1 MSDGSVVIE
10 ISLDDKKADKQLDAF
25 EKDLAKA
32 GTNAGAALDKA
43 YREAV
48 SDIASQSKRLKDT
61 FVNAFKSM
69 GSAGSNALKASLN
82 FMRELPSNV
91 QAALSK
97 LASTVKT
104 GFVNA
109 AKASITAIKELGTSI
124 KNTAVNIKNG
134 FFSIA
139 KTVQSS
145 IVSAVKV
152 SINVIKSIPSAIKS
166 AGISIKSALVSS
178 LQAAKSAA
186 ISFAQTTVKVIRSIP
201 SAAKT
206 AAVAVK
212 DSFVV
217 AYKAAVVAAYM
228 SVKGTISAVKAIPSA
243 TKSAALAVSSAMK
256 TAFSAVASAA
266 KTTGTTVKSA
276 LKTGFSAVKSGAKA
290 AGQAGISA
298 LKGLGNI
305 AKSTGSLIK
314 SGLVSGFNAAK
325 AAAKGAGAGMREA
338 LKNSVEKPAEQ
349 ARFSVLKLAAALGL
363 IAATKN
369 VVGSA
374 IGRVDTIDTATKS
387 LTVLT
392 GSAKDAQ
399 LVMTDLTAA
408 IDGTPIAL
416 DAVAL
421 GAKKMVAAGMKAA
434 NVKPVFTAIADAAY
448 GVGNGSE
455 SIDQMTDAISALQ
468 ASGVAYADDINRLVD
483 AGVPAWQILANS
495 TGKSVGEMKKY
506 VSEGSLESTKAIAM
520 LTKGIEEGTTGMAG
534 NTAKMAGLAKT
545 AGNTISGSFANM
557 KTAAVKSLA
566 NIAENLKGPIIQALD
581 VAKNTFKQFAAV
593 TASPEFQKKLSDMIQ
608 KIKELI
614 PVMVKLAPTI
624 LKVVSAML
632 ALQAVSSVY
641 VAFSNIGKMFVPLKN
656 GLFVIATGFMK
667 LAKTI
672 RHPIT
677 AIKNLAFAIKY
688 FIVTSGAVIAIVGA
702 VIAVL
707 YGMYAAFKENTAN
720 IKGFLSGM
728 FDAVKNS
735 FGKIVDVFKQ
745 IVSALKPVGS
755 GFKDVLKYIGV
766 GVWVAFGIVL
776 ATVVDIIQVLA
787 RIVLVAI
794 KGLQGLYYAIKAA
807 FQALSGDLKGAKK
820 SLEQSKEAFVDAGSA
835 IKDAFNKD
843 NYALTGTVE
852 AFKQMG
858 GEAENT
864 AKKTETSGKKI
875 KETLKLVETT
885 AKQTE
890 TTVSKSNQAI
900 DTMLSGGVDQYGNK
914 LSEKTKSF
922 LNAAKDLYG
931 QYQESSK
938 KSQDKYSAAMEKAQ
952 DLEGDKRKKAIA
964 DANATLVAEIDKN
977 NGTLLTL
984 QADYAKLLKE
994 NKWVDGTELTA
1005 QQKKFLQQQ
1014 TADIQA
1020 ELAKQNQ
1027 LYVEGNLLK
1036 LSNGKTLNEKERSTS
1051 IEVQKSLY
1059 ADRKKAVE
1067 TGEKELADLK
1077 KKKSDAT
1084 TETEKANYQI
1094 QIDEQTKK
1102 NKTLAENLQKWASEM
1117 NTIIANGGTLNAETF
1132 AKGLSEMGNISDEQL
1147 SAVWQDFVKVSGSI
1161 DNTLAGLGAIMSQRG
1176 GEGVQAFVT
1185 ALQSGD
1191 YTTAALNINNDVM
1204 NTLSTLPNGMFQN
1217 GQSGKDQFI
1226 AAIKSGDFQGAGKF
1240 LLDGVKLGAS
1250 PLPGEMNNIGK
1261 QGGNANAD
1269 GLKSTAEANKSAGA
1283 ELKNNAKNG
1292 AFDPNLFK
1300 MTGANNASGF
1310 NGGILDG
1317 KGNAFSAGSGIGN
1330 SAKSGAASVDSSGV
1344 GSDFASGYAQ
1354 GIASGGMMVAGAAS
1368 ALANKALAAVQKKQD
1383 SHSPSKESKKLGG
1396 DFGTGYSL
1404 GIADKNKAVTKAANN
1419 LVASALGTESQIKK
1433 LSSTLKDKISSAIDA
1448 GLHSKNKS
1456 VGQLKQAKA
1465 LSSIEGYI
1473 GQQTNKLAATA
1484 KKRDKVVAQLKAANT
1499 KMADLT
1505 KQSKEY
1511 AASITEKMQSYGS
1524 ISNVDPENPQ
1534 SIQAEMQKRLKEI
1547 KAFQANVEKLRKKGV
1562 SKDII
1567 SDILESGVE
1576 NGSSY
1581 AQALAKSDAKTIK
1594 AINSTQNQI
1603 NSASK
1608 SMGNTAANA
1617 MYSAGINAAKGL
1629 INGLNS
1635 QKKQLENTAKSIANT
1650 ITNSVKKALR
1660 IHSPS
1665 RVAIE
1670 LGKFFT
1676 GGLGNGVLAGA
1687 KGAVQ
1692 STNKM
1697 VDKVVNA
1704 ASNMTVPAITLPK
1717 ISAEKALGLKSVDL
1731 NRTITVKTIIDN
1743 KTKESSNADLIKAI
1757 KESGAKPVILN
1768 LDGEVLANNSN
1779 NRIGSMTDLG
1789 LYGGGLL

>member
-10 ISLDDKKADKQLDAF
+10 ISLDDKKAGKQLDAF

-109 AKASITAIKELGTSI
+109 AKASITAVKNLGTSI

-166 AGISIKSALVSS
+166 AGISIKSALGSS

-201 SAAKT
+201 GAAKT
-206 AAVAVK
+206 AATAVK
-212 DSFVV
+212 NSFVV
-217 AYKAAVVAAYM
+217 AYKAVVVAAYM

-276 LKTGFSAVKSGAKA
+276 LKTGFSAVKSGAKV

-349 ARFSVLKLAAALGL
+349 ARFSILRLAAAFGL

-581 VAKNTFKQFAAV
+581 VAKNAFKQFAAV
-593 TASPEFQKKLSDMIQ
+593 TASPEFQKKLSDLIQ
-608 KIKELI
+608 KIKEFI
-614 PVMVKLAPTI
+614 PVLIEWAPILA
-624 LKVVSAML
+624 KVAAGFVAFNII
-632 ALQAVSSVY
+632 SSVY
-641 VAFSNIGKMFVPLKN
+641 SKVAGLVMAFRGLASSGTLLGGIVNTVKGSFLALKVAL
-656 GLFVIATGFMK
+656 GSAAAAFGVI
-667 LAKTI
+667 I
-672 RHPIT
+672 
-677 AIKNLAFAIKY
+677 
-688 FIVTSGAVIAIVGA
+688 AVIGA
-702 VIAVL
+702 VIAVA
-707 YGMYAAFKENTAN
+707 YGMYVSFKENTAN
-720 IKGFLSGM
+720 IKGFLSTMWDG
-728 FDAVKNS
+728 VKNS

-745 IVSALKPVGS
+745 IVAALKPVGS
-755 GFKDVLKYIGV
+755 GFKDVLKYV
-766 GVWVAFGIVL
+766 GVAIWASLGLVL
-776 ATVVDIIQVLA
+776 AAVVDIIQVLA

-794 KGLQGLYYAIKAA
+794 KALQGLYYAIKAA
-807 FQALSGDLKGAKK
+807 FQALHWDLKGAKK
-820 SLEQSKEAFVDAGSA
+820 SLEQSKDAFVEAGSA

-858 GEAENT
+858 GEAEKT

-900 DTMLSGGVDQYGNK
+900 DTMLSGGVDQYGKK
-914 LSEKTKSF
+914 LSEKTESF
-922 LNAAKDLYG
+922 LNAAKDLYE
-931 QYQESSK
+931 QYQEATI
-938 KSQDKYSAAMEKAQ
+938 KSQDKYSVAMEKAQ
-952 DLEGDKRKKAIA
+952 SLEGDKRKKAIA

-984 QADYAKLLKE
+984 QADYAKLLKG

-1117 NTIIANGGTLNAETF
+1117 NAIIANGGTLNAETF

-1344 GSDFASGYAQ
+1344 GSDFASGYVD
-1354 GIASGGMMVAGAAS
+1354 GILSGMKKVGEAAGS
-1368 ALANKALAAVQKKQD
+1368 LANKALQAVKDAQKSK
-1383 SHSPSKESKKLGG
+1383 SPSKKAKKLGR
-1396 DFGTGYSL
+1396 DFGSGYSL

-1433 LSSTLKDKISSAIDA
+1433 LSSTLKDKISKAVDA

-1456 VGQLKQAKA
+1456 AGQLKQAKA
-1465 LSSIEGYI
+1465 LNSIEDYI
-1473 GQQTNKLAATA
+1473 AQQTNKLAATA

-1524 ISNVDPENPQ
+1524 ISNVDAENPQ

-1665 RVAIE
+1665 RVAVE

-1704 ASNMTVPAITLPK
+1704 ASNMTVPAIILPK

-1757 KESGAKPVILN
+1757 QQSGDRPIIFNVDGKN
-1768 LDGEVLANNSN
+1768 LAENAN
-1779 NRIGSMTDLG
+1779 NRIGTMGNLG

>member
-186 ISFAQTTVKVIRSIP
+186 ISFAQTTVKVIKSIP
-201 SAAKT
+201 GAAKT
-206 AAVAVK
+206 AATAVK
-212 DSFVV
+212 NSFVV
-217 AYKAAVVAAYM
+217 AYKAVVVAAYM

-325 AAAKGAGAGMREA
+325 AAAKGAGTGMREA

-349 ARFSVLKLAAALGL
+349 ARFSILRLAAAFGL

-455 SIDQMTDAISALQ
+455 SIDQMVDAISSLQ
-468 ASGVAYADDINRLVD
+468 SAGVAYSDDINRLVE

-495 TGKSVGEMKKY
+495 TGKSVADMKKY

-581 VAKNTFKQFAAV
+581 VAKNAFKQFAAV
-593 TASPEFQKKLSDMIQ
+593 TASPEFQKKLSDLIQ
-608 KIKELI
+608 KIKEFI
-614 PVMVKLAPTI
+614 PVLIEWAPVLA
-624 LKVVSAML
+624 KVAAGFVAFNII
-632 ALQAVSSVY
+632 SSVY
-641 VAFSNIGKMFVPLKN
+641 SKVAGLVMAFRGLASSGTLLGGIVNTVKGSFLALKVAL
-656 GLFVIATGFMK
+656 GSAAAAFGVI
-667 LAKTI
+667 I
-672 RHPIT
+672 
-677 AIKNLAFAIKY
+677 
-688 FIVTSGAVIAIVGA
+688 AVIGA
-702 VIAVL
+702 VIAVA
-707 YGMYAAFKENTAN
+707 YGMYVSFKENTAN
-720 IKGFLSGM
+720 IKGFLSTMWDG
-728 FDAVKNS
+728 VKNS

-745 IVSALKPVGS
+745 IVAALKPVGS
-755 GFKDVLKYIGV
+755 GFKDVLKYV
-766 GVWVAFGIVL
+766 GVAIWASLGLVL
-776 ATVVDIIQVLA
+776 AAVVDIIQVLA

-794 KGLQGLYYAIKAA
+794 KALQGLYYAIKAA
-807 FQALSGDLKGAKK
+807 FQALHWDLKGAKK
-820 SLEQSKEAFVDAGSA
+820 SLEQSKDAFVEAGSA

-858 GEAENT
+858 GEAEKT

-900 DTMLSGGVDQYGNK
+900 DTMLSGGVDQYGKK
-914 LSEKTKSF
+914 LSEKTESF
-922 LNAAKDLYG
+922 LNAAKDLYE
-931 QYQESSK
+931 QYQEATI
-938 KSQDKYSAAMEKAQ
+938 KSQDKYSVAMEKAQ
-952 DLEGDKRKKAIA
+952 SLEGDKRKKAIA

-984 QADYAKLLKE
+984 QADYAKLLKG

-1117 NTIIANGGTLNAETF
+1117 NAIIANGGTLNAETF

-1161 DNTLAGLGAIMSQRG
+1161 DNTLAGLAAVMSKRG

-1191 YTTAALNINNDVM
+1191 YTTAALNINDDVM

-1226 AAIKSGDFQGAGKF
+1226 TAIKSGDFQGAGKF

-1300 MTGANNASGF
+1300 MTGSNNASGF
-1310 NGGILDG
+1310 NSGILDG
-1317 KGNAFSAGSGIGN
+1317 KGNAFSAGTGIGN
-1330 SAKSGAASVDSSGV
+1330 SAKSGAGSVDSSGV
-1344 GSDFASGYAQ
+1344 GSDFASGYVN
-1354 GIASGGMMVAGAAS
+1354 GILSGMGAVGEAAGS
-1368 ALANKALAAVQKKQD
+1368 LANKALQAVKDAQKSK
-1383 SHSPSKESKKLGG
+1383 SPSKKAKKLGG
-1396 DFGTGYSL
+1396 DFGSGYSL
-1404 GIADKNKAVTKAANN
+1404 GIASKTKAVNKAASN
-1419 LVASALGTESQIKK
+1419 LVAGALGTEKQIKK
-1433 LSSTLKDKISSAIDA
+1433 LSSTLKDKISTAIDA

-1456 VGQLKQAKA
+1456 RGQLKQAKA
-1465 LSSIEGYI
+1465 LNSIEGYI
-1473 GQQTNKLAATA
+1473 AQQTNRLAATA

-1524 ISNVDPENPQ
+1524 ISNVDAENPQ
-1534 SIQAEMQKRLKEI
+1534 SIQQEMQKRLKEI

-1635 QKKQLENTAKSIANT
+1635 QKKQLEKTAKSIAST

-1670 LGKFFT
+1670 LGKYFT

-1704 ASNMTVPAITLPK
+1704 ASNMTVPTINLPK

-1757 KESGAKPVILN
+1757 QQSGDRPIIFNV
-1768 LDGEVLANNSN
+1768 DGKDIADNTNNHLGSSTSLAFY
-1779 NRIGSMTDLG
+1779 GKG
-1789 LYGGGLL
+1789 L

>member
-69 GSAGSNALKASLN
+69 GNAGSNALKASLN
-82 FMRELPSNV
+82 FIRELPSNV

-109 AKASITAIKELGTSI
+109 AKASITAVKNLGTSI

-145 IVSAVKV
+145 IVSAVKI
-152 SINVIKSIPSAIKS
+152 SINVIKSIPGAIKS

-186 ISFAQTTVKVIRSIP
+186 ISFAQTTVKVIKSIP
-201 SAAKT
+201 GAAKT
-206 AAVAVK
+206 AATAVK
-212 DSFVV
+212 NSFVV
-217 AYKAAVVAAYM
+217 AYKAVVVAAYM

-349 ARFSVLKLAAALGL
+349 ARFSILRLAAAFGL

-506 VSEGSLESTKAIAM
+506 VSEGSLESTRAIAM

-581 VAKNTFKQFAAV
+581 VAKNAFKQFAAV
-593 TASPEFQKKLSDMIQ
+593 TASPEFQKKLSDLIQ
-608 KIKELI
+608 KIKEFI
-614 PVMVKLAPTI
+614 PVLIEWAPVLA
-624 LKVVSAML
+624 KVAAGFVAFNII
-632 ALQAVSSVY
+632 SSVY
-641 VAFSNIGKMFVPLKN
+641 SKVAGLVMAFRGLASSGTLLGGIVNTVKGAFVGLKAALGSASVAFGV
-656 GLFVIATGFMK
+656 
-667 LAKTI
+667 
-672 RHPIT
+672 IT
-677 AIKNLAFAIKY
+677 A
-688 FIVTSGAVIAIVGA
+688 VIGSV
-702 VIAVL
+702 VAVL
-707 YGMYAAFKENTAN
+707 YGMYTAFKENTAG

-728 FDAVKNS
+728 WDAVKNS

-755 GFKDVLKYIGV
+755 GFKDILKYIGV

-807 FQALSGDLKGAKK
+807 FQALQGDLKGAKK
-820 SLEQSKEAFVDAGSA
+820 SLEQSKDAFVDAGSA

-843 NYALTGTVE
+843 NYALTGTIE
-852 AFKQMG
+852 SLKEMG
-858 GEAENT
+858 GEAEKT
-864 AKKTETSGKKI
+864 GAKAETSNKKI
-875 KETLKLVETT
+875 ANSLKIVEST

-922 LNAAKDLYG
+922 LNSAKELYS
-931 QYQESSK
+931 QYQESAK
-938 KSQDKYSAAMEKAQ
+938 KSQDAYTAAMEKAQ
-952 DLEGDKRKKAIA
+952 SLEGDKRKKAIA
-964 DANATLVAEIDKN
+964 DANKTLVDETTKN
-977 NGTLLTL
+977 NSTLLTL
-984 QADYAKLLKE
+984 QSDYSNMLKTNRWAD
-994 NKWVDGTELTA
+994 GQELTA

-1014 TADIQA
+1014 TTDIQT

-1027 LYVEGNLLK
+1027 LYVEANLLR
-1036 LSNGKTLNEKERSTS
+1036 LEQGKSLNEKERNTS
-1051 IEVQKSLY
+1051 LEVQKSLY
-1059 ADRKKAVE
+1059 EEKKKAVE
-1067 TGEKELADLK
+1067 TGEKSLADLK
-1077 KKKSDAT
+1077 KKKADAS

-1102 NKTLAENLQKWASEM
+1102 NQTLSTNLKNWASEM
-1117 NTIIANGGTLNAETF
+1117 NSIIANGGTLNAQTF
-1132 AKGLSEMGNISDEQL
+1132 ANGLSQLGNISDEQL
-1147 SAVWQDFVKVSGSI
+1147 SALWQNFVSTSTSI
-1161 DNTLAGLGAIMSQRG
+1161 DNTLAGLAGIMGQRG

-1191 YTTAALNINNDVM
+1191 YTTAALNINNDV
-1204 NTLSTLPNGMFQN
+1204 LSTISSLPNGMFLN
-1217 GQSGKDQFI
+1217 GENGKNQFLT
-1226 AAIKSGDFQGAGKF
+1226 AIKSGDFQGAGKY
-1240 LLDGVKLGAS
+1240 LVDGVKMGTDS
-1250 PLPGEMNNIGK
+1250 IDSEMKTKG
-1261 QGGNANAD
+1261 QTGGQNFAD
-1269 GLKSTAEANKSAGA
+1269 GVKGKEGAAKSAGSA
-1283 ELKNNAKNG
+1283 VKNKAKEG
-1292 AFDPNLFK
+1292 ATDPNAFK
-1300 MTGANNASGF
+1300 AVGSKDSAGF
-1310 NGGILDG
+1310 NNGVMGG
-1317 KGNAFSAGSGIGN
+1317 KGGAYSAGSSVGN
-1330 SAKSGAASVDSSGV
+1330 SAKSGAGSVDSSGV
-1344 GSDFASGYAQ
+1344 GSDFASGYVN
-1354 GIASGGMMVAGAAS
+1354 GILSGMGAVGRAAAS
-1368 ALANKALAAVQKKQD
+1368 LANKALAAVQKKQD
-1383 SHSPSKESKKLGG
+1383 SHSPAKKSKKLGG
-1396 DFGTGYSL
+1396 DFGSGYSL
-1404 GIADKNKAVTKAANN
+1404 GIASKTKAVNKAASN
-1419 LVASALGTESQIKK
+1419 LVAGALGTESQIKK

-1456 VGQLKQAKA
+1456 SGQLKQAKA
-1465 LSSIEGYI
+1465 LNSIEGYI
-1473 GQQTNKLAATA
+1473 VQQTNRLAATA

-1635 QKKQLENTAKSIANT
+1635 QKKQLEKTAKSIANT

-1665 RVAIE
+1665 RVAVE

-1687 KGAVQ
+1687 KGAVK

-1697 VDKVVNA
+1697 VDSVVNA
-1704 ASNMTVPAITLPK
+1704 ASNLTAPKITLPHV
-1717 ISAEKALGLKSVDL
+1717 SAEKALGLKSSDL
-1731 NRTITVKTIIDN
+1731 NRTITVKAIVEN
-1743 KTKESSNADLIKAI
+1743 ESK
-1757 KESGAKPVILN
+1757 
-1768 LDGEVLANNSN
+1768 NNSN
-1779 NRIGSMTDLG
+1779 SDLINAIEKSGGRPIILNVDGKVIADNTNNHLGNSTSLAFYGKG
-1789 LYGGGLL
+1789 L

>member
-10 ISLDDKKADKQLDAF
+10 ISLDDTKADKQLDTF

-69 GSAGSNALKASLN
+69 GNAGSNALKASLS
-82 FMRELPSNV
+82 FMRELPANV
-91 QAALSK
+91 GSALSK

-109 AKASITAIKELGTSI
+109 AKASITAVKNLGTSI

-145 IVSAVKV
+145 IVSAVKT
-152 SINVIKSIPSAIKS
+152 SINVIKSIPGAIKS
-166 AGISIKSALVSS
+166 AGSSIKSALVSS
-178 LQAAKSAA
+178 LHAAKTAA
-186 ISFAQTTVKVIRSIP
+186 ISFAQTTVKVIKSIP
-201 SAAKT
+201 GAAKT
-206 AAVAVK
+206 AATAVK
-212 DSFVV
+212 NSFVV
-217 AYKAAVVAAYM
+217 AYKAVVVAAYM

-256 TAFSAVASAA
+256 TAFSAVVSAA
-266 KTTGTTVKSA
+266 KTTGTTVKTA
-276 LKTGFSAVKSGAKA
+276 LTNGFSAIKSGAKT
-290 AGQAGISA
+290 AGQVGISA
-298 LKGLGNI
+298 LKGLGNA

-314 SGLVSGFNAAK
+314 NGLVSGFNAAK
-325 AAAKGAGAGMREA
+325 SAAKGAGAGMREA

-349 ARFSVLKLAAALGL
+349 ARFSILRLAAAFGL

-421 GAKKMVAAGMKAA
+421 GAKKMVAAGMQAA

-468 ASGVAYADDINRLVD
+468 ASGVAYSDDINRLVD

-581 VAKNTFKQFAAV
+581 VAKNAFKQFASV

-614 PVMVKLAPTI
+614 PVLIELAPI
-624 LKVVSAML
+624 LAKVA
-632 ALQAVSSVY
+632 AGFIAFNIISSVY
-641 VAFSNIGKMFVPLKN
+641 SKIAGLVGAIKGLASSGSLLGSIINTVRGSFLALKVALGSATAAFG
-656 GLFVIATGFMK
+656 VIA
-667 LAKTI
+667 
-672 RHPIT
+672 
-677 AIKNLAFAIKY
+677 
-688 FIVTSGAVIAIVGA
+688 AVIGA

-820 SLEQSKEAFVDAGSA
+820 SLEQSKDAFVDAGSA

-843 NYALTGTVE
+843 NYALTGTIE
-852 AFKQMG
+852 SLKEMG
-858 GEAENT
+858 GEAE
-864 AKKTETSGKKI
+864 KTGTKAETSNKKI
-875 KETLKLVETT
+875 SSSLKLVEST

-890 TTVSKSNQAI
+890 ATVSKSNQAI

-914 LSEKTKSF
+914 LNEKTKSF
-922 LNAAKDLYG
+922 LNAAKELYSN
-931 QYQESSK
+931 YQESAQ
-938 KSQDKYSAAMEKAQ
+938 KSQDKYTAAMEKAQ
-952 DLEGDKRKKAIA
+952 SLEGEKRKKVIA

-984 QADYAKLLKE
+984 QADYAKLLKD

-1036 LSNGKTLNEKERSTS
+1036 LANGKTLNEKERATS

-1059 ADRKKAVE
+1059 GDRKKAVE

-1077 KKKSDAT
+1077 RKKSDAT

-1102 NKTLAENLQKWASEM
+1102 NKTLAGNLQKWASEM
-1117 NTIIANGGTLNAETF
+1117 NAIIANGGTLNAETF

-1147 SAVWQDFVKVSGSI
+1147 GAVWQDFVKVSGSI
-1161 DNTLAGLGAIMSQRG
+1161 DNTLAGLAAVMSQRG

-1191 YTTAALNINNDVM
+1191 YTTAALKINDDVL
-1204 NTLSTLPNGMFQN
+1204 NTISGLPNSMFLN
-1217 GQSGKDQFI
+1217 GQSGKDQFLL
-1226 AAIKSGDFQGAGKF
+1226 AIKSGDFQGAGKF
-1240 LLDGVKLGAS
+1240 LLDGVKMGAD
-1250 PLPGEMNNIGK
+1250 PLPGEMEKNGK
-1261 QGGNANAD
+1261 KSGDAQAKGV
-1269 GLKSTAEANKSAGA
+1269 KSTAEANKSAGK
-1283 ELKNNAKNG
+1283 EIKNNAKSG

-1300 MTGANNASGF
+1300 MTGSKNSSGF
-1310 NGGILDG
+1310 NNGILGGKDG
-1317 KGNAFSAGSGIGN
+1317 AFSAGTSVGG

-1344 GSDFASGYAQ
+1344 GSDFAAGFANGIRSG
-1354 GIASGGMMVAGAAS
+1354 AGAVGEAAAS
-1368 ALANKALAAVQKKQD
+1368 IAAKALAAVQKKQD
-1383 SHSPSKESKKLGG
+1383 SHSPSKKSKKLGG
-1396 DFGTGYSL
+1396 DFGSGYSL
-1404 GIADKNKAVTKAANN
+1404 GIASKTKAVTKAASN
-1419 LVASALGTESQIKK
+1419 LVAGALGTEKQIKK
-1433 LSSTLKDKISSAIDA
+1433 LSSTLKDKVSSAIDA

-1456 VGQLKQAKA
+1456 RGQLKQAKA
-1465 LSSIEGYI
+1465 LNSIEGYI
-1473 GQQTNKLAATA
+1473 AQQTNKLAATA

-1567 SDILESGVE
+1567 NDILEAGVE

-1629 INGLNS
+1629 I
-1635 QKKQLENTAKSIANT
+1635 
-1650 ITNSVKKALR
+1650 
-1660 IHSPS
+1660 
-1665 RVAIE
+1665 
-1670 LGKFFT
+1670 
-1676 GGLGNGVLAGA
+1676 
-1687 KGAVQ
+1687 
-1692 STNKM
+1692 
-1697 VDKVVNA
+1697 
-1704 ASNMTVPAITLPK
+1704 
-1717 ISAEKALGLKSVDL
+1717 
-1731 NRTITVKTIIDN
+1731 
-1743 KTKESSNADLIKAI
+1743 
-1757 KESGAKPVILN
+1757 SG
-1768 LDGEVLANNSN
+1768 
-1779 NRIGSMTDLG
+1779 
-1789 LYGGGLL
+1789 

>member
-10 ISLDDKKADKQLDAF
+10 ISLDDKKAGKQLDTF

-97 LASTVKT
+97 LASTVKV

-109 AKASITAIKELGTSI
+109 AKASITAVKNLGTSI

-152 SINVIKSIPSAIKS
+152 SINIIKSIPSAIKS

-178 LQAAKSAA
+178 LKAAKTAA
-186 ISFAQTTVKVIRSIP
+186 ISFAQTSVNVIKSIP
-201 SAAKT
+201 GAAKT

-212 DSFVV
+212 NSFVV
-217 AYKAAVVAAYM
+217 AYKAVVVAAYM
-228 SVKGTISAVKAIPSA
+228 SVKGTISAVKAIPNA
-243 TKSAALAVSSAMK
+243 TKSAALAISSAMK

-468 ASGVAYADDINRLVD
+468 ASGVAYSDDINRLVD

-581 VAKNTFKQFAAV
+581 VAKNAFKQFAAV
-593 TASPEFQKKLSDMIQ
+593 TASPEFQKKLSDLIQ
-608 KIKELI
+608 KIKEFI
-614 PVMVKLAPTI
+614 PVLIEWAPVLA
-624 LKVVSAML
+624 KVAAGFVAFNII
-632 ALQAVSSVY
+632 SSVY
-641 VAFSNIGKMFVPLKN
+641 SKVAGLVMAFRGLASSGTLLGGIVNTVKGAFVGLKAALGSASVAFGV
-656 GLFVIATGFMK
+656 
-667 LAKTI
+667 
-672 RHPIT
+672 IT
-677 AIKNLAFAIKY
+677 A
-688 FIVTSGAVIAIVGA
+688 VIGTV
-702 VIAVL
+702 VAVL
-707 YGMYAAFKENTAN
+707 YGMYTAFKENTAG

-728 FDAVKNS
+728 WDAVKNS

-755 GFKDVLKYIGV
+755 GFKDILKYIGV

-807 FQALSGDLKGAKK
+807 FQALQGDLKGAKK
-820 SLEQSKEAFVDAGSA
+820 SLEQSKDAFVDAGSA

-843 NYALTGTVE
+843 NYALTGTIE
-852 AFKQMG
+852 SLKEMG
-858 GEAENT
+858 GEAEKT
-864 AKKTETSGKKI
+864 GAKAETSNKKI
-875 KETLKLVETT
+875 ANSLKIVEST

-922 LNAAKDLYG
+922 LNSAKELYS
-931 QYQESSK
+931 QYQESAK
-938 KSQDKYSAAMEKAQ
+938 KSQDAYTAAMEKAQ
-952 DLEGDKRKKAIA
+952 TLEGDKRKKAIA
-964 DANATLVAEIDKN
+964 DANTALVSEINKN

-984 QADYAKLLKE
+984 QADYAKLLKG

-1036 LSNGKTLNEKERSTS
+1036 LANGKTLNEKERSTS

-1059 ADRKKAVE
+1059 SDRKKAVE

-1077 KKKSDAT
+1077 KKKSDAS

-1102 NKTLAENLQKWASEM
+1102 NKTLSTNLQNWATEM
-1117 NTIIANGGTLNAETF
+1117 NAIVANGGTLTAETF

-1147 SAVWQDFVKVSGSI
+1147 GAVWQDFVKASGSI
-1161 DNTLAGLGAIMSQRG
+1161 DNTLAGLAAIMSQRG
-1176 GEGVQAFVT
+1176 GEGVQGFVT

-1191 YTTAALNINNDVM
+1191 YTTAASKVNDDVLK
-1204 NTLSTLPNGMFQN
+1204 TISSLPNSMFLN

-1226 AAIKSGDFQGAGKF
+1226 AAVKSGDFQGAGKF
-1240 LLDGVKLGAS
+1240 LLDGVKMGAE
-1250 PLPGEMNNIGK
+1250 PLPGEMDKNGK
-1261 QGGNANAD
+1261 TSGNAQAN
-1269 GLKSTAEANKSAGA
+1269 GLKGTKEANKKAGA
-1283 ELKNNAKNG
+1283 ELKNNAKSG

-1300 MTGANNASGF
+1300 MTGSKNSSGF
-1310 NGGILDG
+1310 NNGILVGKDG
-1317 KGNAFSAGSGIGN
+1317 AFSAGSSVGG
-1330 SAKSGAASVDSSGV
+1330 SAKSGADSVDSTGV
-1344 GSDFASGYAQ
+1344 GSDFASGYVN
-1354 GIASGGMMVAGAAS
+1354 GILSGMGKVAEAAAS
-1368 ALANKALAAVQKKQD
+1368 LASKALAAVQKKQD
-1383 SHSPSKESKKLGG
+1383 SHSPAKKSKKLGG
-1396 DFGTGYSL
+1396 YFGSGYSL
-1404 GIADKNKAVTKAANN
+1404 GIASKTKAVNKAASN
-1419 LVASALGTESQIKK
+1419 LVAGALGTEKQIKK
-1433 LSSTLKDKISSAIDA
+1433 LSSTLKDKISTAIDA

-1456 VGQLKQAKA
+1456 RGQLKQAKA
-1465 LSSIEGYI
+1465 LNSIEGYI
-1473 GQQTNKLAATA
+1473 AQQTNRLAATA

-1524 ISNVDPENPQ
+1524 ISNVDPENPK
-1534 SIQAEMQKRLKEI
+1534 SIQQEMQKRLKEI
-1547 KAFQANVEKLRKKGV
+1547 RAFQANVEKLRKKGV

-1567 SDILESGVE
+1567 NDILEAGVE

-1635 QKKQLENTAKSIANT
+1635 QKKQLEKTAKSIANT
-1650 ITNSVKKALR
+1650 ITNSVKKALK

-1665 RVAIE
+1665 RVGIE

-1704 ASNMTVPAITLPK
+1704 ASNMTVPTINLPK

-1757 KESGAKPVILN
+1757 QQSGDRPIIFNV
-1768 LDGEVLANNSN
+1768 DGKDIADNTNNHLGSSASLAFY
-1779 NRIGSMTDLG
+1779 GKG
-1789 LYGGGLL
+1789 L

>member
-82 FMRELPSNV
+82 FMRELPANV

-178 LQAAKSAA
+178 LQAAKMAA
-186 ISFAQTTVKVIRSIP
+186 ISFAQTSVNVIKSIP
-201 SAAKT
+201 GAAKT

-217 AYKAAVVAAYM
+217 AYKAVVVAAYM

-314 SGLVSGFNAAK
+314 TGLVSGFNAAK

-566 NIAENLKGPIIQALD
+566 NIAENLKGPIIQALE
-581 VAKNTFKQFAAV
+581 VAKNAFKQFAAV
-593 TASPEFQKKLSDMIQ
+593 TASPEFQKKLSDLIQ
-608 KIKELI
+608 KIKEFI
-614 PVMVKLAPTI
+614 PVLIEWAPLLAKVAAGFVAFNI
-624 LKVVSAML
+624 L
-632 ALQAVSSVY
+632 SSVY
-641 VAFSNIGKMFVPLKN
+641 SKVAGLVMAFRGLASSGTLLGGIVNTVKGSFLALKVAL
-656 GLFVIATGFMK
+656 GSAAAAFGVI
-667 LAKTI
+667 I
-672 RHPIT
+672 
-677 AIKNLAFAIKY
+677 
-688 FIVTSGAVIAIVGA
+688 AVIGA
-702 VIAVL
+702 VIAVA
-707 YGMYAAFKENTAN
+707 YGMYVSFKENTAN
-720 IKGFLSGM
+720 IKGFLSTMWDG
-728 FDAVKNS
+728 VKNS

-745 IVSALKPVGS
+745 IVAALKPVGS
-755 GFKDVLKYIGV
+755 GFKDVLKYV
-766 GVWVAFGIVL
+766 GVAIWASLGLVL
-776 ATVVDIIQVLA
+776 AAVVDIIQVLA

-794 KGLQGLYYAIKAA
+794 KALQGLYYAIKAA
-807 FQALSGDLKGAKK
+807 FQALHWDLKGAKK
-820 SLEQSKEAFVDAGSA
+820 SLEQSKDAFVEAGSA

-858 GEAENT
+858 GEAEKT

-900 DTMLSGGVDQYGNK
+900 DTMLSGGVDQYGKK
-914 LSEKTKSF
+914 LSEKTESF
-922 LNAAKDLYG
+922 LNAAKDLYE
-931 QYQESSK
+931 QYQEATK
-938 KSQDKYSAAMEKAQ
+938 KSQDKYSVAMEKAQ
-952 DLEGDKRKKAIA
+952 SLEGDKRKKAIA
-964 DANATLVAEIDKN
+964 DANKTLVDETTKN
-977 NGTLLTL
+977 NSTLLTL
-984 QADYAKLLKE
+984 QSDYSNMLKTNRWAD
-994 NKWVDGTELTA
+994 GQELTA

-1014 TADIQA
+1014 TTDIQT

-1027 LYVEGNLLK
+1027 LYVEANLLR
-1036 LSNGKTLNEKERSTS
+1036 LEQGKSLNEKERNTS
-1051 IEVQKSLY
+1051 LEVQKSLY
-1059 ADRKKAVE
+1059 EEKKKAVE
-1067 TGEKELADLK
+1067 TGEKSLADLK
-1077 KKKSDAT
+1077 KKKADAS

-1102 NKTLAENLQKWASEM
+1102 NKTLSTNLKNWATEM
-1117 NTIIANGGTLNAETF
+1117 NAIIANGGTLNAETF
-1132 AKGLSEMGNISDEQL
+1132 ASGLSQLGNISDEQL
-1147 SAVWQDFVKVSGSI
+1147 SALWQNFVSTSTSI
-1161 DNTLAGLGAIMSQRG
+1161 DNTLSGLAAIMGQRG

-1226 AAIKSGDFQGAGKF
+1226 TAIKSGDFQGAGKF

-1317 KGNAFSAGSGIGN
+1317 KGNAFSAGTGIGN

-1354 GIASGGMMVAGAAS
+1354 GIASGGVMVAGAAS

-1396 DFGTGYSL
+1396 DFGIGYSL

-1456 VGQLKQAKA
+1456 AGQLKQAKA
-1465 LSSIEGYI
+1465 LNSIEGYI

-1524 ISNVDPENPQ
+1524 ISNVDAENPQ

-1665 RVAIE
+1665 RVAVE

-1757 KESGAKPVILN
+1757 QQSGDRPIIFNVDGKN
-1768 LDGEVLANNSN
+1768 LAENAN
-1779 NRIGSMTDLG
+1779 NRIGTMGNLG

>member
-10 ISLDDKKADKQLDAF
+10 ISLDDTKADKQLDTF

-69 GSAGSNALKASLN
+69 GNAGSNALKASLS
-82 FMRELPSNV
+82 FMRELPANV
-91 QAALSK
+91 GSVLSK

-109 AKASITAIKELGTSI
+109 AKASITAVKNLGTSI

-139 KTVQSS
+139 KTVQSG
-145 IVSAVKV
+145 IMSAVKI

-166 AGISIKSALVSS
+166 AGSSIKSALVSS
-178 LQAAKSAA
+178 LQAAKMAA
-186 ISFAQTTVKVIRSIP
+186 ISFAQTTVKVIKSIP
-201 SAAKT
+201 GAAKT
-206 AAVAVK
+206 AATAVK
-212 DSFVV
+212 NSFVV
-217 AYKAAVVAAYM
+217 AYKAVVVAAYM

-256 TAFSAVASAA
+256 TAFSAVVSAA
-266 KTTGTTVKSA
+266 KTTGTTVKTA
-276 LKTGFSAVKSGAKA
+276 LTNGFSAIKSGAKT
-290 AGQAGISA
+290 AGQVGISA
-298 LKGLGNI
+298 LKGLGNV

-314 SGLVSGFNAAK
+314 NGLVSGFNAAK
-325 AAAKGAGAGMREA
+325 SAAKGAGAGMREA

-349 ARFSVLKLAAALGL
+349 ARFSILRLAAAFGL

-421 GAKKMVAAGMKAA
+421 GAKKMVAAGMQAA

-468 ASGVAYADDINRLVD
+468 ASGVAYSDDINRLVD

-581 VAKNTFKQFAAV
+581 VAKNAFKQFASV

-614 PVMVKLAPTI
+614 PVLIELAPI
-624 LKVVSAML
+624 LAKVA
-632 ALQAVSSVY
+632 AGFIAFNIISSVY
-641 VAFSNIGKMFVPLKN
+641 SKIAGLVGAIKGLASSGSLLGGIINTVRGSFLALKVALGSATAAFG
-656 GLFVIATGFMK
+656 VIA
-667 LAKTI
+667 
-672 RHPIT
+672 
-677 AIKNLAFAIKY
+677 
-688 FIVTSGAVIAIVGA
+688 AVIGA

-755 GFKDVLKYIGV
+755 GFKDILKYVGV

-794 KGLQGLYYAIKAA
+794 KALQGLYYALKAA
-807 FQALSGDLKGAKK
+807 NQAAHWDLKGAKK
-820 SLEQSKEAFVDAGSA
+820 SIEQSKDAFVDAGSA

-843 NYALTGTVE
+843 NYALTGTIE
-852 AFKQMG
+852 SLKEMG
-858 GEAENT
+858 GEAE
-864 AKKTETSGKKI
+864 KTGTKAETSNKKI
-875 KETLKLVETT
+875 SSSLKLVEST

-890 TTVSKSNQAI
+890 ATVSKSNQAI

-914 LSEKTKSF
+914 LNEKTKSF
-922 LNAAKDLYG
+922 LNAAKELYSN
-931 QYQESSK
+931 YQESAQ
-938 KSQDKYSAAMEKAQ
+938 KSQDKYTAAMEKAQ
-952 DLEGDKRKKAIA
+952 SLEGEKRKKVIA

-984 QADYAKLLKE
+984 QADYAKLLKD

-1036 LSNGKTLNEKERSTS
+1036 LANGKTLNEKERATS

-1059 ADRKKAVE
+1059 GDRKKAVE

-1077 KKKSDAT
+1077 RKKSDAT

-1102 NKTLAENLQKWASEM
+1102 NKTLAGNLQKWASEM
-1117 NTIIANGGTLNAETF
+1117 NAIIANGGTLNAETF

-1147 SAVWQDFVKVSGSI
+1147 GAVWQDFVKVSGSI
-1161 DNTLAGLGAIMSQRG
+1161 DNTLAGLAAVMSQRG
-1176 GEGVQAFVT
+1176 GEGVQGFVT
-1185 ALQSGD
+1185 ALQSKD
-1191 YTTAALNINNDVM
+1191 YTTATLKINDDVLNTISD
-1204 NTLSTLPNGMFQN
+1204 LPNEMFLN

-1226 AAIKSGDFQGAGKF
+1226 TAIKSGKFQEAGKY
-1240 LLDGVKLGAS
+1240 LLDNVKMGAD
-1250 PLPGEMNNIGK
+1250 PLPGEMGK
-1261 QGGNANAD
+1261 NGKNSGNAQAN
-1269 GLKSTAEANKSAGA
+1269 GMKETAQANKNAGA
-1283 ELKNNAKNG
+1283 TIKNNAKNG

-1300 MTGANNASGF
+1300 MTGSNNASGF
-1310 NGGILDG
+1310 NSGILDG
-1317 KGNAFSAGSGIGN
+1317 KGNAFSAGTGIGN
-1330 SAKSGAASVDSSGV
+1330 SAKSGAGSVDSSGV
-1344 GSDFASGYAQ
+1344 GSDFASGYVN
-1354 GIASGGMMVAGAAS
+1354 GILSGMGAVGEAAAS
-1368 ALANKALAAVQKKQD
+1368 LANKALAAVQKKQD

-1396 DFGTGYSL
+1396 DFGSGYSL
-1404 GIADKNKAVTKAANN
+1404 GIANKNKAVTKAASN

-1456 VGQLKQAKA
+1456 TGQLKQAKA
-1465 LSSIEGYI
+1465 LNSIESYI
-1473 GQQTNKLAATA
+1473 AQQTNKLAATA

-1524 ISNVDPENPQ
+1524 ISNVDPDNPK
-1534 SIQAEMQKRLKEI
+1534 SIQQEMQKRLKEI

-1567 SDILESGVE
+1567 NDILEAGVE

-1635 QKKQLENTAKSIANT
+1635 QKKQLEKTAKSIANT

-1704 ASNMTVPAITLPK
+1704 ASNMTVPTITLPK

-1743 KTKESSNADLIKAI
+1743 KTKESSNADLIKAL
-1757 KESGAKPVILN
+1757 KQSGDRPIIFNV
-1768 LDGEVLANNSN
+1768 DGKDIADNTNNHLGSSASLAFY
-1779 NRIGSMTDLG
+1779 GKG
-1789 LYGGGLL
+1789 L

>member
-69 GSAGSNALKASLN
+69 GNAGSNALKASLN
-82 FMRELPSNV
+82 FIRELPSNV

-109 AKASITAIKELGTSI
+109 AKASITAVKNLGTSI

-145 IVSAVKV
+145 IVSAVKI
-152 SINVIKSIPSAIKS
+152 SINVIKSIPGAIKS

-186 ISFAQTTVKVIRSIP
+186 ISFAQTTVKVIKSIP
-201 SAAKT
+201 GAAKT
-206 AAVAVK
+206 AATAVK
-212 DSFVV
+212 NSFVV
-217 AYKAAVVAAYM
+217 AYKAVVVAAYM

-349 ARFSVLKLAAALGL
+349 ARFSILRLAAAFGL

-506 VSEGSLESTKAIAM
+506 VSEGSLESTRAIAM

-581 VAKNTFKQFAAV
+581 VAKNAFKQFAAV
-593 TASPEFQKKLSDMIQ
+593 TASPEFQKKLSDLIQ
-608 KIKELI
+608 KIKEFI
-614 PVMVKLAPTI
+614 PVLIEWAPVLA
-624 LKVVSAML
+624 KVAAGFVAFNII
-632 ALQAVSSVY
+632 SSVY
-641 VAFSNIGKMFVPLKN
+641 SKVAGLVMAFRGLASSGTLLGGIVNTVKGAFVGLKAALGSASVAFGV
-656 GLFVIATGFMK
+656 
-667 LAKTI
+667 
-672 RHPIT
+672 IT
-677 AIKNLAFAIKY
+677 A
-688 FIVTSGAVIAIVGA
+688 VIGSV
-702 VIAVL
+702 VAVL
-707 YGMYAAFKENTAN
+707 YGMYTAFKENTAG

-728 FDAVKNS
+728 WDAVKNS
-735 FGKIVDVFKQ
+735 FGKMVDVFKQ

-755 GFKDVLKYIGV
+755 GFKDILKYIGV

-807 FQALSGDLKGAKK
+807 FQALQGDLKGAKK
-820 SLEQSKEAFVDAGSA
+820 SLEQSKDAFVDAGSA

-843 NYALTGTVE
+843 NYALTGTIE
-852 AFKQMG
+852 SLKEMG
-858 GEAENT
+858 GEAEKT
-864 AKKTETSGKKI
+864 GAKAETSNKKI
-875 KETLKLVETT
+875 ANSLKIVEST

-922 LNAAKDLYG
+922 LNSAKELYS
-931 QYQESSK
+931 QYQESAK
-938 KSQDKYSAAMEKAQ
+938 KSQDAYTAAMEKAQ
-952 DLEGDKRKKAIA
+952 SLEGDKRKKAIA
-964 DANATLVAEIDKN
+964 DANKTLVDETTKN
-977 NGTLLTL
+977 NSTLLTL
-984 QADYAKLLKE
+984 QSDYSNMLKTNRWAD
-994 NKWVDGTELTA
+994 GQELTA

-1014 TADIQA
+1014 TTDIQT

-1027 LYVEGNLLK
+1027 LYVEANLLR
-1036 LSNGKTLNEKERSTS
+1036 LEQGKSLNEKERNTS
-1051 IEVQKSLY
+1051 LEVQKSLY
-1059 ADRKKAVE
+1059 EEKKKAVE
-1067 TGEKELADLK
+1067 TGEKSLADLK
-1077 KKKSDAT
+1077 KKKADAS

-1102 NKTLAENLQKWASEM
+1102 NQTLSTNLKNWASEM
-1117 NTIIANGGTLNAETF
+1117 NSIIANGGTLNAQTF
-1132 AKGLSEMGNISDEQL
+1132 ANGLSQLGNISDEQL
-1147 SAVWQDFVKVSGSI
+1147 SALWQNFVSTSTSI
-1161 DNTLAGLGAIMSQRG
+1161 DNTLAGLAGIMGQRG

-1191 YTTAALNINNDVM
+1191 YTTAALNINNDV
-1204 NTLSTLPNGMFQN
+1204 LSTISSLPNGMFLN
-1217 GQSGKDQFI
+1217 GENGKNQFLT
-1226 AAIKSGDFQGAGKF
+1226 AIKSGDFQGAGKY
-1240 LLDGVKLGAS
+1240 LVDGVKMGTDS
-1250 PLPGEMNNIGK
+1250 IDSEMKTKG
-1261 QGGNANAD
+1261 QTGGQNFAD
-1269 GLKSTAEANKSAGA
+1269 GVKGKEGAAKSAGSA
-1283 ELKNNAKNG
+1283 VKNKAKEG
-1292 AFDPNLFK
+1292 ATDPNAFK
-1300 MTGANNASGF
+1300 AVGSKDSAGF
-1310 NGGILDG
+1310 NNGVMGG
-1317 KGNAFSAGSGIGN
+1317 KGGAYSAGSSVGN
-1330 SAKSGAASVDSSGV
+1330 SAKSGAGSVDSSGV
-1344 GSDFASGYAQ
+1344 GSDFASGYVN
-1354 GIASGGMMVAGAAS
+1354 GILSGMGAVGRAAAS
-1368 ALANKALAAVQKKQD
+1368 LANKALAAVQKKQD
-1383 SHSPSKESKKLGG
+1383 SHSPAKKSKKLGG
-1396 DFGTGYSL
+1396 DFGSGYSL
-1404 GIADKNKAVTKAANN
+1404 GIASKTKAVNKAASN
-1419 LVASALGTESQIKK
+1419 LVAGALGTESQIKK

-1456 VGQLKQAKA
+1456 SGQLKQAKA
-1465 LSSIEGYI
+1465 MNSIEGYI
-1473 GQQTNKLAATA
+1473 VQQTNRLAATA

-1567 SDILESGVE
+1567 NDILEAGVE

-1617 MYSAGINAAKGL
+1617 MYSAGINAARGL

-1635 QKKQLENTAKSIANT
+1635 QKKQLEKTAKSIANT
-1650 ITNSVKKALR
+1650 ITNSVKKALK

-1704 ASNMTVPAITLPK
+1704 ASNMTVPAINLPK

-1757 KESGAKPVILN
+1757 QQSGDRPINFYV
-1768 LDGEVLANNSN
+1768 DGKDLADNTNNHL
-1779 NRIGSMTDLG
+1779 GSSTSLAFYGKG
-1789 LYGGGLL
+1789 L

>member
-69 GSAGSNALKASLN
+69 GNAGSNALKASLN
-82 FMRELPSNV
+82 FIRELPSNV

-109 AKASITAIKELGTSI
+109 AKASITAVKNLGTSI

-145 IVSAVKV
+145 IVSAVKI
-152 SINVIKSIPSAIKS
+152 SINVIKSIPGAIKS

-186 ISFAQTTVKVIRSIP
+186 ISFAQTTVKVIKSIP
-201 SAAKT
+201 GAAKT
-206 AAVAVK
+206 AATAVK
-212 DSFVV
+212 NSFVV
-217 AYKAAVVAAYM
+217 AYKAVVVAAYM

-349 ARFSVLKLAAALGL
+349 ARFSILRLAAAFGL

-506 VSEGSLESTKAIAM
+506 VSEGSLESTRAIAM

-581 VAKNTFKQFAAV
+581 VAKNAFKQFAAV
-593 TASPEFQKKLSDMIQ
+593 TASPEFQKKLSDLIQ
-608 KIKELI
+608 KIKEFI
-614 PVMVKLAPTI
+614 PVLIEWAPVLA
-624 LKVVSAML
+624 KVAAGFVAFNII
-632 ALQAVSSVY
+632 SSVY
-641 VAFSNIGKMFVPLKN
+641 SKVAGLVMAFRGLASSGTLLGGIVNTVKGAFVGLKAALGSASVAFGV
-656 GLFVIATGFMK
+656 
-667 LAKTI
+667 
-672 RHPIT
+672 IT
-677 AIKNLAFAIKY
+677 A
-688 FIVTSGAVIAIVGA
+688 VIGSV
-702 VIAVL
+702 VAVL
-707 YGMYAAFKENTAN
+707 YGMYTAFKENTAG

-728 FDAVKNS
+728 WDAVKNS

-755 GFKDVLKYIGV
+755 GFKDILKYIGV

-794 KGLQGLYYAIKAA
+794 KALQGLYYALKAA
-807 FQALSGDLKGAKK
+807 NQAAHWDLKGAKK
-820 SLEQSKEAFVDAGSA
+820 SIEQSKDAFVDAGSA

-843 NYALTGTVE
+843 NYALTGTIE
-852 AFKQMG
+852 SLKEMG
-858 GEAENT
+858 GEAE
-864 AKKTETSGKKI
+864 KTGTKAETSNKKI
-875 KETLKLVETT
+875 SSSLKLVEST

-890 TTVSKSNQAI
+890 ATVSKSNQAI

-914 LSEKTKSF
+914 LNEKTKSF
-922 LNAAKDLYG
+922 LNAAKELYSN
-931 QYQESSK
+931 YQESAQ
-938 KSQDKYSAAMEKAQ
+938 KSQDKYTAAMEKAQ
-952 DLEGDKRKKAIA
+952 SLEGEKRKKVIA

-984 QADYAKLLKE
+984 QADYAKLLKG

-1036 LSNGKTLNEKERSTS
+1036 LANGKTLNEKERATS

-1059 ADRKKAVE
+1059 GDRKKAVE

-1077 KKKSDAT
+1077 RKKSDAT

-1102 NKTLAENLQKWASEM
+1102 NKTLAGNLQKWASEM
-1117 NTIIANGGTLNAETF
+1117 NAIIANGGTLNAETF

-1147 SAVWQDFVKVSGSI
+1147 GAVWQDFVKVSGSI
-1161 DNTLAGLGAIMSQRG
+1161 DNTLAGLAAVMSQRG

-1191 YTTAALNINNDVM
+1191 YTTAALKINDDVL
-1204 NTLSTLPNGMFQN
+1204 NTISGLPNSMFLN
-1217 GQSGKDQFI
+1217 GQSGKDQFLL
-1226 AAIKSGDFQGAGKF
+1226 AIKSGDFQGAGKF
-1240 LLDGVKLGAS
+1240 LLDGVKMGAD
-1250 PLPGEMNNIGK
+1250 PLPGEMEKNGK
-1261 QGGNANAD
+1261 KSGDAQAKGV
-1269 GLKSTAEANKSAGA
+1269 KSTAEANKSAGK
-1283 ELKNNAKNG
+1283 EIKNNAKSG

-1300 MTGANNASGF
+1300 MTGSKNSSGF
-1310 NGGILDG
+1310 NNGILGGKDG
-1317 KGNAFSAGSGIGN
+1317 AFSAGTSVGG

-1344 GSDFASGYAQ
+1344 GSDFAAGFANGIRSG
-1354 GIASGGMMVAGAAS
+1354 AGAVGEAAAS
-1368 ALANKALAAVQKKQD
+1368 IAAKALAAVQKKQD
-1383 SHSPSKESKKLGG
+1383 SHSPSKKSKKLGG
-1396 DFGTGYSL
+1396 DFGSGYSL
-1404 GIADKNKAVTKAANN
+1404 GIASKTKAVTKAASN
-1419 LVASALGTESQIKK
+1419 LVAGALGTEKQIKK
-1433 LSSTLKDKISSAIDA
+1433 LSSTLKDKVSSAIDA

-1456 VGQLKQAKA
+1456 RGQLKQAKA
-1465 LSSIEGYI
+1465 LNSIEGYI
-1473 GQQTNKLAATA
+1473 AQQTNKLAATA

-1567 SDILESGVE
+1567 NDILEAGVE

-1629 INGLNS
+1629 ISGLNS
-1635 QKKQLENTAKSIANT
+1635 QKKQLEKTAKSIANT
-1650 ITNSVKKALR
+1650 ITNSVKKALK

-1692 STNKM
+1692 STSKM

-1704 ASNMTVPAITLPK
+1704 ASNMTVPTINLPK

-1757 KESGAKPVILN
+1757 QQSGDRPIIFNV
-1768 LDGEVLANNSN
+1768 DGKDIADNTNNHLGSSTSLAFY
-1779 NRIGSMTDLG
+1779 GKG
-1789 LYGGGLL
+1789 L

>member
-25 EKDLAKA
+25 EKDLEKA

-109 AKASITAIKELGTSI
+109 AKASITVIKELGTSI

-186 ISFAQTTVKVIRSIP
+186 ISFAQTTVKVIKSIP
-201 SAAKT
+201 VAAKT
-206 AAVAVK
+206 AATAVK
-212 DSFVV
+212 NSFVV
-217 AYKAAVVAAYM
+217 AYKAVVVAAYM

-581 VAKNTFKQFAAV
+581 VAKNAFKQFAAV
-593 TASPEFQKKLSDMIQ
+593 TASPEFQKKLSDLIQ
-608 KIKELI
+608 KIKEFI
-614 PVMVKLAPTI
+614 PVLIEWAPLLAKVAAGFVAFNI
-624 LKVVSAML
+624 L
-632 ALQAVSSVY
+632 SSVY
-641 VAFSNIGKMFVPLKN
+641 SKVAGLVMAFRGLASSGTLLGGIVNTVKGSFLALKVAL
-656 GLFVIATGFMK
+656 GSAAAAFGVI
-667 LAKTI
+667 I
-672 RHPIT
+672 
-677 AIKNLAFAIKY
+677 
-688 FIVTSGAVIAIVGA
+688 AVIGA
-702 VIAVL
+702 VIAVA
-707 YGMYAAFKENTAN
+707 YGMYVSFKENTAN
-720 IKGFLSGM
+720 IKGFLSTMWDG
-728 FDAVKNS
+728 VKNS

-745 IVSALKPVGS
+745 IVAALKPVGS
-755 GFKDVLKYIGV
+755 GFKDVLKYV
-766 GVWVAFGIVL
+766 GVAIWASLGLVL
-776 ATVVDIIQVLA
+776 AAVVDIIQVLA

-794 KGLQGLYYAIKAA
+794 KALQGLYYAIKSA

-820 SLEQSKEAFVDAGSA
+820 SLEQSKDAFVEAGSA

-875 KETLKLVETT
+875 KDTLKLVETT

-922 LNAAKDLYG
+922 LNSAKELYS
-931 QYQESSK
+931 QYQESAK
-938 KSQDKYSAAMEKAQ
+938 KSQDAYSAAMEKAQ
-952 DLEGDKRKKAIA
+952 ELEGDKRKKAIA
-964 DANATLVAEIDKN
+964 DANKTLVDETTKN
-977 NGTLLTL
+977 NSTLLTL
-984 QADYAKLLKE
+984 QSDYSNMLKTNRWAD
-994 NKWVDGTELTA
+994 GQELTA

-1014 TADIQA
+1014 TTDIQT

-1027 LYVEGNLLK
+1027 LYVEANLLR
-1036 LSNGKTLNEKERSTS
+1036 LEQGKSLNEKERNTS
-1051 IEVQKSLY
+1051 LEVQKSLY
-1059 ADRKKAVE
+1059 EEKKKAVE
-1067 TGEKELADLK
+1067 TGEKSLADLK
-1077 KKKSDAT
+1077 KKKADAS

>member
-10 ISLDDKKADKQLDAF
+10 ISLDNKKADKQLDAF

-32 GTNAGAALDKA
+32 GTNAGTALDKA

-61 FVNAFKSM
+61 FVNVFKSM
-69 GSAGSNALKASLN
+69 GNAGSNALKASLN
-82 FMRELPSNV
+82 FIRELPSNV

-97 LASTVKT
+97 LASTVKI

-109 AKASITAIKELGTSI
+109 AKASITAVKNLGTSI

-145 IVSAVKV
+145 IASAVKV
-152 SINVIKSIPSAIKS
+152 SINVIKSIPGAIKS

-186 ISFAQTTVKVIRSIP
+186 ISFAQTTVKVIKSIP
-201 SAAKT
+201 GAAKT
-206 AAVAVK
+206 AATAVK
-212 DSFVV
+212 NSFVV
-217 AYKAAVVAAYM
+217 AYKAVVVAAYM

-243 TKSAALAVSSAMK
+243 TKSAALAISSAMK

-349 ARFSVLKLAAALGL
+349 ARFSILRLAAAFGL

-581 VAKNTFKQFAAV
+581 VAKNAFKQFAAV
-593 TASPEFQKKLSDMIQ
+593 TASPEFQKKLSDLIQ
-608 KIKELI
+608 KIKEFI
-614 PVMVKLAPTI
+614 PVLIEWAPVLA
-624 LKVVSAML
+624 KVAAGFVAFNII
-632 ALQAVSSVY
+632 SSVY
-641 VAFSNIGKMFVPLKN
+641 SKVAGLVMAFRGLASSGTLLGGIVNTVKGAFVGLKAALGSASVAFGV
-656 GLFVIATGFMK
+656 
-667 LAKTI
+667 
-672 RHPIT
+672 IT
-677 AIKNLAFAIKY
+677 A
-688 FIVTSGAVIAIVGA
+688 VIGSV
-702 VIAVL
+702 VAVL
-707 YGMYAAFKENTAN
+707 YGMYTAFKENTAG

-728 FDAVKNS
+728 WDAVKNS

-755 GFKDVLKYIGV
+755 GFKDILKYIGV

-807 FQALSGDLKGAKK
+807 FQALHWDLKGAKK
-820 SLEQSKEAFVDAGSA
+820 SLEQSKDAFVDAGSA

-858 GEAENT
+858 GEAEKT

-875 KETLKLVETT
+875 KDTLKLVETT

-900 DTMLSGGVDQYGNK
+900 DMMLSGGVDQYGKK
-914 LSEKTKSF
+914 LNEKTKSF
-922 LNAAKDLYG
+922 LNAAKDLYE
-931 QYQESSK
+931 QYQEATK
-938 KSQDKYSAAMEKAQ
+938 KSQDKYSVAMEKAQ
-952 DLEGDKRKKAIA
+952 SLEGDKRKKAIA
-964 DANATLVAEIDKN
+964 DANKTLVDETTKN
-977 NGTLLTL
+977 NSTLLTL
-984 QADYAKLLKE
+984 QSDYSNMLKTNRWAD
-994 NKWVDGTELTA
+994 GQELTA

-1014 TADIQA
+1014 TTDIQT

-1027 LYVEGNLLK
+1027 LYVEANLLR
-1036 LSNGKTLNEKERSTS
+1036 LEQGKSLNEKERNTS
-1051 IEVQKSLY
+1051 LEVQKSLY
-1059 ADRKKAVE
+1059 EEKKKAVE
-1067 TGEKELADLK
+1067 TGEKSLADLK
-1077 KKKSDAT
+1077 KKKADAS

-1102 NKTLAENLQKWASEM
+1102 NKTLSTNLKNWATEM
-1117 NTIIANGGTLNAETF
+1117 NAIIANGGTLNAETF
-1132 AKGLSEMGNISDEQL
+1132 ASGLSQLGNISDEQL
-1147 SAVWQDFVKVSGSI
+1147 SALWQNFVSTSTSI
-1161 DNTLAGLGAIMSQRG
+1161 DNTLSGLAAIMGQRG

-1226 AAIKSGDFQGAGKF
+1226 TAIKSGDFQGAGKF

-1317 KGNAFSAGSGIGN
+1317 KGNAFSAGTGIGN

-1344 GSDFASGYAQ
+1344 GSDFASGYVN
-1354 GIASGGMMVAGAAS
+1354 GILSGMGAVGEAAGS
-1368 ALANKALAAVQKKQD
+1368 LANKALQAVKDAQKSK
-1383 SHSPSKESKKLGG
+1383 SPSKKAKKLGG
-1396 DFGTGYSL
+1396 DFGSGYSL
-1404 GIADKNKAVTKAANN
+1404 GIASKTKAVNKAASN
-1419 LVASALGTESQIKK
+1419 LVAGALGTESQIKK

-1456 VGQLKQAKA
+1456 SGQLKQAKA
-1465 LSSIEGYI
+1465 LNSIEGYI
-1473 GQQTNKLAATA
+1473 VQQTNRLAATA

-1567 SDILESGVE
+1567 NDILEAGVE
-1576 NGSSY
+1576 NGSSH

-1617 MYSAGINAAKGL
+1617 MYSAGINAARGL

-1635 QKKQLENTAKSIANT
+1635 QKKQLEKTAKSIANT
-1650 ITNSVKKALR
+1650 ITNSVKKALK

-1692 STNKM
+1692 LTNKM

-1704 ASNMTVPAITLPK
+1704 ASYMTVPTINLPK

-1731 NRTITVKTIIDN
+1731 NRTITVKTIINN

-1757 KESGAKPVILN
+1757 QQSGDRPIIFNV
-1768 LDGEVLANNSN
+1768 DGKDIADNTNNH
-1779 NRIGSMTDLG
+1779 IGSSTSLAFYGKG
-1789 LYGGGLL
+1789 L

>member
-25 EKDLAKA
+25 EKDLEKA

-109 AKASITAIKELGTSI
+109 AKASITAVKNLGTSI

-152 SINVIKSIPSAIKS
+152 SINVIKSIPGAIKS

-186 ISFAQTTVKVIRSIP
+186 ISFAQTTVKVIKSIP
-201 SAAKT
+201 GAAKT
-206 AAVAVK
+206 AATAVK
-212 DSFVV
+212 NSFVV
-217 AYKAAVVAAYM
+217 AYKAVVVAAYM

-314 SGLVSGFNAAK
+314 TGLVSGFNAAK

-581 VAKNTFKQFAAV
+581 VAKNAFKQFAAV
-593 TASPEFQKKLSDMIQ
+593 TASPEFQKKLSDLIQ
-608 KIKELI
+608 KIKEFI
-614 PVMVKLAPTI
+614 PVLIEWAPLLA
-624 LKVVSAML
+624 KVAAGFVAFNII
-632 ALQAVSSVY
+632 SSVY
-641 VAFSNIGKMFVPLKN
+641 SKVAGLVMAFRGLASSGTLLGGIVNTVKGSFLALKVAL
-656 GLFVIATGFMK
+656 GSAAAAFGVI
-667 LAKTI
+667 I
-672 RHPIT
+672 
-677 AIKNLAFAIKY
+677 
-688 FIVTSGAVIAIVGA
+688 AVIGA
-702 VIAVL
+702 VIAVA
-707 YGMYAAFKENTAN
+707 YGMYVSFKENTAN
-720 IKGFLSGM
+720 IKGFLSTMWDG
-728 FDAVKNS
+728 VKNS

-745 IVSALKPVGS
+745 IVAALKPVGS
-755 GFKDVLKYIGV
+755 GFKDVLKYV
-766 GVWVAFGIVL
+766 GVAIWASLGLVL
-776 ATVVDIIQVLA
+776 AAVVDIIQVLA

-794 KGLQGLYYAIKAA
+794 KALQGLYYAIKAA
-807 FQALSGDLKGAKK
+807 FQALHWDLKGAKK
-820 SLEQSKEAFVDAGSA
+820 SLEQSKDAFVEAGSA

-858 GEAENT
+858 GEAEKT

-900 DTMLSGGVDQYGNK
+900 DTMLSGGVDQYGKK
-914 LSEKTKSF
+914 LSEKTESF
-922 LNAAKDLYG
+922 LNAAKDLYE
-931 QYQESSK
+931 QYQEATK
-938 KSQDKYSAAMEKAQ
+938 KSQDKYSVAMEKAQ
-952 DLEGDKRKKAIA
+952 SLEGDKRKKAIA
-964 DANATLVAEIDKN
+964 DANKTLVDETTKN
-977 NGTLLTL
+977 NSTLLTL
-984 QADYAKLLKE
+984 QSDYSNMLKTNRWAD
-994 NKWVDGTELTA
+994 GQELTA

-1014 TADIQA
+1014 TTDIQT

-1027 LYVEGNLLK
+1027 LYVEANLLR
-1036 LSNGKTLNEKERSTS
+1036 LEQGKSLNEKERNTS
-1051 IEVQKSLY
+1051 LEVQKSLY
-1059 ADRKKAVE
+1059 EEKKKAVE
-1067 TGEKELADLK
+1067 TGEKSLADLK
-1077 KKKSDAT
+1077 KKKADAS

-1102 NKTLAENLQKWASEM
+1102 NKTLSTNLKNWATEM
-1117 NTIIANGGTLNAETF
+1117 NAIIANGGTLNAETF
-1132 AKGLSEMGNISDEQL
+1132 ASGLSQLGNNSDEQL
-1147 SAVWQDFVKVSGSI
+1147 SALWQNFVSTSTSI
-1161 DNTLAGLGAIMSQRG
+1161 DNTLSGLAAIMGQRG

-1226 AAIKSGDFQGAGKF
+1226 TAIKSGDFQGAGKF

-1317 KGNAFSAGSGIGN
+1317 KGNAFSAGTGIGN

-1383 SHSPSKESKKLGG
+1383 SHSPSKESKKLGR

-1456 VGQLKQAKA
+1456 AGQLKQAKA
-1465 LSSIEGYI
+1465 LNSIEGYI

-1524 ISNVDPENPQ
+1524 ISNVDAENPQ

-1665 RVAIE
+1665 RVAVE

>member
-69 GSAGSNALKASLN
+69 GNAGSNALKASLN
-82 FMRELPSNV
+82 FIRELPSNV

-109 AKASITAIKELGTSI
+109 AKASITAVKNLGTSI

-145 IVSAVKV
+145 IVSAVKI
-152 SINVIKSIPSAIKS
+152 SINVIKSIPGAIKS

-186 ISFAQTTVKVIRSIP
+186 ISFAQTTVKVIKSIP
-201 SAAKT
+201 GAAKT
-206 AAVAVK
+206 AATAVK
-212 DSFVV
+212 NSFVV
-217 AYKAAVVAAYM
+217 AYKAVVVAAYM

-349 ARFSVLKLAAALGL
+349 ARFSILRLAAAFGL

-506 VSEGSLESTKAIAM
+506 VSEGSLESTRAIAM

-581 VAKNTFKQFAAV
+581 VAKNAFKQFAAV
-593 TASPEFQKKLSDMIQ
+593 TASPEFQKKLSDLIQ
-608 KIKELI
+608 KIKEFI
-614 PVMVKLAPTI
+614 PVLIEWAPVLA
-624 LKVVSAML
+624 KVAAGFVAFNII
-632 ALQAVSSVY
+632 SSVY
-641 VAFSNIGKMFVPLKN
+641 SKVAGLVMAFRGLASSGTLLGGIVNTVKGAFVGLKAALGSASVAFGV
-656 GLFVIATGFMK
+656 
-667 LAKTI
+667 
-672 RHPIT
+672 IT
-677 AIKNLAFAIKY
+677 A
-688 FIVTSGAVIAIVGA
+688 VIGSV
-702 VIAVL
+702 VAVL
-707 YGMYAAFKENTAN
+707 YGMYTAFKENTAG

-728 FDAVKNS
+728 WDAVKNS

-755 GFKDVLKYIGV
+755 GFKDILKYIGV

-807 FQALSGDLKGAKK
+807 FQALQGDLKGAKK
-820 SLEQSKEAFVDAGSA
+820 SLEQSKDAFVDAGSA

-843 NYALTGTVE
+843 NYALTGTIE
-852 AFKQMG
+852 SLKEMG
-858 GEAENT
+858 GEAEKT
-864 AKKTETSGKKI
+864 GAKAETSNKKI
-875 KETLKLVETT
+875 ANSLKIVEST

-922 LNAAKDLYG
+922 LNSAKELYS
-931 QYQESSK
+931 QYQESAK
-938 KSQDKYSAAMEKAQ
+938 KSQDAYTAAMEKAQ
-952 DLEGDKRKKAIA
+952 TLEGDKRKKAIA

-984 QADYAKLLKE
+984 QADYAKLLKD

-1036 LSNGKTLNEKERSTS
+1036 LANGKTLNEKERATS

-1059 ADRKKAVE
+1059 GDRKKAVE

-1077 KKKSDAT
+1077 RKKSDAT

-1102 NKTLAENLQKWASEM
+1102 NKTLAGNLQKWASEM
-1117 NTIIANGGTLNAETF
+1117 NAIIANGGTLNAETF

-1147 SAVWQDFVKVSGSI
+1147 GAVWQDFVKVSGSI
-1161 DNTLAGLGAIMSQRG
+1161 DNTLAGLAAVMSQRG

-1191 YTTAALNINNDVM
+1191 YTTAALKINDDVL
-1204 NTLSTLPNGMFQN
+1204 NTISGLPNSMFLN
-1217 GQSGKDQFI
+1217 GQSGKDQFLL
-1226 AAIKSGDFQGAGKF
+1226 AIKSGDFQGAGKF
-1240 LLDGVKLGAS
+1240 LLDGVKMGAD
-1250 PLPGEMNNIGK
+1250 PLPGEMEKNGK
-1261 QGGNANAD
+1261 KSGDAQAKGV
-1269 GLKSTAEANKSAGA
+1269 KSTAEANKSAGK
-1283 ELKNNAKNG
+1283 EIKNNAKSG

-1300 MTGANNASGF
+1300 MTGSKNSSGF
-1310 NGGILDG
+1310 NNGILGGKDG
-1317 KGNAFSAGSGIGN
+1317 AFSAGTSVGG

-1344 GSDFASGYAQ
+1344 GSDFAAGFANGIRSG
-1354 GIASGGMMVAGAAS
+1354 AGAVGEAAAS
-1368 ALANKALAAVQKKQD
+1368 IAAKALAAVQKKQD
-1383 SHSPSKESKKLGG
+1383 SHSPSKKSKKLGG
-1396 DFGTGYSL
+1396 DFGSGYSL
-1404 GIADKNKAVTKAANN
+1404 GIASKTKAVTKAASN
-1419 LVASALGTESQIKK
+1419 LVAGALGTEKQIKK
-1433 LSSTLKDKISSAIDA
+1433 LSSTLKDKVSSAIDA

-1456 VGQLKQAKA
+1456 RGQLKQAKA
-1465 LSSIEGYI
+1465 LNSIEGYI
-1473 GQQTNKLAATA
+1473 AQQTNRLAATA

-1524 ISNVDPENPQ
+1524 ISNVDAENPQ
-1534 SIQAEMQKRLKEI
+1534 SIQQEMQKRLKEI

-1635 QKKQLENTAKSIANT
+1635 QKKQLEKTAKSIAST
-1650 ITNSVKKALR
+1650 ITNSVKKALK

-1704 ASNMTVPAITLPK
+1704 ASNMTVPTITLPK
-1717 ISAEKALGLKSVDL
+1717 VSAEKALGLKSSDL
-1731 NRTITVKTIIDN
+1731 NRTITVKAIVEN
-1743 KTKESSNADLIKAI
+1743 ESK
-1757 KESGAKPVILN
+1757 
-1768 LDGEVLANNSN
+1768 NNSN
-1779 NRIGSMTDLG
+1779 SDLINAIEKSGGRPIILNVDGKVIADSTNNHLGNSTSLAFYGKG
-1789 LYGGGLL
+1789 L

>member
-109 AKASITAIKELGTSI
+109 AKASITAVKNLGTSI

-186 ISFAQTTVKVIRSIP
+186 ISFAQTTVKVIKSIP
-201 SAAKT
+201 GAAKT
-206 AAVAVK
+206 AATAVK
-212 DSFVV
+212 NSFVV
-217 AYKAAVVAAYM
+217 AYKAVVVAAYM

-305 AKSTGSLIK
+305 AKSTGASIK
-314 SGLVSGFNAAK
+314 NGLVTGFNAAK

-566 NIAENLKGPIIQALD
+566 NIVENLKGPIIQALD
-581 VAKNTFKQFAAV
+581 VAKNAFKQFAAV
-593 TASPEFQKKLSDMIQ
+593 TASPEFQKKLSDLIQ
-608 KIKELI
+608 KIKEFI
-614 PVMVKLAPTI
+614 PVLIEWAPVLA
-624 LKVVSAML
+624 KVAAGFVAFNII
-632 ALQAVSSVY
+632 SSVY
-641 VAFSNIGKMFVPLKN
+641 SKVAGLVMAFRGLASSGTLLGGIVNTVKGSFLALKVAL
-656 GLFVIATGFMK
+656 GSAAAAFGVI
-667 LAKTI
+667 I
-672 RHPIT
+672 
-677 AIKNLAFAIKY
+677 
-688 FIVTSGAVIAIVGA
+688 AVIGA
-702 VIAVL
+702 VIAVA
-707 YGMYAAFKENTAN
+707 YGMYVSFKENTAN
-720 IKGFLSGM
+720 IKGFLSTMWDG
-728 FDAVKNS
+728 VKNS

-745 IVSALKPVGS
+745 IVAALKPVGS
-755 GFKDVLKYIGV
+755 GFKDVLKYV
-766 GVWVAFGIVL
+766 GVAIWASLGLVL
-776 ATVVDIIQVLA
+776 AAVVDIIQVLA

-794 KGLQGLYYAIKAA
+794 KALQGLYYAIKAA
-807 FQALSGDLKGAKK
+807 FQALHWDLKGAKK
-820 SLEQSKEAFVDAGSA
+820 SLEQSKDAFVEAGSA

-858 GEAENT
+858 GEAEKT

-900 DTMLSGGVDQYGNK
+900 DTMLSGGVDQYGKK
-914 LSEKTKSF
+914 LSEKTESF
-922 LNAAKDLYG
+922 LNAAKDLYE
-931 QYQESSK
+931 QYQEATI
-938 KSQDKYSAAMEKAQ
+938 KSQDKYSVAMEKAQ
-952 DLEGDKRKKAIA
+952 SLEGDKRKKAIA

-984 QADYAKLLKE
+984 QADYAKLLKG

-1117 NTIIANGGTLNAETF
+1117 NAIIANGGTLNAETF

-1161 DNTLAGLGAIMSQRG
+1161 DNTLAGLAAVMSKRG

-1191 YTTAALNINNDVM
+1191 YTTAALNINDDVM

-1226 AAIKSGDFQGAGKF
+1226 TAIKSGDFQGAGKF

-1317 KGNAFSAGSGIGN
+1317 KGNAFSAGTGIGN

-1344 GSDFASGYAQ
+1344 GSDFASGYVN
-1354 GIASGGMMVAGAAS
+1354 GILSGMGAVGEAAGS
-1368 ALANKALAAVQKKQD
+1368 LANKALQAVKDAQKSK
-1383 SHSPSKESKKLGG
+1383 SPSKKAKKLGG

-1465 LSSIEGYI
+1465 LNSIEGYI

-1524 ISNVDPENPQ
+1524 ISNVDAENPQ

-1676 GGLGNGVLAGA
+1676 DGLGNGVLAGA

-1704 ASNMTVPAITLPK
+1704 ASNLTVPAITLPK

>member
-25 EKDLAKA
+25 EKDLEKA

-186 ISFAQTTVKVIRSIP
+186 ISFAQTTVKVIKSIP
-201 SAAKT
+201 GAAKT
-206 AAVAVK
+206 AATAVK
-212 DSFVV
+212 NSFVV
-217 AYKAAVVAAYM
+217 AYKAVVVAAYM

-290 AGQAGISA
+290 VGQAGISA

-581 VAKNTFKQFAAV
+581 VAKNAFKQFAAV
-593 TASPEFQKKLSDMIQ
+593 TASPEFQKKLSDLIQ
-608 KIKELI
+608 KIKEFI
-614 PVMVKLAPTI
+614 PVLIEWAPLLAKVAAGFVAFNI
-624 LKVVSAML
+624 L
-632 ALQAVSSVY
+632 SSVY
-641 VAFSNIGKMFVPLKN
+641 SKVAGLVMAFRGLASSGTLLGGIVNTVKGSFLALKVAL
-656 GLFVIATGFMK
+656 GSAAAAFGVI
-667 LAKTI
+667 I
-672 RHPIT
+672 
-677 AIKNLAFAIKY
+677 
-688 FIVTSGAVIAIVGA
+688 AVIGA
-702 VIAVL
+702 VIAVA
-707 YGMYAAFKENTAN
+707 YGMYVSFKENTAN
-720 IKGFLSGM
+720 IKGFLSTMWDG
-728 FDAVKNS
+728 VKNS

-745 IVSALKPVGS
+745 IVAALKPVGS
-755 GFKDVLKYIGV
+755 GFKDVLKYV
-766 GVWVAFGIVL
+766 GVAIWASLGLVL
-776 ATVVDIIQVLA
+776 AAVVDIIQVLA

-794 KGLQGLYYAIKAA
+794 KALQGLYYAIKSA

-820 SLEQSKEAFVDAGSA
+820 SLEQSKDAFVEAGSA

-1484 KKRDKVVAQLKAANT
+1484 KKRDKVVAQLKAAKT

>member
-10 ISLDDKKADKQLDAF
+10 ISLDDKKAGKQLDAF

-109 AKASITAIKELGTSI
+109 AKASITAVKNLGTSI

-201 SAAKT
+201 GAAKT
-206 AAVAVK
+206 AATAVK
-212 DSFVV
+212 NSFVV
-217 AYKAAVVAAYM
+217 AYKAVVVAAYM

-349 ARFSVLKLAAALGL
+349 ARFSILRLAAAFGL

-581 VAKNTFKQFAAV
+581 VAKNAFKQFAAV
-593 TASPEFQKKLSDMIQ
+593 TASPEFQKKLSDLIQ
-608 KIKELI
+608 KIKEFI
-614 PVMVKLAPTI
+614 PVLIEWAPLLAKVAAGFVAFNI
-624 LKVVSAML
+624 L
-632 ALQAVSSVY
+632 SSVY
-641 VAFSNIGKMFVPLKN
+641 SKVAGLVMAFRGLASSGTLLGGIVNTVKGSFLALKVAL
-656 GLFVIATGFMK
+656 GSAAAAFGVI
-667 LAKTI
+667 I
-672 RHPIT
+672 
-677 AIKNLAFAIKY
+677 
-688 FIVTSGAVIAIVGA
+688 AVIGA
-702 VIAVL
+702 VIAVA
-707 YGMYAAFKENTAN
+707 YGMYVSFKENTAN
-720 IKGFLSGM
+720 IKGFLSTMWDG
-728 FDAVKNS
+728 VKNS

-745 IVSALKPVGS
+745 IVAALKPVGS
-755 GFKDVLKYIGV
+755 GFKDVLKYV
-766 GVWVAFGIVL
+766 GVAIWASLGLVL
-776 ATVVDIIQVLA
+776 AAVVDIIQVLA

-794 KGLQGLYYAIKAA
+794 KALQGLYYAIKAA
-807 FQALSGDLKGAKK
+807 FQALHWDLKGAKK
-820 SLEQSKEAFVDAGSA
+820 SLEQSKDAFVEAGSA

-858 GEAENT
+858 GEAEKT

-900 DTMLSGGVDQYGNK
+900 DTMLSGGVDQYGKK
-914 LSEKTKSF
+914 LSEKTESF
-922 LNAAKDLYG
+922 LNAAKELYG
-931 QYQESSK
+931 QYQEATK
-938 KSQDKYSAAMEKAQ
+938 KSQDKYSVAMEKAQ
-952 DLEGDKRKKAIA
+952 SLEGDKRKKAIA

-984 QADYAKLLKE
+984 QADYAKLLKG

-1117 NTIIANGGTLNAETF
+1117 NAIIANGGTLNAETF

-1161 DNTLAGLGAIMSQRG
+1161 DNTLAGLAAVMSKRG

-1185 ALQSGD
+1185 AIQSKD
-1191 YTTAALNINNDVM
+1191 YTTAALNINNDVL
-1204 NTLSTLPNGMFQN
+1204 NTLSNLPNGMFQN

-1317 KGNAFSAGSGIGN
+1317 KGNAFSAGTGIGN

-1344 GSDFASGYAQ
+1344 GSDFASGYVN
-1354 GIASGGMMVAGAAS
+1354 GILSGMGAVGEAAGS
-1368 ALANKALAAVQKKQD
+1368 LANKALQAVKDAQKSK
-1383 SHSPSKESKKLGG
+1383 SPSKKAKKLGG
-1396 DFGTGYSL
+1396 DFGSGYSL
-1404 GIADKNKAVTKAANN
+1404 GIASKTKAVNKAASN
-1419 LVASALGTESQIKK
+1419 LVAGALGTESQIKK

-1456 VGQLKQAKA
+1456 AGQLKQAKA
-1465 LSSIEGYI
+1465 LNSIEGYI

-1499 KMADLT
+1499 KMADLA

-1617 MYSAGINAAKGL
+1617 MYGAGINAAKGL

-1665 RVAIE
+1665 RVAVE

-1704 ASNMTVPAITLPK
+1704 ASNMTVPTINLPK

-1757 KESGAKPVILN
+1757 QESGDRPIIFNVDGKN
-1768 LDGEVLANNSN
+1768 LAENAN
-1779 NRIGSMTDLG
+1779 NRIGTMGNLG

>member
-152 SINVIKSIPSAIKS
+152 SINVIKSIPGAIKS

-186 ISFAQTTVKVIRSIP
+186 ISFAQTTVKVIKSIP
-201 SAAKT
+201 GAAKT
-206 AAVAVK
+206 AATAAK
-212 DSFVV
+212 NSFVV
-217 AYKAAVVAAYM
+217 AYKAVVVAAYM

-256 TAFSAVASAA
+256 TAFSTVASAA

-314 SGLVSGFNAAK
+314 TGLVSGFNAAK

-581 VAKNTFKQFAAV
+581 VAKNAFKQFAAV
-593 TASPEFQKKLSDMIQ
+593 TASPEFQKKLSDLIQ
-608 KIKELI
+608 KIKEFI
-614 PVMVKLAPTI
+614 PVLIEWAPLLAKVAAGFVAFNI
-624 LKVVSAML
+624 L
-632 ALQAVSSVY
+632 SSVY
-641 VAFSNIGKMFVPLKN
+641 SKVAGLVMAFRGLASSGTLLGGIVNTVKGSFLALKVAL
-656 GLFVIATGFMK
+656 GSAAAAFGVI
-667 LAKTI
+667 I
-672 RHPIT
+672 
-677 AIKNLAFAIKY
+677 
-688 FIVTSGAVIAIVGA
+688 AVIGA
-702 VIAVL
+702 VIAVA
-707 YGMYAAFKENTAN
+707 YGMYVSFKENTAN
-720 IKGFLSGM
+720 IKGFLSTMWDG
-728 FDAVKNS
+728 VKNS

-745 IVSALKPVGS
+745 IVAALKPVGS
-755 GFKDVLKYIGV
+755 GFKDVLKYV
-766 GVWVAFGIVL
+766 GVAIWASLGLVL
-776 ATVVDIIQVLA
+776 AAVVDIIQVLA

-794 KGLQGLYYAIKAA
+794 KALQGLYYAIKSA

-820 SLEQSKEAFVDAGSA
+820 SLEQSKDAFVEAGSA

-858 GEAENT
+858 GEAEKT

-875 KETLKLVETT
+875 KDTLKLVETT

-931 QYQESSK
+931 QYQESAK

-964 DANATLVAEIDKN
+964 DANTTLVAEIDKN

-984 QADYAKLLKE
+984 QADYAKLLKG

-1161 DNTLAGLGAIMSQRG
+1161 DNTLAGLGAIMSRRG

-1191 YTTAALNINNDVM
+1191 YTTAALNINNDV
-1204 NTLSTLPNGMFQN
+1204 LSTISSLPNGMFLN
-1217 GQSGKDQFI
+1217 GESGKNQFLT
-1226 AAIKSGDFQGAGKF
+1226 AIKSGDFQGAGKY
-1240 LLDGVKLGAS
+1240 LVDGVKMGTDS
-1250 PLPGEMNNIGK
+1250 IDSEMKTKG
-1261 QGGNANAD
+1261 QTGGQNFAD
-1269 GLKSTAEANKSAGA
+1269 GVKGKEDAAKSAGSA
-1283 ELKNNAKNG
+1283 VKNKAKEG
-1292 AFDPNLFK
+1292 ATDPNAFK
-1300 MTGANNASGF
+1300 AVGSKDSAGF
-1310 NGGILDG
+1310 NNGVMGG
-1317 KGNAFSAGSGIGN
+1317 KGGAYSAGSSVGN

-1344 GSDFASGYAQ
+1344 GSDFSSGYVN
-1354 GIASGGMMVAGAAS
+1354 GILSGMGAVGEAAAS
-1368 ALANKALAAVQKKQD
+1368 LANKALAAVQKKQD

-1396 DFGTGYSL
+1396 DFGSGYSL
-1404 GIADKNKAVTKAANN
+1404 GIANKNKAVTKAASN

-1456 VGQLKQAKA
+1456 TGQLKQAKA
-1465 LSSIEGYI
+1465 LNSIESYI
-1473 GQQTNKLAATA
+1473 AQQTNKLAATA

-1524 ISNVDPENPQ
+1524 ISNVDPDNPK
-1534 SIQAEMQKRLKEI
+1534 SIQQEMQKRLKEI

-1567 SDILESGVE
+1567 NDILEAGVE

-1635 QKKQLENTAKSIANT
+1635 QKKQLEKTAKSIANT

-1704 ASNMTVPAITLPK
+1704 ASNMTVPTITLPK

-1743 KTKESSNADLIKAI
+1743 KTKESSNADLIKAL
-1757 KESGAKPVILN
+1757 KQSGDRPIIFNV
-1768 LDGEVLANNSN
+1768 DGKDIADNTNNHLGSSASLAFY
-1779 NRIGSMTDLG
+1779 GKG
-1789 LYGGGLL
+1789 L

>member
-82 FMRELPSNV
+82 FMRELPANV

-104 GFVNA
+104 WFVNA
-109 AKASITAIKELGTSI
+109 AKASITAVKNLGTSI

-145 IVSAVKV
+145 IVSAVKI
-152 SINVIKSIPSAIKS
+152 SINVIKSIPGAIKS
-166 AGISIKSALVSS
+166 AGITIKSALVSS

-186 ISFAQTTVKVIRSIP
+186 ISFAQTTVKVIKSIP
-201 SAAKT
+201 GAAKT
-206 AAVAVK
+206 AATAVK
-212 DSFVV
+212 NSFVV
-217 AYKAAVVAAYM
+217 AYKAVVVAAYM

-349 ARFSVLKLAAALGL
+349 ARFSILRLAAAFGL

-581 VAKNTFKQFAAV
+581 VAKNAFKQFAAV
-593 TASPEFQKKLSDMIQ
+593 TASPEFQKKLSDLIK

-614 PVMVKLAPTI
+614 PVVIELAPTI
-624 LKVVSAML
+624 LKLVGAMM
-632 ALQAVSSVY
+632 ALQAISGAY
-641 VAFSNIGKMFVPLKN
+641 AAFANVGKMLIPLKN
-656 GLFVIATGFMK
+656 GLFVIATGFMS

-688 FIVTSGAVIAIVGA
+688 FIVTSGGVVAIVGA
-702 VIAVL
+702 VVAVL
-707 YGMYAAFKENTAN
+707 YGMYTAFKENTAG

-728 FDAVKNS
+728 WDAVKNS

-755 GFKDVLKYIGV
+755 GFKDILKYIGV

-807 FQALSGDLKGAKK
+807 FQALQGDLKGAKK
-820 SLEQSKEAFVDAGSA
+820 SLEQSKDAFVDAGSA

-843 NYALTGTVE
+843 NYALTGTIE
-852 AFKQMG
+852 SLKEMG
-858 GEAENT
+858 GEAEKT
-864 AKKTETSGKKI
+864 GAKAETSNKKI
-875 KETLKLVETT
+875 ANSLKIVEST

-922 LNAAKDLYG
+922 LNSAKELYS
-931 QYQESSK
+931 QYQESAK
-938 KSQDKYSAAMEKAQ
+938 KSQDAYTAAMEKAQ
-952 DLEGDKRKKAIA
+952 TLEGDKRKKAIA
-964 DANATLVAEIDKN
+964 DANTALVSEINKN

-984 QADYAKLLKE
+984 QADYAKLLKG

-1036 LSNGKTLNEKERSTS
+1036 LANGKTLNEKERSTS

-1077 KKKSDAT
+1077 KKKADAS

-1102 NKTLAENLQKWASEM
+1102 NKTLAGNLQKWASEM
-1117 NTIIANGGTLNAETF
+1117 NAIIANGGTLNAETF

-1161 DNTLAGLGAIMSQRG
+1161 DNTLAGLAAIMSQRG

-1191 YTTAALNINNDVM
+1191 YTTAALNINNDV
-1204 NTLSTLPNGMFQN
+1204 LSTISSLPNGMFLN
-1217 GQSGKDQFI
+1217 GENGKNQFLT
-1226 AAIKSGDFQGAGKF
+1226 AIKSGDFQGAGKY
-1240 LLDGVKLGAS
+1240 LVDGVKMGTDS
-1250 PLPGEMNNIGK
+1250 IDSEMKTKG
-1261 QGGNANAD
+1261 QTGGQNFAD
-1269 GLKSTAEANKSAGA
+1269 GVKGKEGAAKSAGSA
-1283 ELKNNAKNG
+1283 VKNKAKEG
-1292 AFDPNLFK
+1292 ATDPNAFK
-1300 MTGANNASGF
+1300 AVGSKDSAGF
-1310 NGGILDG
+1310 NNGVMGG
-1317 KGNAFSAGSGIGN
+1317 KGGAYSAGSSVGN
-1330 SAKSGAASVDSSGV
+1330 SAKSGAGSVDSSGV
-1344 GSDFASGYAQ
+1344 GSDFASGYVN
-1354 GIASGGMMVAGAAS
+1354 GILSGMGAVGRAAAS
-1368 ALANKALAAVQKKQD
+1368 LANKALAAVQKKQD
-1383 SHSPSKESKKLGG
+1383 SHSPAKKSKKLGG
-1396 DFGTGYSL
+1396 DFGSGYSL
-1404 GIADKNKAVTKAANN
+1404 GIASKTKAVNKAASN
-1419 LVASALGTESQIKK
+1419 LVAGALGTESQIKK

-1456 VGQLKQAKA
+1456 SGQLKQAKA
-1465 LSSIEGYI
+1465 LNSIEGYI
-1473 GQQTNKLAATA
+1473 VQQTNRLAATA

-1511 AASITEKMQSYGS
+1511 AASITEKMKSYGS
-1524 ISNVDPENPQ
+1524 ISNVDPENPK
-1534 SIQAEMQKRLKEI
+1534 SIQQEMQKRLKEI

-1567 SDILESGVE
+1567 NDILEAGVE

-1635 QKKQLENTAKSIANT
+1635 QKKQLEKTAKSIANT
-1650 ITNSVKKALR
+1650 ITNSVKKALK

-1704 ASNMTVPAITLPK
+1704 ASNMTVPTINLPK

-1757 KESGAKPVILN
+1757 QQSGDRPIIFNV
-1768 LDGEVLANNSN
+1768 DGKDIADNTNNHLGSSTALAFY
-1779 NRIGSMTDLG
+1779 GKG
-1789 LYGGGLL
+1789 L

>member
-82 FMRELPSNV
+82 FMRELPANV

-217 AYKAAVVAAYM
+217 AYKAVVVAAYM

-256 TAFSAVASAA
+256 TAFSAVSSAA

-349 ARFSVLKLAAALGL
+349 ARFSILRLAAAFGL

-468 ASGVAYADDINRLVD
+468 ASGVAYADDINRLVE

-506 VSEGSLESTKAIAM
+506 VSEGSLESTRAIAM

-566 NIAENLKGPIIQALD
+566 NIVENLKGPIIQALD
-581 VAKNTFKQFAAV
+581 VAKNAFKQFAAV
-593 TASPEFQKKLSDMIQ
+593 TASPEFQKKLSDLIQ
-608 KIKELI
+608 KIKEFI
-614 PVMVKLAPTI
+614 PVLIEWAPLLAKVAAGFVAFNI
-624 LKVVSAML
+624 L
-632 ALQAVSSVY
+632 SSVY
-641 VAFSNIGKMFVPLKN
+641 SKVAGLVMAFRGLASSGTLLGGIVNTVKGSFLALKVAL
-656 GLFVIATGFMK
+656 GSAAAAFGVI
-667 LAKTI
+667 I
-672 RHPIT
+672 
-677 AIKNLAFAIKY
+677 
-688 FIVTSGAVIAIVGA
+688 AVIGA
-702 VIAVL
+702 VIAVA
-707 YGMYAAFKENTAN
+707 YGMYVSFKENTAN
-720 IKGFLSGM
+720 IKGFLSTMWDG
-728 FDAVKNS
+728 VKNS

-745 IVSALKPVGS
+745 IVAALKPVGS
-755 GFKDVLKYIGV
+755 GFKDVLKYV
-766 GVWVAFGIVL
+766 GVAIWASLGLVL
-776 ATVVDIIQVLA
+776 AAVVDIIQVLA

-794 KGLQGLYYAIKAA
+794 KALQGLYYAIKAA
-807 FQALSGDLKGAKK
+807 FQALHWDLKGAKK
-820 SLEQSKEAFVDAGSA
+820 SLEQSKDAFVEAGSA

-858 GEAENT
+858 GEAEKT

-900 DTMLSGGVDQYGNK
+900 DTMLSGGVDQYGKK
-914 LSEKTKSF
+914 LSEKTESF
-922 LNAAKDLYG
+922 LNAAKDLYE
-931 QYQESSK
+931 QYQEATI
-938 KSQDKYSAAMEKAQ
+938 KSQDKYSVAMEKAQ
-952 DLEGDKRKKAIA
+952 SLEGDKRKKAIA

-984 QADYAKLLKE
+984 QADYAKLLKG

-1117 NTIIANGGTLNAETF
+1117 NAIIANGGTLSAETF

-1161 DNTLAGLGAIMSQRG
+1161 DNTLAGLAAVMSQRG

-1191 YTTAALNINNDVM
+1191 YTTAALNINDDVM

-1226 AAIKSGDFQGAGKF
+1226 TAIKSGDFQGAGKF

-1317 KGNAFSAGSGIGN
+1317 KGNAFSAGTGIGN

-1344 GSDFASGYAQ
+1344 GSDFASGYVN
-1354 GIASGGMMVAGAAS
+1354 GILSGMGAVGEAAGS
-1368 ALANKALAAVQKKQD
+1368 LANKALQAVKDAQKSK
-1383 SHSPSKESKKLGG
+1383 SPSKKAKKLGG
-1396 DFGTGYSL
+1396 DFGSGYSL
-1404 GIADKNKAVTKAANN
+1404 GIASKTKAVNKAASN
-1419 LVASALGTESQIKK
+1419 LVAGALGTESQIKK

-1456 VGQLKQAKA
+1456 AGQLKQAKA
-1465 LSSIEGYI
+1465 LNSIEGYI

-1534 SIQAEMQKRLKEI
+1534 SIQQEMQKRLKEI

-1676 GGLGNGVLAGA
+1676 DGLGNGVLAGA

-1692 STNKM
+1692 STKKM

-1704 ASNMTVPAITLPK
+1704 ASNLTVPAITLPK

>member
-82 FMRELPSNV
+82 FMRELPANV

-109 AKASITAIKELGTSI
+109 AKASITAVKNLGTSI

-152 SINVIKSIPSAIKS
+152 SINVIKSIPGAIKS

-186 ISFAQTTVKVIRSIP
+186 ISFAQTTVKVIKSIP
-201 SAAKT
+201 GAAKT
-206 AAVAVK
+206 AATAVK
-212 DSFVV
+212 NSFVV
-217 AYKAAVVAAYM
+217 AYKAVVVAAYM

-290 AGQAGISA
+290 VGQAGISA

-349 ARFSVLKLAAALGL
+349 ARFSVLRLAAAFGL

-468 ASGVAYADDINRLVD
+468 ASGVAYSDDINRLVD

-506 VSEGSLESTKAIAM
+506 VSEGSLESTRAIAM

-581 VAKNTFKQFAAV
+581 VAKNAFKQFAAV
-593 TASPEFQKKLSDMIQ
+593 TASPEFQKKLSDLIQ
-608 KIKELI
+608 KIKEFI
-614 PVMVKLAPTI
+614 PVLIEWAPVLA
-624 LKVVSAML
+624 KVAAGFVAFNII
-632 ALQAVSSVY
+632 SSVY
-641 VAFSNIGKMFVPLKN
+641 SKVAGLVMAFRGLASSGTLLGGIVNTVKGAFVGLKAALGSASVAFGV
-656 GLFVIATGFMK
+656 
-667 LAKTI
+667 
-672 RHPIT
+672 IT
-677 AIKNLAFAIKY
+677 A
-688 FIVTSGAVIAIVGA
+688 VIGSV
-702 VIAVL
+702 VAVL
-707 YGMYAAFKENTAN
+707 YGMYTAFKENTAG

-728 FDAVKNS
+728 WDAVKNS

-755 GFKDVLKYIGV
+755 GFKDILKYIGV

-807 FQALSGDLKGAKK
+807 FQALQGDLKGAKK
-820 SLEQSKEAFVDAGSA
+820 SLEQSKDAFVDAGSA

-843 NYALTGTVE
+843 NYALTGTIE
-852 AFKQMG
+852 SLKEMG
-858 GEAENT
+858 GEAE
-864 AKKTETSGKKI
+864 KTGTKAETSNKKI
-875 KETLKLVETT
+875 ANSLKIVEST

-922 LNAAKDLYG
+922 LNSAKELYS
-931 QYQESSK
+931 QYQESAK
-938 KSQDKYSAAMEKAQ
+938 KSQDTYTTAMEKAQ
-952 DLEGDKRKKAIA
+952 TLEGDKRKKAIA
-964 DANATLVAEIDKN
+964 DANTALVSEINKN

-984 QADYAKLLKE
+984 QADYAKLLKG

-1036 LSNGKTLNEKERSTS
+1036 LANGKTLNEKERSTS

-1059 ADRKKAVE
+1059 TDRKKAVE

-1077 KKKSDAT
+1077 KKKADAS

-1102 NKTLAENLQKWASEM
+1102 NKTLAGNLQKWASEM
-1117 NTIIANGGTLNAETF
+1117 NAIIANGGTLNAETF

-1161 DNTLAGLGAIMSQRG
+1161 DNTLAGLAAVMSQRG

-1191 YTTAALNINNDVM
+1191 YTTAALNINNDV
-1204 NTLSTLPNGMFQN
+1204 LSTISSLPNGMFLN
-1217 GQSGKDQFI
+1217 GENGKNQFLT
-1226 AAIKSGDFQGAGKF
+1226 AIKSGDFQGAGKY
-1240 LLDGVKLGAS
+1240 LVDGVKMGTDS
-1250 PLPGEMNNIGK
+1250 IDSEMKTKG
-1261 QGGNANAD
+1261 QTGGQNFAD
-1269 GLKSTAEANKSAGA
+1269 GVKGKEGAAKSAGSA
-1283 ELKNNAKNG
+1283 VKNKAKEG
-1292 AFDPNLFK
+1292 ATDPNAFK
-1300 MTGANNASGF
+1300 AVGSKDSAGF
-1310 NGGILDG
+1310 NNGVMGG
-1317 KGNAFSAGSGIGN
+1317 KGGAYSAGSSVGN
-1330 SAKSGAASVDSSGV
+1330 SAKSGAGSVDSSGV
-1344 GSDFASGYAQ
+1344 GSDFASGYVN
-1354 GIASGGMMVAGAAS
+1354 GILSGMGAVGRAAAS
-1368 ALANKALAAVQKKQD
+1368 LANKALAAVQKKQD
-1383 SHSPSKESKKLGG
+1383 SHSPAKKSKKLGG
-1396 DFGTGYSL
+1396 DFGSGYSL
-1404 GIADKNKAVTKAANN
+1404 GIASKTKAVNKAASN
-1419 LVASALGTESQIKK
+1419 LVAGALGTESQIKK

-1456 VGQLKQAKA
+1456 AGQLKQAKA
-1465 LSSIEGYI
+1465 LNSIEDYI
-1473 GQQTNKLAATA
+1473 AQQTNKLAATA
-1484 KKRDKVVAQLKAANT
+1484 KKRDKIVAQLKAANT

-1511 AASITEKMQSYGS
+1511 ATSITEKMKSYGS
-1524 ISNVDPENPQ
+1524 ISNVDPENPK
-1534 SIQAEMQKRLKEI
+1534 SIQQEMQKRLKEI

-1567 SDILESGVE
+1567 NDILEAGVE
-1576 NGSSY
+1576 NSSSY

-1629 INGLNS
+1629 ISGLNS
-1635 QKKQLENTAKSIANT
+1635 QKKQLEKTAKSIANT
-1650 ITNSVKKALR
+1650 ITNSVKKALK

-1687 KGAVQ
+1687 NGAVQ

-1704 ASNMTVPAITLPK
+1704 ASNMTVPTINLPK

-1757 KESGAKPVILN
+1757 QQSGDRPINFYV
-1768 LDGEVLANNSN
+1768 DGKDIADNTNNHLGSSTSLAFY
-1779 NRIGSMTDLG
+1779 GKG
-1789 LYGGGLL
+1789 L

>member
-82 FMRELPSNV
+82 FMRELPANV

-217 AYKAAVVAAYM
+217 AYKAVVVAAYM

-349 ARFSVLKLAAALGL
+349 ARFSILRLAAALGL

-434 NVKPVFTAIADAAY
+434 DVKPVFTAIADAAY

-566 NIAENLKGPIIQALD
+566 NIVENLKGPIIQALD
-581 VAKNTFKQFAAV
+581 VAKNAFKQFAAV
-593 TASPEFQKKLSDMIQ
+593 TASPEFQKKLSDLIQ
-608 KIKELI
+608 KIKEFI
-614 PVMVKLAPTI
+614 PVLIEWAPLLAKVAAGFVAFNI
-624 LKVVSAML
+624 L
-632 ALQAVSSVY
+632 SSVY
-641 VAFSNIGKMFVPLKN
+641 SKVAGLVMAFRGLASSGTLLGGIVNTVKGSFLALKVAL
-656 GLFVIATGFMK
+656 GSAAAAFGVI
-667 LAKTI
+667 I
-672 RHPIT
+672 
-677 AIKNLAFAIKY
+677 
-688 FIVTSGAVIAIVGA
+688 AVIGA
-702 VIAVL
+702 VIAVA
-707 YGMYAAFKENTAN
+707 YGMYVSFKENTAN
-720 IKGFLSGM
+720 IKGFLSTMWDG
-728 FDAVKNS
+728 VKNS

-745 IVSALKPVGS
+745 IVAALKPVGS
-755 GFKDVLKYIGV
+755 GFKDVLKYV
-766 GVWVAFGIVL
+766 GVAIWASLGLVL
-776 ATVVDIIQVLA
+776 AAVVDIIQVLA

-794 KGLQGLYYAIKAA
+794 KALQGLYYAIKAA
-807 FQALSGDLKGAKK
+807 FQALHWDLKGAKK
-820 SLEQSKEAFVDAGSA
+820 SLEQSKDAFVEAGSA

-858 GEAENT
+858 GEAEKT

-900 DTMLSGGVDQYGNK
+900 DTMLSGGVDQYGKK
-914 LSEKTKSF
+914 LSEKTESF
-922 LNAAKDLYG
+922 LNAAKDLYE
-931 QYQESSK
+931 QYQEATK
-938 KSQDKYSAAMEKAQ
+938 KSQDKYSVAMEKAQ
-952 DLEGDKRKKAIA
+952 SLEGDKRKKAIA
-964 DANATLVAEIDKN
+964 DANETLVAEIDKN

-984 QADYAKLLKE
+984 QADYAKLLKG

-1117 NTIIANGGTLNAETF
+1117 NAIIANGGTLNAETF

-1226 AAIKSGDFQGAGKF
+1226 TAIKSGDFQGAGKF

-1269 GLKSTAEANKSAGA
+1269 GLKSTAEANKRAGA

-1317 KGNAFSAGSGIGN
+1317 KGNAFSAGTGIGN

-1344 GSDFASGYAQ
+1344 GSDFASGYVD
-1354 GIASGGMMVAGAAS
+1354 GILSGMKKVGEAAGS
-1368 ALANKALAAVQKKQD
+1368 LANKALQAVKDAQKSK
-1383 SHSPSKESKKLGG
+1383 SPSKKAKKLGR
-1396 DFGTGYSL
+1396 DFGSGYSL

-1419 LVASALGTESQIKK
+1419 LVAGALGTEKQIKK
-1433 LSSTLKDKISSAIDA
+1433 LSTTLKDKISSAIDA

-1456 VGQLKQAKA
+1456 AGQLKQAKA
-1465 LSSIEGYI
+1465 LNSIEGYI

-1534 SIQAEMQKRLKEI
+1534 SIQQEMQKRLKEI

-1562 SKDII
+1562 SKDIV
-1567 SDILESGVE
+1567 SDILDAGVE

-1757 KESGAKPVILN
+1757 QKSGDRPIIFNVDGKN
-1768 LDGEVLANNSN
+1768 LAENAN
-1779 NRIGSMTDLG
+1779 NRIGTMGNLG

>member
-10 ISLDDKKADKQLDAF
+10 ISLDDTKADKQLDTF

-69 GSAGSNALKASLN
+69 GNAGSNALKASLS
-82 FMRELPSNV
+82 FMRELPANV
-91 QAALSK
+91 GSALSK

-109 AKASITAIKELGTSI
+109 AKASITAVKNLGTSI

-145 IVSAVKV
+145 IVSAVKT
-152 SINVIKSIPSAIKS
+152 SINVIKSIPGAIKS
-166 AGISIKSALVSS
+166 AGSSIKSALVSS
-178 LQAAKSAA
+178 LHAAKTAA
-186 ISFAQTTVKVIRSIP
+186 ISFAQTTVKVIKSIP
-201 SAAKT
+201 GAAKT
-206 AAVAVK
+206 AATAVK
-212 DSFVV
+212 NSFVV
-217 AYKAAVVAAYM
+217 AYKAVVVAAYM

-256 TAFSAVASAA
+256 TAFSAVVSAA
-266 KTTGTTVKSA
+266 KTTGTTVKTA
-276 LKTGFSAVKSGAKA
+276 LTNGFSAIKSGAKT
-290 AGQAGISA
+290 AGQVGISA
-298 LKGLGNI
+298 LKGLGNA

-314 SGLVSGFNAAK
+314 NGLVSGFNAAK
-325 AAAKGAGAGMREA
+325 SAAKGAGAGMREA

-349 ARFSVLKLAAALGL
+349 ARFSILRLAAAFGL

-421 GAKKMVAAGMKAA
+421 GAKKMVAAGMQAA

-468 ASGVAYADDINRLVD
+468 ASGVAYSDDINRLVD

-506 VSEGSLESTKAIAM
+506 VSDGSLESTKAIAM

-566 NIAENLKGPIIQALD
+566 NIAENLKGPIIQALN
-581 VAKNTFKQFAAV
+581 VAKNAFKQFASV

-614 PVMVKLAPTI
+614 PVLIELAPI
-624 LKVVSAML
+624 LAKVA
-632 ALQAVSSVY
+632 AGFIAFNIISSVY
-641 VAFSNIGKMFVPLKN
+641 SKIAGLVGAIKGLASSGSLLGGIINTVRGSFLALKVALGSATAAFG
-656 GLFVIATGFMK
+656 VIA
-667 LAKTI
+667 
-672 RHPIT
+672 
-677 AIKNLAFAIKY
+677 
-688 FIVTSGAVIAIVGA
+688 AVIGA

-755 GFKDVLKYIGV
+755 GFKDILKYVGV

-794 KGLQGLYYAIKAA
+794 KALQGLYYALKAA
-807 FQALSGDLKGAKK
+807 NQAAHWDLKGAKK
-820 SLEQSKEAFVDAGSA
+820 SIEQSKDAFVDAGSA

-843 NYALTGTVE
+843 NYALTGTIE
-852 AFKQMG
+852 SLKEMG
-858 GEAENT
+858 GEAE
-864 AKKTETSGKKI
+864 KTGTKAETSNKKI
-875 KETLKLVETT
+875 SSSLKLVEST

-890 TTVSKSNQAI
+890 ATVSKSNQAI

-914 LSEKTKSF
+914 LNEKTKSF
-922 LNAAKDLYG
+922 LNAAKELYSN
-931 QYQESSK
+931 YQESAQ
-938 KSQDKYSAAMEKAQ
+938 KSQDKYTAAMEKAQ
-952 DLEGDKRKKAIA
+952 SLEGEKRKKVIA

-984 QADYAKLLKE
+984 QADYAKLLKG

-1036 LSNGKTLNEKERSTS
+1036 LANGKTLNEKERATS

-1059 ADRKKAVE
+1059 GDRKKAVE

-1077 KKKSDAT
+1077 RKKSDAT

-1102 NKTLAENLQKWASEM
+1102 NKTLAGNLQKWASEM
-1117 NTIIANGGTLNAETF
+1117 NAIIANGGTLNAETF

-1147 SAVWQDFVKVSGSI
+1147 GAVWQDFVKVSGSI
-1161 DNTLAGLGAIMSQRG
+1161 DNTLAGLAAVMSQRG

-1191 YTTAALNINNDVM
+1191 YTTAALKINDDVL
-1204 NTLSTLPNGMFQN
+1204 NTISGLPNSMFLN
-1217 GQSGKDQFI
+1217 GQSGKDQFLL
-1226 AAIKSGDFQGAGKF
+1226 AIKSGDFQGAGKF
-1240 LLDGVKLGAS
+1240 LLDGVKMGAD
-1250 PLPGEMNNIGK
+1250 PLPGEMEKNGK
-1261 QGGNANAD
+1261 KSGDAQAKGV
-1269 GLKSTAEANKSAGA
+1269 KSTAEANKSAGK
-1283 ELKNNAKNG
+1283 EIKNNAKSG

-1300 MTGANNASGF
+1300 MTGSKNSSGF
-1310 NGGILDG
+1310 NNGILGGKDG
-1317 KGNAFSAGSGIGN
+1317 AFSAGTSVGG

-1344 GSDFASGYAQ
+1344 GSDFASGYVN
-1354 GIASGGMMVAGAAS
+1354 GILSGMGAVGEAAAS
-1368 ALANKALAAVQKKQD
+1368 LANKALAAVQKKQD
-1383 SHSPSKESKKLGG
+1383 SHSPSKKSKKLGG
-1396 DFGTGYSL
+1396 DFGSGYSL
-1404 GIADKNKAVTKAANN
+1404 GIASKTKAVTKAASN
-1419 LVASALGTESQIKK
+1419 LVAGALGTEKQIKK
-1433 LSSTLKDKISSAIDA
+1433 LSSTLKDKVSSAIDA

-1456 VGQLKQAKA
+1456 RGQLKQAKA
-1465 LSSIEGYI
+1465 LNSIEGYI
-1473 GQQTNKLAATA
+1473 AQQTNRLAATA

-1524 ISNVDPENPQ
+1524 ISNVDAENPQ
-1534 SIQAEMQKRLKEI
+1534 SIQQEMQKRLKEI

-1635 QKKQLENTAKSIANT
+1635 QKKQLEKTAKSIANT

-1665 RVAIE
+1665 RVAVE

-1687 KGAVQ
+1687 KGAVK

-1697 VDKVVNA
+1697 VDSVVNA
-1704 ASNMTVPAITLPK
+1704 ASNLTAPKITLPHV
-1717 ISAEKALGLKSVDL
+1717 SAEKALGLKSSDL
-1731 NRTITVKTIIDN
+1731 NRTITVKAIVEN
-1743 KTKESSNADLIKAI
+1743 ESK
-1757 KESGAKPVILN
+1757 
-1768 LDGEVLANNSN
+1768 NNSN
-1779 NRIGSMTDLG
+1779 SDLINAIEKSGGRPIILNVDGKVIADNTNNHLGNSTSLAFYGKG
-1789 LYGGGLL
+1789 L

>member
-69 GSAGSNALKASLN
+69 GNAGSNALKASLN
-82 FMRELPSNV
+82 FIRELPSNV

-109 AKASITAIKELGTSI
+109 AKASITAVKNLGTSI

-145 IVSAVKV
+145 IVSAVKI
-152 SINVIKSIPSAIKS
+152 SINVIKSIPGAIKS

-186 ISFAQTTVKVIRSIP
+186 ISFAQTTVKVIKSIP
-201 SAAKT
+201 GAAKT
-206 AAVAVK
+206 AATAVK
-212 DSFVV
+212 NSFVV
-217 AYKAAVVAAYM
+217 AYKAVVVAAYM

-305 AKSTGSLIK
+305 AKSTGLLIK

-349 ARFSVLKLAAALGL
+349 ARFSILRLAAAFGL

-506 VSEGSLESTKAIAM
+506 VSEGSLESTRAIAM

-581 VAKNTFKQFAAV
+581 VAKNAFKQFAAV
-593 TASPEFQKKLSDMIQ
+593 TASPEFQKKLSDLIQ
-608 KIKELI
+608 KIKEFI
-614 PVMVKLAPTI
+614 PVLIEWAPVLA
-624 LKVVSAML
+624 KVAAGFVAFNII
-632 ALQAVSSVY
+632 SSVY
-641 VAFSNIGKMFVPLKN
+641 SKVAGLVMAFRGLASSGTLLGGIVNTVKGAFVGLKAALGSASVAFGV
-656 GLFVIATGFMK
+656 
-667 LAKTI
+667 
-672 RHPIT
+672 IT
-677 AIKNLAFAIKY
+677 A
-688 FIVTSGAVIAIVGA
+688 VIGSV
-702 VIAVL
+702 VAVL
-707 YGMYAAFKENTAN
+707 YGMYTAFKENTAG

-728 FDAVKNS
+728 WDAVKNS

-755 GFKDVLKYIGV
+755 GFKDILKYIGV

-807 FQALSGDLKGAKK
+807 FQALQGDLKGAKK
-820 SLEQSKEAFVDAGSA
+820 SLEQSKDAFVDAGSA

-843 NYALTGTVE
+843 NYALTGTIE
-852 AFKQMG
+852 SLKEMG
-858 GEAENT
+858 GEAEKT
-864 AKKTETSGKKI
+864 GAKAETSNKKI
-875 KETLKLVETT
+875 ANSLKIVEST

-922 LNAAKDLYG
+922 LNSAKELYS
-931 QYQESSK
+931 QYQESAK
-938 KSQDKYSAAMEKAQ
+938 KSQDAYTAAMEKAQ
-952 DLEGDKRKKAIA
+952 SLEGDKRKKAIA
-964 DANATLVAEIDKN
+964 DANKTLVDETTKN
-977 NGTLLTL
+977 NSTLLTL
-984 QADYAKLLKE
+984 QSDYSNMLKTNRWAD
-994 NKWVDGTELTA
+994 GQELTA

-1014 TADIQA
+1014 TTDIQT

-1027 LYVEGNLLK
+1027 LYVEANLLR
-1036 LSNGKTLNEKERSTS
+1036 LEQGKSLNEKERNTS
-1051 IEVQKSLY
+1051 LEVQKSLY
-1059 ADRKKAVE
+1059 EEKKKAVE
-1067 TGEKELADLK
+1067 TGEKSLADLK
-1077 KKKSDAT
+1077 KKKADAS

-1102 NKTLAENLQKWASEM
+1102 NQTLSTNLKNWASEM
-1117 NTIIANGGTLNAETF
+1117 NSIIANGGTLNAQTF
-1132 AKGLSEMGNISDEQL
+1132 ANGLSQLGNISDEQL
-1147 SAVWQDFVKVSGSI
+1147 SALWQNFVSTSTSI
-1161 DNTLAGLGAIMSQRG
+1161 DNTLAGLAGIMGQRG

-1191 YTTAALNINNDVM
+1191 YTTAALNINNDV
-1204 NTLSTLPNGMFQN
+1204 LSTISSLPNGMFLN
-1217 GQSGKDQFI
+1217 GENGKNQFLT
-1226 AAIKSGDFQGAGKF
+1226 AIKSGDFQGAGKY
-1240 LLDGVKLGAS
+1240 LVDGVKMGTDS
-1250 PLPGEMNNIGK
+1250 IDSEMKTKG
-1261 QGGNANAD
+1261 QTGGQNFAD
-1269 GLKSTAEANKSAGA
+1269 GVKGKEGAAKSAGSA
-1283 ELKNNAKNG
+1283 VKNKAKEG
-1292 AFDPNLFK
+1292 ATDPNAFK
-1300 MTGANNASGF
+1300 AVGSKDSAGF
-1310 NGGILDG
+1310 NNGVMGG
-1317 KGNAFSAGSGIGN
+1317 KGGAYSAGSSVGN
-1330 SAKSGAASVDSSGV
+1330 SAKSGAGSVDSSGV
-1344 GSDFASGYAQ
+1344 GSDFASGYVN
-1354 GIASGGMMVAGAAS
+1354 GILSGMGAVGRAAAS
-1368 ALANKALAAVQKKQD
+1368 LANKALAAVQKKQD
-1383 SHSPSKESKKLGG
+1383 SHSPAKKSKKLGG
-1396 DFGTGYSL
+1396 DFGSGYSL
-1404 GIADKNKAVTKAANN
+1404 GIASKTKAVNKAASN
-1419 LVASALGTESQIKK
+1419 LVAGALGTESQIKK

-1456 VGQLKQAKA
+1456 SGQLKQAKA
-1465 LSSIEGYI
+1465 LNSIEGYI
-1473 GQQTNKLAATA
+1473 VQQTNRLAATA

-1567 SDILESGVE
+1567 NDILEAGVE

-1635 QKKQLENTAKSIANT
+1635 QKKQLEKTAKSIANT
-1650 ITNSVKKALR
+1650 ITNSVKKALK

-1704 ASNMTVPAITLPK
+1704 ASNMTVPTINLPK

-1757 KESGAKPVILN
+1757 QQSGDRPIIFNV
-1768 LDGEVLANNSN
+1768 DGKDIADNTNNHLGSSTSLAFY
-1779 NRIGSMTDLG
+1779 GKG
-1789 LYGGGLL
+1789 L

>member
-10 ISLDDKKADKQLDAF
+10 ISLDDTKADKQLDTF

-69 GSAGSNALKASLN
+69 GNAGSNALKASLS
-82 FMRELPSNV
+82 FMRELPANV
-91 QAALSK
+91 GSALSK

-109 AKASITAIKELGTSI
+109 AKASITAVKNLGTSI

-145 IVSAVKV
+145 IVSAVKT
-152 SINVIKSIPSAIKS
+152 SINVIKSIPGAIKS
-166 AGISIKSALVSS
+166 AGSSIKSALVSS
-178 LQAAKSAA
+178 LHAAKTAA
-186 ISFAQTTVKVIRSIP
+186 ISFAQTTVKVIKSIP
-201 SAAKT
+201 GAAKT
-206 AAVAVK
+206 AATAVK
-212 DSFVV
+212 NSFVV
-217 AYKAAVVAAYM
+217 AYKAVVVAAYM

-256 TAFSAVASAA
+256 TAFSAVVSAA
-266 KTTGTTVKSA
+266 KTTGTTVKTA
-276 LKTGFSAVKSGAKA
+276 LTNGFSAIKSGAKT
-290 AGQAGISA
+290 AGQVGISA
-298 LKGLGNI
+298 LKGLGNA

-314 SGLVSGFNAAK
+314 NGLVSGFNAAK
-325 AAAKGAGAGMREA
+325 SAAKGAGAGMREA

-349 ARFSVLKLAAALGL
+349 ARFSILRLAAAFGL

-421 GAKKMVAAGMKAA
+421 GAKKMVAAGMQAA

-468 ASGVAYADDINRLVD
+468 ASGVAYSDDINRLVD

-581 VAKNTFKQFAAV
+581 VAKNAFKQFASV

-614 PVMVKLAPTI
+614 PVLIELAPI
-624 LKVVSAML
+624 LAKVA
-632 ALQAVSSVY
+632 AGFIAFNIISSVY
-641 VAFSNIGKMFVPLKN
+641 SKIAGLVGAIKGLASSGSLLGSIINTVRGSFLALKVALGSATAAFG
-656 GLFVIATGFMK
+656 VIA
-667 LAKTI
+667 
-672 RHPIT
+672 
-677 AIKNLAFAIKY
+677 
-688 FIVTSGAVIAIVGA
+688 AVIGA

-820 SLEQSKEAFVDAGSA
+820 SLEQSKDAFVDAGSA

-843 NYALTGTVE
+843 NYALTGTIE
-852 AFKQMG
+852 SLKEMG
-858 GEAENT
+858 GEAE
-864 AKKTETSGKKI
+864 KTGTKAETSNKKI
-875 KETLKLVETT
+875 SSSLKLVEST

-890 TTVSKSNQAI
+890 ATVSKSNQAI

-914 LSEKTKSF
+914 LNEKTKSF
-922 LNAAKDLYG
+922 LNAAKELYSN
-931 QYQESSK
+931 YQESAQ
-938 KSQDKYSAAMEKAQ
+938 KSQDKYTAAMEKAQ
-952 DLEGDKRKKAIA
+952 SLEGEKRKKVIA

-984 QADYAKLLKE
+984 QADYAKLLKG

-1036 LSNGKTLNEKERSTS
+1036 LANGKTLNEKERATS

-1059 ADRKKAVE
+1059 GDRKKAVE

-1077 KKKSDAT
+1077 RKKSDAT

-1102 NKTLAENLQKWASEM
+1102 NKTLAGNLQKWASEM
-1117 NTIIANGGTLNAETF
+1117 NAIIANGGTLNAETF

-1147 SAVWQDFVKVSGSI
+1147 GAVWQDFVKVSGSI
-1161 DNTLAGLGAIMSQRG
+1161 DNTLAGLAAVMSQRG
-1176 GEGVQAFVT
+1176 GEGVQGFVT
-1185 ALQSGD
+1185 ALQSKD
-1191 YTTAALNINNDVM
+1191 YTTATLKINDDVLNTISD
-1204 NTLSTLPNGMFQN
+1204 LPNEMFLN

-1226 AAIKSGDFQGAGKF
+1226 TAIKSGKFQEAGKY
-1240 LLDGVKLGAS
+1240 LLDNVKMGAD
-1250 PLPGEMNNIGK
+1250 PLPGEMGK
-1261 QGGNANAD
+1261 NGKNSGNAQAN
-1269 GLKSTAEANKSAGA
+1269 GMKGTAQANKKAGA
-1283 ELKNNAKNG
+1283 TIKNSAKNG

-1300 MTGANNASGF
+1300 MAGSNNSTGYNN
-1310 NGGILDG
+1310 GILVGKDG
-1317 KGNAFSAGSGIGN
+1317 AFSAGTSVGG

-1344 GSDFASGYAQ
+1344 GSDFASGYVN
-1354 GIASGGMMVAGAAS
+1354 GILSGMGAVGEAAAS
-1368 ALANKALAAVQKKQD
+1368 LANKALAAVQKKQD
-1383 SHSPSKESKKLGG
+1383 SHSPSKKSKKLGG
-1396 DFGTGYSL
+1396 DFGSGYSL
-1404 GIADKNKAVTKAANN
+1404 GIASKTKAVTKAASN
-1419 LVASALGTESQIKK
+1419 LVAGALGTEKQIKK
-1433 LSSTLKDKISSAIDA
+1433 LSSTLKDKVSSAIDA

-1456 VGQLKQAKA
+1456 RGQLKQAKA
-1465 LSSIEGYI
+1465 LNSIEGYI
-1473 GQQTNKLAATA
+1473 AQQTNKLAATA

-1524 ISNVDPENPQ
+1524 ISNVDAENPQ
-1534 SIQAEMQKRLKEI
+1534 SIQQEMQKRLKEI

-1635 QKKQLENTAKSIANT
+1635 QKKQLEKTAKSIANT

-1665 RVAIE
+1665 RVAVE

-1687 KGAVQ
+1687 KGAVK

-1697 VDKVVNA
+1697 VDSVVNA
-1704 ASNMTVPAITLPK
+1704 ASNLTAPKITLPHV
-1717 ISAEKALGLKSVDL
+1717 SAEKALGLKSSDL
-1731 NRTITVKTIIDN
+1731 NRTITVKAIVEN
-1743 KTKESSNADLIKAI
+1743 ESK
-1757 KESGAKPVILN
+1757 
-1768 LDGEVLANNSN
+1768 NNSN
-1779 NRIGSMTDLG
+1779 SDLINAIEKSGGRPIILNVDGKVIADNTNNHLGNSTSLAFYGKG
-1789 LYGGGLL
+1789 L

>member
-25 EKDLAKA
+25 EKDLEKA

-97 LASTVKT
+97 LASIVKT

-145 IVSAVKV
+145 IVSAVKI
-152 SINVIKSIPSAIKS
+152 SINVIKSIPGAIKS
-166 AGISIKSALVSS
+166 AGSSIKSALVSS
-178 LQAAKSAA
+178 LQAAKMAA
-186 ISFAQTTVKVIRSIP
+186 ISFAQTSVNVIKSIP
-201 SAAKT
+201 GAAKT

-212 DSFVV
+212 NSFVV
-217 AYKAAVVAAYM
+217 AYKAVVVAAYM
-228 SVKGTISAVKAIPSA
+228 SVKGTISAVKAIPNA
-243 TKSAALAVSSAMK
+243 TKSAALAISSAMK

-314 SGLVSGFNAAK
+314 SGLVSGFNTAK
-325 AAAKGAGAGMREA
+325 ATAKGAGAGMREA

-349 ARFSVLKLAAALGL
+349 ARFSILRLAAAFGL

-468 ASGVAYADDINRLVD
+468 ASGVAYSDDINRLVD

-506 VSEGSLESTKAIAM
+506 VTEGSLESTKAIAM

-581 VAKNTFKQFAAV
+581 VAKNAFKQFAAV
-593 TASPEFQKKLSDMIQ
+593 TASPEFQKKLSDLIQ
-608 KIKELI
+608 KIKEFI
-614 PVMVKLAPTI
+614 PVLIEWAPLLA
-624 LKVVSAML
+624 KVAAGFVAFNII
-632 ALQAVSSVY
+632 SSVY
-641 VAFSNIGKMFVPLKN
+641 SKVAGLVMAFRDLASSGTLLGGIVNTVKGSFLALKVAL
-656 GLFVIATGFMK
+656 GSAAAAFGVI
-667 LAKTI
+667 I
-672 RHPIT
+672 
-677 AIKNLAFAIKY
+677 
-688 FIVTSGAVIAIVGA
+688 AVIGA
-702 VIAVL
+702 VIAVA
-707 YGMYAAFKENTAN
+707 YGMYVSFKENTAN
-720 IKGFLSGM
+720 IKGFLSTMWDG
-728 FDAVKNS
+728 VKNS

-745 IVSALKPVGS
+745 IVAALKPVGS
-755 GFKDVLKYIGV
+755 GFKDVLKYV
-766 GVWVAFGIVL
+766 GVAIWASLGLVL
-776 ATVVDIIQVLA
+776 AAVVDIIQVLA

-794 KGLQGLYYAIKAA
+794 KALQGLYYAIKAA
-807 FQALSGDLKGAKK
+807 FQALHWDLKGAKK
-820 SLEQSKEAFVDAGSA
+820 SLEQSKDAFVEAGSA

-858 GEAENT
+858 GEAEKT

-900 DTMLSGGVDQYGNK
+900 DTMLSGGVDQYGKK
-914 LSEKTKSF
+914 LSEKTESF
-922 LNAAKDLYG
+922 LNAAKDLYE
-931 QYQESSK
+931 QYQEATK
-938 KSQDKYSAAMEKAQ
+938 KSQDKYSVAMEKAQ
-952 DLEGDKRKKAIA
+952 SLEGDKRKKAIA
-964 DANATLVAEIDKN
+964 DANKTLVDETTKN
-977 NGTLLTL
+977 NNTLLTL
-984 QADYAKLLKE
+984 QSDYSNMLKTNRWAD
-994 NKWVDGTELTA
+994 GQELTA

-1014 TADIQA
+1014 TTDIQT

-1027 LYVEGNLLK
+1027 LYVEANLLR
-1036 LSNGKTLNEKERSTS
+1036 LEQGKSLNEKERNTS
-1051 IEVQKSLY
+1051 LEVQKSLY
-1059 ADRKKAVE
+1059 EEKKKAVE
-1067 TGEKELADLK
+1067 TGEKSLADLK
-1077 KKKSDAT
+1077 KKKADAS

-1102 NKTLAENLQKWASEM
+1102 NKTLSTNLKNWATEM
-1117 NTIIANGGTLNAETF
+1117 NAIIANGGTLNAETF
-1132 AKGLSEMGNISDEQL
+1132 ASGLSQLGNISDEQL
-1147 SAVWQDFVKVSGSI
+1147 SALWQNFVSTSTSI
-1161 DNTLAGLGAIMSQRG
+1161 DNTLAGLAGVMGQRG
-1176 GEGVQAFVT
+1176 GQGVQAFVT

-1191 YTTAALNINNDVM
+1191 YTTAALNINNDV
-1204 NTLSTLPNGMFQN
+1204 LSTISSLPNGMFLN
-1217 GQSGKDQFI
+1217 GENGKNQFLT
-1226 AAIKSGDFQGAGKF
+1226 AIKSGDFQGAGKY
-1240 LLDGVKLGAS
+1240 LVDGVKMGTDS
-1250 PLPGEMNNIGK
+1250 IDSEMKTKG
-1261 QGGNANAD
+1261 QTGGQNFAD
-1269 GLKSTAEANKSAGA
+1269 GVKGKEGAAKSAGSA
-1283 ELKNNAKNG
+1283 VKNKAKEG
-1292 AFDPNLFK
+1292 ATDPNAFK
-1300 MTGANNASGF
+1300 AVGSKDSAGF
-1310 NGGILDG
+1310 NNGVMGG
-1317 KGNAFSAGSGIGN
+1317 KGGAYSAGSSVGN
-1330 SAKSGAASVDSSGV
+1330 SAKAGAGSVDSSGV
-1344 GSDFASGYAQ
+1344 GSDFASGYVN
-1354 GIASGGMMVAGAAS
+1354 GILSGMGAVGEAAGS
-1368 ALANKALAAVQKKQD
+1368 LANKALQAVKDAQKSK
-1383 SHSPSKESKKLGG
+1383 SPSKKAKKLGG
-1396 DFGTGYSL
+1396 DFGSGYSL
-1404 GIADKNKAVTKAANN
+1404 GIASKTKAVNKAASN
-1419 LVASALGTESQIKK
+1419 LVAGALGTESQIKK
-1433 LSSTLKDKISSAIDA
+1433 LSNTLKDKISSAIDA

-1456 VGQLKQAKA
+1456 SGQLKQAKA
-1465 LSSIEGYI
+1465 LNSIEGYI
-1473 GQQTNKLAATA
+1473 VQQTSRLAATA
-1484 KKRDKVVAQLKAANT
+1484 KKRDKVVAQLKVANT

-1524 ISNVDPENPQ
+1524 ISNVDAENPQ

-1594 AINSTQNQI
+1594 AINNTQNQI
-1603 NSASK
+1603 NTASK

-1635 QKKQLENTAKSIANT
+1635 QKKQLEKTAKSIANT
-1650 ITNSVKKALR
+1650 ITNSVKKALK

-1665 RVAIE
+1665 RVAIS

-1704 ASNMTVPAITLPK
+1704 ASNMTVPTITLPK
-1717 ISAEKALGLKSVDL
+1717 ISAEKALGLKSIDL

-1743 KTKESSNADLIKAI
+1743 KTKESSNADLIKAL
-1757 KESGAKPVILN
+1757 KQSGDRPIIFNV
-1768 LDGEVLANNSN
+1768 DGKDIADNTNNHLGSSASLAFY
-1779 NRIGSMTDLG
+1779 GKG
-1789 LYGGGLL
+1789 L

>member
-69 GSAGSNALKASLN
+69 GSAGSNALKASLS

-97 LASTVKT
+97 LASTVKN

-109 AKASITAIKELGTSI
+109 AKASITAVKNLGTSI

-145 IVSAVKV
+145 IVSAVKI
-152 SINVIKSIPSAIKS
+152 SINVIKSIPGAIKS

-186 ISFAQTTVKVIRSIP
+186 ISFAQTTVKVIKSIP
-201 SAAKT
+201 GAAKT
-206 AAVAVK
+206 AATAVK
-212 DSFVV
+212 NSFVV
-217 AYKAAVVAAYM
+217 AYKAVVVAAYM

-243 TKSAALAVSSAMK
+243 TKSAALAISSAMK

-349 ARFSVLKLAAALGL
+349 ARFSILRLAAAFGL

-581 VAKNTFKQFAAV
+581 VAKNAFKQFAAV
-593 TASPEFQKKLSDMIQ
+593 TASPEFQKKLSDLIQ
-608 KIKELI
+608 KIKEFI
-614 PVMVKLAPTI
+614 PVLIEWAPVLA
-624 LKVVSAML
+624 KVAAGFVAFNII
-632 ALQAVSSVY
+632 SSVY
-641 VAFSNIGKMFVPLKN
+641 SKVAGLVMAFRGLASSGTLLGGIVNTVKGAFVGLKAALGSASVAFGV
-656 GLFVIATGFMK
+656 
-667 LAKTI
+667 
-672 RHPIT
+672 IT
-677 AIKNLAFAIKY
+677 A
-688 FIVTSGAVIAIVGA
+688 VIGSV
-702 VIAVL
+702 VAVL
-707 YGMYAAFKENTAN
+707 YGMYTAFKENTAG

-728 FDAVKNS
+728 WDAVKNS

-755 GFKDVLKYIGV
+755 GFKDILKYIGV

-807 FQALSGDLKGAKK
+807 FQALHWDLKGAKK
-820 SLEQSKEAFVDAGSA
+820 SLEQSKDAFVDAGSA

-858 GEAENT
+858 GEAEKT

-875 KETLKLVETT
+875 KDTLKLVETT

-900 DTMLSGGVDQYGNK
+900 DMMLSGGVDQYGKK
-914 LSEKTKSF
+914 LNEKTKSF
-922 LNAAKDLYG
+922 LNAAKDLYE
-931 QYQESSK
+931 QYQEATK
-938 KSQDKYSAAMEKAQ
+938 KSQDKYSVAMEKAQ
-952 DLEGDKRKKAIA
+952 SLEGDKRKKAIA
-964 DANATLVAEIDKN
+964 DANKTLVDETTKN
-977 NGTLLTL
+977 NSTLLTL
-984 QADYAKLLKE
+984 QSDYSNMLKTNRWAD
-994 NKWVDGTELTA
+994 GQELTA

-1014 TADIQA
+1014 TTDIQT

-1027 LYVEGNLLK
+1027 LYVEANLLR
-1036 LSNGKTLNEKERSTS
+1036 LEQGKSLNEKERNTS
-1051 IEVQKSLY
+1051 LEVQKSLY
-1059 ADRKKAVE
+1059 EEKKKAVE
-1067 TGEKELADLK
+1067 TGEKSLADLK
-1077 KKKSDAT
+1077 KKKADAS

-1102 NKTLAENLQKWASEM
+1102 NKTLSTNLKNWATEM
-1117 NTIIANGGTLNAETF
+1117 NAIIANGGTLNAETF
-1132 AKGLSEMGNISDEQL
+1132 ASGLSQLGNISDEQL
-1147 SAVWQDFVKVSGSI
+1147 SALWQNFVSTSTSI
-1161 DNTLAGLGAIMSQRG
+1161 DNTLSGLAAIMGQRG

-1226 AAIKSGDFQGAGKF
+1226 TAIKSGDFQGAGKF

-1317 KGNAFSAGSGIGN
+1317 KGNAFSAGTGIGN

-1344 GSDFASGYAQ
+1344 GSDFASGYVN
-1354 GIASGGMMVAGAAS
+1354 GILSGMGAVGEAAGS
-1368 ALANKALAAVQKKQD
+1368 LANKALQAVKDAQKSK
-1383 SHSPSKESKKLGG
+1383 SPSKKAKKLGG
-1396 DFGTGYSL
+1396 DFGSGYSL
-1404 GIADKNKAVTKAANN
+1404 GIASKTKAVNKAASN
-1419 LVASALGTESQIKK
+1419 LVAGALGTESQIKK

-1456 VGQLKQAKA
+1456 SGQLKQAKA
-1465 LSSIEGYI
+1465 LNSIEGYI
-1473 GQQTNKLAATA
+1473 VQQTNRLAATA

-1567 SDILESGVE
+1567 NDILEAGVE

-1617 MYSAGINAAKGL
+1617 MYSAGINAARGL

-1635 QKKQLENTAKSIANT
+1635 QKKQLEKTAKSIANT
-1650 ITNSVKKALR
+1650 ITNSVKKALK

-1704 ASNMTVPAITLPK
+1704 ASYMTVPTINLPK

-1731 NRTITVKTIIDN
+1731 NRTITVKTIINN

-1757 KESGAKPVILN
+1757 QQSGDRPIIFNV
-1768 LDGEVLANNSN
+1768 DGKDIADNTNNH
-1779 NRIGSMTDLG
+1779 IGSSTSLAFYGKG
-1789 LYGGGLL
+1789 L

>member
-152 SINVIKSIPSAIKS
+152 SINVIKSIPGAIKS

-186 ISFAQTTVKVIRSIP
+186 ISFAQTTVKVIKSIP
-201 SAAKT
+201 GAAKT
-206 AAVAVK
+206 AATAVK
-212 DSFVV
+212 NSFVV
-217 AYKAAVVAAYM
+217 AYKAVVVAAYM

-256 TAFSAVASAA
+256 TAFSAVSSAA

-349 ARFSVLKLAAALGL
+349 ARFSILRLAAAFGL

-581 VAKNTFKQFAAV
+581 VAKNAFKQFAAV
-593 TASPEFQKKLSDMIQ
+593 TASPEFQKKLSDLIQ
-608 KIKELI
+608 KIKEFI
-614 PVMVKLAPTI
+614 PVLIEWAPLLAKVAAGFVAFNI
-624 LKVVSAML
+624 L
-632 ALQAVSSVY
+632 SSVY
-641 VAFSNIGKMFVPLKN
+641 SKVAGLVMAFRGLASSGTLLGGIVNTVKGSFLALKVAL
-656 GLFVIATGFMK
+656 GSAAAAFGVI
-667 LAKTI
+667 I
-672 RHPIT
+672 
-677 AIKNLAFAIKY
+677 
-688 FIVTSGAVIAIVGA
+688 AVIGA
-702 VIAVL
+702 VIAVA
-707 YGMYAAFKENTAN
+707 YGMYVSFKENTAN
-720 IKGFLSGM
+720 IKGFLSTMWDG
-728 FDAVKNS
+728 VKNS

-745 IVSALKPVGS
+745 IVAALKPVGS
-755 GFKDVLKYIGV
+755 GFKDVLKYV
-766 GVWVAFGIVL
+766 GVAIWASLGLVL
-776 ATVVDIIQVLA
+776 AAVVDIIQVLA

-794 KGLQGLYYAIKAA
+794 KALQGLYYAIKSA

-820 SLEQSKEAFVDAGSA
+820 SLEQSKDAFVEAGSA

-875 KETLKLVETT
+875 KDTLKLVETT

-922 LNAAKDLYG
+922 LNSAKELYS
-931 QYQESSK
+931 QYQESAK
-938 KSQDKYSAAMEKAQ
+938 KSQDAYSAAMEKAQ
-952 DLEGDKRKKAIA
+952 ELEGDKRKKAIA
-964 DANATLVAEIDKN
+964 DANKTLVDETTKN
-977 NGTLLTL
+977 NSTLLTL
-984 QADYAKLLKE
+984 QSDYSNMLKTNRWAD
-994 NKWVDGTELTA
+994 GQELTA

-1014 TADIQA
+1014 TTDIQT

-1027 LYVEGNLLK
+1027 LYVEANLLR
-1036 LSNGKTLNEKERSTS
+1036 LEQGKSLNEKERNTS
-1051 IEVQKSLY
+1051 LEVQKSLY
-1059 ADRKKAVE
+1059 EEKKKAVE
-1067 TGEKELADLK
+1067 TGEKSLADLK
-1077 KKKSDAT
+1077 KKKADAS

-1102 NKTLAENLQKWASEM
+1102 NKTLSTNLKNWATEM
-1117 NTIIANGGTLNAETF
+1117 NAIIANGGTLNAETF
-1132 AKGLSEMGNISDEQL
+1132 ASGLSQLGNISDEQL
-1147 SAVWQDFVKVSGSI
+1147 SALWQNFVSTSTSI
-1161 DNTLAGLGAIMSQRG
+1161 DNTLSGLAAIMGQRG

-1226 AAIKSGDFQGAGKF
+1226 TAIKSGDFQGAGKF

-1317 KGNAFSAGSGIGN
+1317 KGNAFSAGTGIGN

-1354 GIASGGMMVAGAAS
+1354 GIASGGVMVAGAAS

-1433 LSSTLKDKISSAIDA
+1433 MSSTLKDKISSAIDA

-1456 VGQLKQAKA
+1456 AGQLKQAKA
-1465 LSSIEGYI
+1465 LNSIEGYI
-1473 GQQTNKLAATA
+1473 AQQTNKLAATA
-1484 KKRDKVVAQLKAANT
+1484 KKRDKVVAQLKAANA

-1524 ISNVDPENPQ
+1524 ISNVDAENPQ

-1665 RVAIE
+1665 RVAVE

-1757 KESGAKPVILN
+1757 QQSGDRPIIFNVDGKN
-1768 LDGEVLANNSN
+1768 LAENAN
-1779 NRIGSMTDLG
+1779 NRIGTMGNLG

>member
-69 GSAGSNALKASLN
+69 GNAGSNALKASLN
-82 FMRELPSNV
+82 FIRELPSNV

-97 LASTVKT
+97 LASTIKT

-109 AKASITAIKELGTSI
+109 AKASITAVKNLGTSI

-186 ISFAQTTVKVIRSIP
+186 ITFAQTTVKVIKSIP
-201 SAAKT
+201 GAAKT
-206 AAVAVK
+206 AATAVK
-212 DSFVV
+212 NSFVV
-217 AYKAAVVAAYM
+217 AYKAVVVAAYM

-349 ARFSVLKLAAALGL
+349 ARFSILRLAAAFGL

-506 VSEGSLESTKAIAM
+506 VSEGSLESTRAIAM

-581 VAKNTFKQFAAV
+581 VAKNAFKQFAAV
-593 TASPEFQKKLSDMIQ
+593 TASPEFQKKLSDLIQ
-608 KIKELI
+608 KIKEFI
-614 PVMVKLAPTI
+614 PVLIEWAPVLA
-624 LKVVSAML
+624 KVAAGFVAFNII
-632 ALQAVSSVY
+632 SSVY
-641 VAFSNIGKMFVPLKN
+641 SKVAGLVMAFRGLASSGTLLGGIVNTVKGAFVGLKAALGSASVAFGV
-656 GLFVIATGFMK
+656 
-667 LAKTI
+667 
-672 RHPIT
+672 IT
-677 AIKNLAFAIKY
+677 A
-688 FIVTSGAVIAIVGA
+688 VIGSV
-702 VIAVL
+702 VAVL
-707 YGMYAAFKENTAN
+707 YGMYTAFKENTAG

-728 FDAVKNS
+728 WDAVKNS

-755 GFKDVLKYIGV
+755 GFKDILKYIGV

-807 FQALSGDLKGAKK
+807 FQALQGDLKGAKK
-820 SLEQSKEAFVDAGSA
+820 SLEQSKDAFVDAGSA

-843 NYALTGTVE
+843 NYALTGTIE
-852 AFKQMG
+852 SLKEMG
-858 GEAENT
+858 GEAEKT
-864 AKKTETSGKKI
+864 GAKAETSNKKI
-875 KETLKLVETT
+875 ANSLKIVEST

-922 LNAAKDLYG
+922 LNSAKELYS
-931 QYQESSK
+931 QYQESAK
-938 KSQDKYSAAMEKAQ
+938 KSQDAYTAAMEKAQ
-952 DLEGDKRKKAIA
+952 SLEGDKRKKAIA
-964 DANATLVAEIDKN
+964 DANKTLVDETTKN
-977 NGTLLTL
+977 NSTLLTL
-984 QADYAKLLKE
+984 QSDYSNMLKTNRWAD
-994 NKWVDGTELTA
+994 GQELTA

-1014 TADIQA
+1014 TTDIQT

-1027 LYVEGNLLK
+1027 LYVEANLLR
-1036 LSNGKTLNEKERSTS
+1036 LEQGKSLNEKERNTS
-1051 IEVQKSLY
+1051 LEVQKSLY
-1059 ADRKKAVE
+1059 EEKKKAVE
-1067 TGEKELADLK
+1067 TGEKSLADLK
-1077 KKKSDAT
+1077 KKKADAS

-1102 NKTLAENLQKWASEM
+1102 NQTLSTNLKNWASEM
-1117 NTIIANGGTLNAETF
+1117 NSIIANGGTLNAQTF
-1132 AKGLSEMGNISDEQL
+1132 ANGLSQLGNISDEQL
-1147 SAVWQDFVKVSGSI
+1147 SALWQNFVSTSTSI
-1161 DNTLAGLGAIMSQRG
+1161 DNTLAGLAGIMGQRG

-1191 YTTAALNINNDVM
+1191 YTTAALNINNDV
-1204 NTLSTLPNGMFQN
+1204 LSTISSLPNGMFLN
-1217 GQSGKDQFI
+1217 GENGKNQFLT
-1226 AAIKSGDFQGAGKF
+1226 AIKSGDFQGAGKY
-1240 LLDGVKLGAS
+1240 LVDGVKMGTDS
-1250 PLPGEMNNIGK
+1250 IDSEMKTKG
-1261 QGGNANAD
+1261 QTGGQNFAD
-1269 GLKSTAEANKSAGA
+1269 GVKGKEGAAKSAGSA
-1283 ELKNNAKNG
+1283 VKNKAKEG
-1292 AFDPNLFK
+1292 ATDPNAFK
-1300 MTGANNASGF
+1300 AVGSKDSAGF
-1310 NGGILDG
+1310 NNGVMGG
-1317 KGNAFSAGSGIGN
+1317 KGGAYSAGSSVGN
-1330 SAKSGAASVDSSGV
+1330 SAKSGAGSVDSSGV
-1344 GSDFASGYAQ
+1344 GSDFASGYVN
-1354 GIASGGMMVAGAAS
+1354 GILSGMGAVGRAAAS
-1368 ALANKALAAVQKKQD
+1368 LANKALAAVQKKQD
-1383 SHSPSKESKKLGG
+1383 SHSPAKKSKKLGG
-1396 DFGTGYSL
+1396 DFGSGYSL
-1404 GIADKNKAVTKAANN
+1404 GIASKTKAVNKAASN
-1419 LVASALGTESQIKK
+1419 LVAGALGTESQIKK

-1456 VGQLKQAKA
+1456 SGQLKQAKA
-1465 LSSIEGYI
+1465 LNSIEGYI
-1473 GQQTNKLAATA
+1473 VQQTNRLAATA

-1567 SDILESGVE
+1567 NDILEAGVE

-1617 MYSAGINAAKGL
+1617 MYSAGINAARGL

-1635 QKKQLENTAKSIANT
+1635 QKKQLEKTAKSIANT
-1650 ITNSVKKALR
+1650 ITNSVKKALK

-1704 ASNMTVPAITLPK
+1704 ASNMTVPAINLPK

-1757 KESGAKPVILN
+1757 QQSGDRPIIFNV
-1768 LDGEVLANNSN
+1768 DGKDIADNTNSHLGSSTALAFY
-1779 NRIGSMTDLG
+1779 GKG
-1789 LYGGGLL
+1789 L

>member
-109 AKASITAIKELGTSI
+109 AKASITVIKELGTSI

-186 ISFAQTTVKVIRSIP
+186 ISFAQTTVKVIKSIP
-201 SAAKT
+201 GAAKT
-206 AAVAVK
+206 AATAVK
-212 DSFVV
+212 NSFVV
-217 AYKAAVVAAYM
+217 AYKAVVVAAYM

-495 TGKSVGEMKKY
+495 AGKSVGEMKKY
-506 VSEGSLESTKAIAM
+506 VSEGSLESTRAIAM

-581 VAKNTFKQFAAV
+581 VAKNAFKQFAAV
-593 TASPEFQKKLSDMIQ
+593 TASPEFQKKLSDLIQ
-608 KIKELI
+608 KIKEFI
-614 PVMVKLAPTI
+614 PVLIEWAPLLAKVAAGFVAFNI
-624 LKVVSAML
+624 L
-632 ALQAVSSVY
+632 SSVY
-641 VAFSNIGKMFVPLKN
+641 SKVAGLVMAFRGLASSGTLLGGIVNTVKGSFLALKVAL
-656 GLFVIATGFMK
+656 GSAAAAFGVI
-667 LAKTI
+667 I
-672 RHPIT
+672 
-677 AIKNLAFAIKY
+677 
-688 FIVTSGAVIAIVGA
+688 AVIGA
-702 VIAVL
+702 VIAVA
-707 YGMYAAFKENTAN
+707 YGMYVSFKENTAN
-720 IKGFLSGM
+720 IKGFLSTMWDG
-728 FDAVKNS
+728 VKNS

-745 IVSALKPVGS
+745 IVAALKPVGS
-755 GFKDVLKYIGV
+755 GFKDVLKYV
-766 GVWVAFGIVL
+766 GVAIWASLGLVL
-776 ATVVDIIQVLA
+776 AAVVDVIQVLA

-794 KGLQGLYYAIKAA
+794 KALQGLYYAIKAA
-807 FQALSGDLKGAKK
+807 FQALDGDLKGAKK
-820 SLEQSKEAFVDAGSA
+820 SLEQSKDAFVDAGSA

-858 GEAENT
+858 GEAEKT

-875 KETLKLVETT
+875 KDTLKLVEST

-922 LNAAKDLYG
+922 LNSAKELYS
-931 QYQESSK
+931 QYQESAK
-938 KSQDKYSAAMEKAQ
+938 KSQDAYSAAMEKAQ
-952 DLEGDKRKKAIA
+952 ELEGDKRKKAIA
-964 DANATLVAEIDKN
+964 DANKTLVDETTKN
-977 NGTLLTL
+977 NSTLLTL
-984 QADYAKLLKE
+984 QTDYSNMLKTNRWAD
-994 NKWVDGTELTA
+994 GQELTA

-1014 TADIQA
+1014 TTDIQT

-1027 LYVEGNLLK
+1027 LYVEANLLR
-1036 LSNGKTLNEKERSTS
+1036 LEQGKSLNEKERNTS
-1051 IEVQKSLY
+1051 LEVQKSLY
-1059 ADRKKAVE
+1059 EEKKKAVE
-1067 TGEKELADLK
+1067 TGEKSLADLK
-1077 KKKSDAT
+1077 KKKADAS

-1102 NKTLAENLQKWASEM
+1102 NKTLSTNLKNWATEM
-1117 NTIIANGGTLNAETF
+1117 NAIIANGGTLNAETF
-1132 AKGLSEMGNISDEQL
+1132 ASGLSQLGNISDEQL
-1147 SAVWQDFVKVSGSI
+1147 SALWQNFVSTSTSI
-1161 DNTLAGLGAIMSQRG
+1161 DNTLSGLAAIMGQRG

-1185 ALQSGD
+1185 AIQSKD
-1191 YTTAALNINNDVM
+1191 YTTAALNINNDVL
-1204 NTLSTLPNGMFQN
+1204 NTLSSLPNGMFLNGQN
-1217 GQSGKDQFI
+1217 GKNQFI
-1226 AAIKSGDFQGAGKF
+1226 AAIKSNEYQEAGKY
-1240 LLDGVKLGAS
+1240 LVDGVKMGAS
-1250 PLPGEMNNIGK
+1250 PLPNELNGIGK

-1269 GLKSTAEANKSAGA
+1269 GIKSTAEANKNAGA
-1283 ELKNNAKNG
+1283 TIKNNAKNG
-1292 AFDPNLFK
+1292 AFDPNLFQ
-1300 MTGANNASGF
+1300 MTGVSNANGF

-1317 KGNAFSAGSGIGN
+1317 KGNAFSAGTGIGN

-1354 GIASGGMMVAGAAS
+1354 GIASGGVMVAGAAS

-1383 SHSPSKESKKLGG
+1383 SHSPAKKSKKLGG

-1404 GIADKNKAVTKAANN
+1404 GISEKNKAVTKAANN

-1456 VGQLKQAKA
+1456 AGQLKQAKA
-1465 LSSIEGYI
+1465 LNSIEGYI

-1757 KESGAKPVILN
+1757 KESGARPVILN

>member
-10 ISLDDKKADKQLDAF
+10 ISLDNKKADKQLDAF

-109 AKASITAIKELGTSI
+109 AKASITAVKNLGTSI

-166 AGISIKSALVSS
+166 AGISIKSVLVSS

-186 ISFAQTTVKVIRSIP
+186 ISFAQTTVKIIKSIP
-201 SAAKT
+201 GAAKT
-206 AAVAVK
+206 AATAVK
-212 DSFVV
+212 NSFVV
-217 AYKAAVVAAYM
+217 AYKAVVVAAYM
-228 SVKGTISAVKAIPSA
+228 GVKGTISAVKAIPSA

-256 TAFSAVASAA
+256 TAFSAVSSAA

-325 AAAKGAGAGMREA
+325 AAAKGAGAGMREV

-349 ARFSVLKLAAALGL
+349 ARFSILRLAAAFGL

-581 VAKNTFKQFAAV
+581 VAKNAFKQFAAV
-593 TASPEFQKKLSDMIQ
+593 TASPEFQKKLSDLIQ
-608 KIKELI
+608 KIKEFI
-614 PVMVKLAPTI
+614 PVLIEWAPLLA
-624 LKVVSAML
+624 KVAAGFVAFNII
-632 ALQAVSSVY
+632 SSVY
-641 VAFSNIGKMFVPLKN
+641 SKVAGLVMAFRGLASSGTLLGGIVNTVKGAFVGLKAALGSASVAFGV
-656 GLFVIATGFMK
+656 
-667 LAKTI
+667 
-672 RHPIT
+672 IT
-677 AIKNLAFAIKY
+677 A
-688 FIVTSGAVIAIVGA
+688 VIGSV
-702 VIAVL
+702 VAVL
-707 YGMYAAFKENTAN
+707 YGMYTAFKENTAG

-728 FDAVKNS
+728 WDAVKNS

-755 GFKDVLKYIGV
+755 GFKDILKYIGV

-807 FQALSGDLKGAKK
+807 FQALQGDLKGAKK
-820 SLEQSKEAFVDAGSA
+820 SLEQSKDAFVDAGSA

-843 NYALTGTVE
+843 NYALTGTIE
-852 AFKQMG
+852 SLKEMG
-858 GEAENT
+858 GEAEKT
-864 AKKTETSGKKI
+864 GAKAETSNKKI
-875 KETLKLVETT
+875 ANSLKIVEST

-922 LNAAKDLYG
+922 LYSAKELYS
-931 QYQESSK
+931 QYQESAK
-938 KSQDKYSAAMEKAQ
+938 KSQDAYTAAMEKAQ
-952 DLEGDKRKKAIA
+952 TLEGDKRKKAIA
-964 DANATLVAEIDKN
+964 DANTALVSEINKN

-984 QADYAKLLKE
+984 QADYAKLLKG
-994 NKWVDGTELTA
+994 NKWVDSTELTA

-1036 LSNGKTLNEKERSTS
+1036 LANGKTLNEKERSTS

-1077 KKKSDAT
+1077 KKKADAS

-1102 NKTLAENLQKWASEM
+1102 NKTLAGNLQKWASEM
-1117 NTIIANGGTLNAETF
+1117 NAIIANGGTLNAETF

-1161 DNTLAGLGAIMSQRG
+1161 DNTLAGLAAVMSQRG

-1191 YTTAALNINNDVM
+1191 YTTAALNINNDV
-1204 NTLSTLPNGMFQN
+1204 LSTISSLPNGMFLN
-1217 GQSGKDQFI
+1217 GENGKNQFLT
-1226 AAIKSGDFQGAGKF
+1226 AIKSGDFQGAGKY
-1240 LLDGVKLGAS
+1240 LVDGVKMGTDS
-1250 PLPGEMNNIGK
+1250 IDSEMKTKG
-1261 QGGNANAD
+1261 QTGGQNFAD
-1269 GLKSTAEANKSAGA
+1269 GVKGKEGAAKSAGSA
-1283 ELKNNAKNG
+1283 VKNKAKEG
-1292 AFDPNLFK
+1292 ATDPNAFK
-1300 MTGANNASGF
+1300 AVGSKDSAGF
-1310 NGGILDG
+1310 NNGVMGG
-1317 KGNAFSAGSGIGN
+1317 KGGAYSAGSSVGN
-1330 SAKSGAASVDSSGV
+1330 SAKSGAGSVDSSGV
-1344 GSDFASGYAQ
+1344 GSDFASGYVN
-1354 GIASGGMMVAGAAS
+1354 GILSGMGAVGRAAAS
-1368 ALANKALAAVQKKQD
+1368 LANKALAAVQKKQD

-1456 VGQLKQAKA
+1456 SGQLKQAKA
-1465 LSSIEGYI
+1465 LNSIEGYI
-1473 GQQTNKLAATA
+1473 VQQTNRLAATA

-1524 ISNVDPENPQ
+1524 ISNVDPENPK

-1567 SDILESGVE
+1567 NDILESGVE

-1608 SMGNTAANA
+1608 AMGNTAANA

-1635 QKKQLENTAKSIANT
+1635 QKKQLEKTAKSIANT
-1650 ITNSVKKALR
+1650 ITNSVKKALK

-1704 ASNMTVPAITLPK
+1704 ASNMTVPTINLPK

-1757 KESGAKPVILN
+1757 QQSGDRPIIFNV
-1768 LDGEVLANNSN
+1768 DGKDIADNTNNHLGSSTSLAFY
-1779 NRIGSMTDLG
+1779 GKG
-1789 LYGGGLL
+1789 L

>member
-10 ISLDDKKADKQLDAF
+10 ISLDDTKADKQLDTF

-69 GSAGSNALKASLN
+69 GNAGSNALKASLS
-82 FMRELPSNV
+82 FMRELPANV
-91 QAALSK
+91 GSALSK

-109 AKASITAIKELGTSI
+109 AKASITAVKNLGTSI

-145 IVSAVKV
+145 IVSAVKT
-152 SINVIKSIPSAIKS
+152 SINVIKSIPGAIKS
-166 AGISIKSALVSS
+166 AGSSIKSALVSS
-178 LQAAKSAA
+178 LHAAKTAA
-186 ISFAQTTVKVIRSIP
+186 ISFAQTTVKVIKSIP
-201 SAAKT
+201 GAAKT
-206 AAVAVK
+206 AATAVK
-212 DSFVV
+212 NSFVV
-217 AYKAAVVAAYM
+217 AYKAVVVAAYM

-256 TAFSAVASAA
+256 TAFSAVVSAA
-266 KTTGTTVKSA
+266 KTTGTTVKTA
-276 LKTGFSAVKSGAKA
+276 LTNGFSAIKSGAKT
-290 AGQAGISA
+290 AGQVGISA
-298 LKGLGNI
+298 LKGLGNA

-314 SGLVSGFNAAK
+314 NGLVSGFNAAK
-325 AAAKGAGAGMREA
+325 SAAKGAGAGMREA

-349 ARFSVLKLAAALGL
+349 ARFSILRLAAAFGL

-421 GAKKMVAAGMKAA
+421 GAKKMVAAGMQAA

-468 ASGVAYADDINRLVD
+468 ASGVAYSDDINRLVD

-581 VAKNTFKQFAAV
+581 VAKNAFKQFASV

-614 PVMVKLAPTI
+614 PVLIELAPI
-624 LKVVSAML
+624 LAKVA
-632 ALQAVSSVY
+632 AGFIAFNIISSVY
-641 VAFSNIGKMFVPLKN
+641 SKIAGLVGAIKGLASSGSLLGGIINTVRGSFLALKVALGSATAAFG
-656 GLFVIATGFMK
+656 VIA
-667 LAKTI
+667 
-672 RHPIT
+672 
-677 AIKNLAFAIKY
+677 
-688 FIVTSGAVIAIVGA
+688 AVIGA

-755 GFKDVLKYIGV
+755 GFKDILKYVGV

-794 KGLQGLYYAIKAA
+794 KALQGLYYALKAA
-807 FQALSGDLKGAKK
+807 NQAAHWDLKGAKK
-820 SLEQSKEAFVDAGSA
+820 SIEQSKDAFVDAGSA

-843 NYALTGTVE
+843 NYALTGTIE
-852 AFKQMG
+852 SLKEMG
-858 GEAENT
+858 GEAE
-864 AKKTETSGKKI
+864 KTGTKAETSNKKI
-875 KETLKLVETT
+875 SSSLKLVEST

-890 TTVSKSNQAI
+890 ATVSKSNQAI

-914 LSEKTKSF
+914 LNEKTKSF
-922 LNAAKDLYG
+922 LNAAKELYSN
-931 QYQESSK
+931 YQESAQ
-938 KSQDKYSAAMEKAQ
+938 KSQDKYTAAMEKAQ
-952 DLEGDKRKKAIA
+952 SLEGEKRKKVIA

-984 QADYAKLLKE
+984 QADYAKLLKG

-1036 LSNGKTLNEKERSTS
+1036 LANGKTLNEKERATS

-1059 ADRKKAVE
+1059 GDRKKAVE

-1077 KKKSDAT
+1077 RKKSDAT

-1102 NKTLAENLQKWASEM
+1102 NKTLAGNLQKWASEM
-1117 NTIIANGGTLNAETF
+1117 NAIIANGGTLNAETF

-1147 SAVWQDFVKVSGSI
+1147 GAVWQDFVKVSGSI
-1161 DNTLAGLGAIMSQRG
+1161 DNTLAGLAAVMSQRG

-1191 YTTAALNINNDVM
+1191 YTTAALKINDDVL
-1204 NTLSTLPNGMFQN
+1204 NTISGLPNSMFLN
-1217 GQSGKDQFI
+1217 GQSGKDQFLL
-1226 AAIKSGDFQGAGKF
+1226 AIKSGDFQGAGKF
-1240 LLDGVKLGAS
+1240 LLDGVKMGAD
-1250 PLPGEMNNIGK
+1250 PLPGEMEKNGK
-1261 QGGNANAD
+1261 KSGDAQAKGV
-1269 GLKSTAEANKSAGA
+1269 KSTAEANKSAGK
-1283 ELKNNAKNG
+1283 EIKNNAKSG

-1300 MTGANNASGF
+1300 MTGSKNSSGF
-1310 NGGILDG
+1310 NNGILGGKDG
-1317 KGNAFSAGSGIGN
+1317 AFSAGTSVGG

-1344 GSDFASGYAQ
+1344 GSDFAAGFANGIRSG
-1354 GIASGGMMVAGAAS
+1354 AGAVGEAAAS
-1368 ALANKALAAVQKKQD
+1368 IAAKALAAVQKKQD
-1383 SHSPSKESKKLGG
+1383 SHSPSKKSKKLGG
-1396 DFGTGYSL
+1396 DFGSGYSL
-1404 GIADKNKAVTKAANN
+1404 GIASKTKAVTKAASN
-1419 LVASALGTESQIKK
+1419 LVAGALGTEKQIKK
-1433 LSSTLKDKISSAIDA
+1433 LSSTLKDKVSSAIDA

-1456 VGQLKQAKA
+1456 RGQLKQAKA
-1465 LSSIEGYI
+1465 LNSIEGYI
-1473 GQQTNKLAATA
+1473 AQQTNKLAATA

-1524 ISNVDPENPQ
+1524 ISNVDAENPQ
-1534 SIQAEMQKRLKEI
+1534 SIQQEMQKRLKEI

-1635 QKKQLENTAKSIANT
+1635 QKKQLEKTAKSIANT

-1665 RVAIE
+1665 RVAVE

-1687 KGAVQ
+1687 KGAVK

-1697 VDKVVNA
+1697 VDSVVNA
-1704 ASNMTVPAITLPK
+1704 ASNLTAPKITLPHV
-1717 ISAEKALGLKSVDL
+1717 SAEKALGLKSSDL
-1731 NRTITVKTIIDN
+1731 NRTITVKAIVEN
-1743 KTKESSNADLIKAI
+1743 ESK
-1757 KESGAKPVILN
+1757 
-1768 LDGEVLANNSN
+1768 NNSN
-1779 NRIGSMTDLG
+1779 SDLINAIEKSGGRPIILNVDGKVIADNTNNHLGNSTSLAFYGKG
-1789 LYGGGLL
+1789 L

>member
-82 FMRELPSNV
+82 FMRELPANV

-109 AKASITAIKELGTSI
+109 AKASITAVKNLGTSI

-186 ISFAQTTVKVIRSIP
+186 ISFAQTTVKVIKSIP
-201 SAAKT
+201 GAAKT
-206 AAVAVK
+206 AATAVK
-212 DSFVV
+212 NSFVV
-217 AYKAAVVAAYM
+217 AYKAVVVAAYM
-228 SVKGTISAVKAIPSA
+228 GVKGTISAVKAIPSA

-349 ARFSVLKLAAALGL
+349 ARFSILRLAAAFGL

-566 NIAENLKGPIIQALD
+566 NIVENLKGPIIQALD
-581 VAKNTFKQFAAV
+581 VAKNAFKQFAAV
-593 TASPEFQKKLSDMIQ
+593 TASPEFQKKLSDLIQ
-608 KIKELI
+608 KIKEFI
-614 PVMVKLAPTI
+614 PVLIEWAPVLAKVAAGFVAFNI
-624 LKVVSAML
+624 L
-632 ALQAVSSVY
+632 SSVY
-641 VAFSNIGKMFVPLKN
+641 SKVAGLVMAFRGLASSGTLLGGIVNTVKGSFLALKVAL
-656 GLFVIATGFMK
+656 GSAAAAFGVI
-667 LAKTI
+667 I
-672 RHPIT
+672 
-677 AIKNLAFAIKY
+677 
-688 FIVTSGAVIAIVGA
+688 AVIGA
-702 VIAVL
+702 VIAVA
-707 YGMYAAFKENTAN
+707 YGMYVSFKENTAN
-720 IKGFLSGM
+720 IKGFLSTMWDG
-728 FDAVKNS
+728 VKNS

-745 IVSALKPVGS
+745 IVAALKPVGS
-755 GFKDVLKYIGV
+755 GFKDVLKYV
-766 GVWVAFGIVL
+766 GVAIWASLGLVL
-776 ATVVDIIQVLA
+776 AAVVDIIQVLA

-794 KGLQGLYYAIKAA
+794 KALQGLYYAIKAA
-807 FQALSGDLKGAKK
+807 FQALHWDLKGAKK
-820 SLEQSKEAFVDAGSA
+820 SLEQSKDAFVEAGSA

-858 GEAENT
+858 GEAEKT

-890 TTVSKSNQAI
+890 ITVSKSNQAI

-914 LSEKTKSF
+914 LSEKTESF
-922 LNAAKDLYG
+922 LNAAKDLYE
-931 QYQESSK
+931 QYQEATK
-938 KSQDKYSAAMEKAQ
+938 KSQDKYSVAMEKAQ

-984 QADYAKLLKE
+984 QADYAKLLKG

-1117 NTIIANGGTLNAETF
+1117 NAIIANGGTLNAETF

-1161 DNTLAGLGAIMSQRG
+1161 DNTLAGLAAVMSQRG

-1191 YTTAALNINNDVM
+1191 YTTAALNINDDVM

-1226 AAIKSGDFQGAGKF
+1226 TAIKSGDFQGAGKF

-1317 KGNAFSAGSGIGN
+1317 KGNAFSAGTGIGN

-1344 GSDFASGYAQ
+1344 GSDFASGYVN
-1354 GIASGGMMVAGAAS
+1354 GILSGMGAVGEAAGS
-1368 ALANKALAAVQKKQD
+1368 LANKALQAVKDAQKSK
-1383 SHSPSKESKKLGG
+1383 SPSKKAKKLGG
-1396 DFGTGYSL
+1396 DFGSGYSL
-1404 GIADKNKAVTKAANN
+1404 GIASKTKAVNKAASN
-1419 LVASALGTESQIKK
+1419 LVAGALGTESQIKK

-1456 VGQLKQAKA
+1456 AGQLKQAKA
-1465 LSSIEGYI
+1465 LNSIEGYI
-1473 GQQTNKLAATA
+1473 AQQTNKLAATA

-1524 ISNVDPENPQ
+1524 ISNVDPENPK
-1534 SIQAEMQKRLKEI
+1534 SIQQEMQKRLKEI

-1567 SDILESGVE
+1567 NDILEAGVE

-1629 INGLNS
+1629 ISGLNS
-1635 QKKQLENTAKSIANT
+1635 QKKQLEKTAKSIANT
-1650 ITNSVKKALR
+1650 ITNSVKKALK

-1687 KGAVQ
+1687 NGAVQ

-1704 ASNMTVPAITLPK
+1704 ASNMTVPTINLPK

-1757 KESGAKPVILN
+1757 QQSGDRPINFYV
-1768 LDGEVLANNSN
+1768 DGKDLADNTNNHL
-1779 NRIGSMTDLG
+1779 GSSTSLAFYGKG
-1789 LYGGGLL
+1789 L

>member
-10 ISLDDKKADKQLDAF
+10 ISLDDTKADKQLDTF

-69 GSAGSNALKASLN
+69 GNAGSNALKASLS
-82 FMRELPSNV
+82 FMRELPANV
-91 QAALSK
+91 GSALSK

-109 AKASITAIKELGTSI
+109 AKASITAVKNLGTSI

-145 IVSAVKV
+145 IVSAVKT
-152 SINVIKSIPSAIKS
+152 SINVIKSIPGAIKS
-166 AGISIKSALVSS
+166 AGSSIKSALVSS
-178 LQAAKSAA
+178 LHAAKTAA
-186 ISFAQTTVKVIRSIP
+186 ISFAQTTVKVIKSIP
-201 SAAKT
+201 GAAKT

-212 DSFVV
+212 NSFVV
-217 AYKAAVVAAYM
+217 AYKAVVVAAYM

-243 TKSAALAVSSAMK
+243 AKSAALAVSSTMK
-256 TAFSAVASAA
+256 TAFSAVVSAA
-266 KTTGTTVKSA
+266 KTTGTTVKTA
-276 LKTGFSAVKSGAKA
+276 LTTGFSAIKSGAKT
-290 AGQAGISA
+290 AGQVGISA

-305 AKSTGSLIK
+305 AKNTGSLIK
-314 SGLVSGFNAAK
+314 NGLVSGFNAARS
-325 AAAKGAGAGMREA
+325 AAKGAGAGMREA
-338 LKNSVEKPAEQ
+338 LKNSVERPAEQ
-349 ARFSVLKLAAALGL
+349 ARFSILKLAAAFGL

-399 LVMTDLTAA
+399 LVMKDLTAA

-455 SIDQMTDAISALQ
+455 SIDQMVDAISSLQ
-468 ASGVAYADDINRLVD
+468 SAGVAYSDDINRLVE

-495 TGKSVGEMKKY
+495 TGKSVAEMKKY

-581 VAKNTFKQFAAV
+581 VAKNAFKQFAAV

-677 AIKNLAFAIKY
+677 AIKNLAFAMKY

-702 VIAVL
+702 VVAVL
-707 YGMYAAFKENTAN
+707 YGMYTAFKENTAG

-728 FDAVKNS
+728 WDAVKNS

-755 GFKDVLKYIGV
+755 GFKDILKYIGV

-807 FQALSGDLKGAKK
+807 FLAMRFDWKGAKK
-820 SLEQSKEAFVDAGSA
+820 SLEQSKDAFVEAGTA
-835 IKDAFNKD
+835 IKDAFNTD
-843 NYALTGTVE
+843 NYALTGTIE
-852 AFKQMG
+852 SLKEMG
-858 GEAENT
+858 GEAEKT
-864 AKKTETSGKKI
+864 AKKTETSGKKVND
-875 KETLKLVETT
+875 TLKLVEST

-900 DTMLSGGVDQYGNK
+900 DTMLSGDVDQYGNK
-914 LSEKTKSF
+914 LNEKTKSF
-922 LNAAKDLYG
+922 LNAAKELYSK
-931 QYQESSK
+931 YQESAQ
-938 KSQDKYSAAMEKAQ
+938 KSQDKYTVAMEKAQ
-952 DLEGDKRKKAIA
+952 TLEGDKRKKAIA
-964 DANATLVAEIDKN
+964 DANTSLVSEINKN

-984 QADYAKLLKE
+984 QADYAKLLKG

-1036 LSNGKTLNEKERSTS
+1036 LANGKTLNEKERSTS

-1059 ADRKKAVE
+1059 SDRKKAVE

-1077 KKKSDAT
+1077 KKKSDAS

-1102 NKTLAENLQKWASEM
+1102 NKTLSTNLQNWATEM
-1117 NTIIANGGTLNAETF
+1117 NAIVANGGTLTAETF

-1147 SAVWQDFVKVSGSI
+1147 GAVWQDFVKASGSI
-1161 DNTLAGLGAIMSQRG
+1161 DNTLAGLAAIMSQRG
-1176 GEGVQAFVT
+1176 GEGVQGFVT

-1191 YTTAALNINNDVM
+1191 YTTAASKVNDDVLK
-1204 NTLSTLPNGMFQN
+1204 TISSLPNSMFLN

-1226 AAIKSGDFQGAGKF
+1226 AAVKSGDFQGAGKF
-1240 LLDGVKLGAS
+1240 LLDGVKMGAE
-1250 PLPGEMNNIGK
+1250 PLQGEMDKNGK
-1261 QGGNANAD
+1261 TSGNAQAN
-1269 GLKSTAEANKSAGA
+1269 GLKGTKEANKKAGA
-1283 ELKNNAKNG
+1283 ELKNNAKSG

-1300 MTGANNASGF
+1300 MTGSKNSSGF
-1310 NGGILDG
+1310 NNGILVGKDG
-1317 KGNAFSAGSGIGN
+1317 AFSAGSSVGG
-1330 SAKSGAASVDSSGV
+1330 SAKSGADSVDSTGV
-1344 GSDFASGYAQ
+1344 GSDFASGYVN
-1354 GIASGGMMVAGAAS
+1354 GILSGMGKVAEAAAS
-1368 ALANKALAAVQKKQD
+1368 LASKALAAVQKKQD
-1383 SHSPSKESKKLGG
+1383 SHSPSKKSKKLGG
-1396 DFGTGYSL
+1396 DFGSGYSL
-1404 GIADKNKAVTKAANN
+1404 GIASKTKAVTKAASN
-1419 LVASALGTESQIKK
+1419 LVAGALGTEKQIKK
-1433 LSSTLKDKISSAIDA
+1433 LSSTLKDKVSSAIDA

-1456 VGQLKQAKA
+1456 RGQLKQAKA
-1465 LSSIEGYI
+1465 LNSIEGYI
-1473 GQQTNKLAATA
+1473 AQQTNKLAATA

-1567 SDILESGVE
+1567 NDILEAGVE

-1629 INGLNS
+1629 ISGLNS
-1635 QKKQLENTAKSIANT
+1635 QKKQLEKTAKSIANT
-1650 ITNSVKKALR
+1650 ITNSVKKALK

-1704 ASNMTVPAITLPK
+1704 ASNMTVPAINLPK

-1757 KESGAKPVILN
+1757 QQSGDRPINFYV
-1768 LDGEVLANNSN
+1768 DGKDLADNTNNHL
-1779 NRIGSMTDLG
+1779 GSSTSLAFYGKG
-1789 LYGGGLL
+1789 L

>member
-69 GSAGSNALKASLN
+69 GNAGSNALKASLN
-82 FMRELPSNV
+82 FIRELPSNV

-109 AKASITAIKELGTSI
+109 AKASITAVKNLGTSI

-145 IVSAVKV
+145 IVSAVKI
-152 SINVIKSIPSAIKS
+152 SINVIKSIPGAIKS

-186 ISFAQTTVKVIRSIP
+186 ISFAQTTVKVIKSIP
-201 SAAKT
+201 GAAKT
-206 AAVAVK
+206 AATAVK
-212 DSFVV
+212 NSFVV
-217 AYKAAVVAAYM
+217 AYKAVVVAAYM

-349 ARFSVLKLAAALGL
+349 ARFSILRLAAAFGL

-581 VAKNTFKQFAAV
+581 VAKNAFKQFAAV
-593 TASPEFQKKLSDMIQ
+593 TASPEFQKKLSDLIQ
-608 KIKELI
+608 KIKEFI
-614 PVMVKLAPTI
+614 PVLIEWAPLLAKVAAGFVAFNI
-624 LKVVSAML
+624 L
-632 ALQAVSSVY
+632 SSVY
-641 VAFSNIGKMFVPLKN
+641 SKVAGLVMAFRGLASSGTLLGGIVNTVKGSFLALKVAL
-656 GLFVIATGFMK
+656 GSAAAAFGVI
-667 LAKTI
+667 I
-672 RHPIT
+672 
-677 AIKNLAFAIKY
+677 
-688 FIVTSGAVIAIVGA
+688 AVIGA
-702 VIAVL
+702 VIAVA
-707 YGMYAAFKENTAN
+707 YGMYVSFKENTAN
-720 IKGFLSGM
+720 IKGFLSTMWDG
-728 FDAVKNS
+728 VKNS

-745 IVSALKPVGS
+745 IVAALKPVGS
-755 GFKDVLKYIGV
+755 GFKDVLKYV
-766 GVWVAFGIVL
+766 GVAIWASLGLVL
-776 ATVVDIIQVLA
+776 AAVVDIIQVLA

-794 KGLQGLYYAIKAA
+794 KALQGLYYAIKAA
-807 FQALSGDLKGAKK
+807 FQALHWDLKGAKK
-820 SLEQSKEAFVDAGSA
+820 SLEQSKDAFVEAGSA

-858 GEAENT
+858 GEAEKT

-900 DTMLSGGVDQYGNK
+900 DTMLSGGVDQYGKK
-914 LSEKTKSF
+914 LSEKTESF
-922 LNAAKDLYG
+922 LNAAKELYG
-931 QYQESSK
+931 QYQEATK
-938 KSQDKYSAAMEKAQ
+938 KSQDKYSVAMEKAQ
-952 DLEGDKRKKAIA
+952 SLEGDKRKKAIA

-984 QADYAKLLKE
+984 QADYAKLLKG

-1117 NTIIANGGTLNAETF
+1117 NAIIANGGTLNAETF

-1161 DNTLAGLGAIMSQRG
+1161 DNTLAGLAAVMSKRG

-1185 ALQSGD
+1185 AIQSKD
-1191 YTTAALNINNDVM
+1191 YTTAALNINNDVL
-1204 NTLSTLPNGMFQN
+1204 NTLSNLPNGMFLNGQN
-1217 GQSGKDQFI
+1217 GKNQFI
-1226 AAIKSGDFQGAGKF
+1226 AAIKSNEYQEAGKY
-1240 LLDGVKLGAS
+1240 LVDGVKMGAS
-1250 PLPGEMNNIGK
+1250 PLPNELNGIGK

-1269 GLKSTAEANKSAGA
+1269 GIKSTAEANKNAGA
-1283 ELKNNAKNG
+1283 TIKNNAKNG
-1292 AFDPNLFK
+1292 AFDPNLFQ
-1300 MTGANNASGF
+1300 MTGVSNANGF

-1317 KGNAFSAGSGIGN
+1317 KGNAFSAGTGIGN
-1330 SAKSGAASVDSSGV
+1330 SAKSGAGSVDSSGA
-1344 GSDFASGYAQ
+1344 GSDFASGYVD
-1354 GIASGGMMVAGAAS
+1354 GILSGMKKVGEAAGS
-1368 ALANKALAAVQKKQD
+1368 LANKALQAVKDAQKSK
-1383 SHSPSKESKKLGG
+1383 SPSKKAKKLGR
-1396 DFGTGYSL
+1396 DFGSGYSL

-1419 LVASALGTESQIKK
+1419 LVAGALGTEKQIKK
-1433 LSSTLKDKISSAIDA
+1433 LSTTLKDKISSAIDA

-1456 VGQLKQAKA
+1456 AGQLKQAKA
-1465 LSSIEGYI
+1465 LNSIEGYI

-1567 SDILESGVE
+1567 NDILEAGVE

-1617 MYSAGINAAKGL
+1617 MYSAGINAARGL

-1635 QKKQLENTAKSIANT
+1635 QKKQLEKTAKSIANT
-1650 ITNSVKKALR
+1650 ITNSVKKALK

-1704 ASNMTVPAITLPK
+1704 ASNMTVPAINLPK

-1757 KESGAKPVILN
+1757 QQSGDRPINFYV
-1768 LDGEVLANNSN
+1768 DGKDLADNTNNHL
-1779 NRIGSMTDLG
+1779 GSSTSLAFYGKG
-1789 LYGGGLL
+1789 L

>member
-186 ISFAQTTVKVIRSIP
+186 ISFAQTTVKVIKSIP
-201 SAAKT
+201 GAAKT
-206 AAVAVK
+206 AATAVK
-212 DSFVV
+212 NSFVV
-217 AYKAAVVAAYM
+217 AYKAVVVAAYM

-520 LTKGIEEGTTGMAG
+520 LTKGIEEGTSGMAG

-581 VAKNTFKQFAAV
+581 VAKNAFKQFAAV
-593 TASPEFQKKLSDMIQ
+593 TASPEFQKKLSDLIQ
-608 KIKELI
+608 KIKEFI
-614 PVMVKLAPTI
+614 PVLIEWAPLLAKVAAGFVAFNI
-624 LKVVSAML
+624 L
-632 ALQAVSSVY
+632 SSVY
-641 VAFSNIGKMFVPLKN
+641 SKVAGLVMAFRGLASSGTLLGGIVNTVKGSFLALKVAL
-656 GLFVIATGFMK
+656 GSAAAAFGVI
-667 LAKTI
+667 I
-672 RHPIT
+672 
-677 AIKNLAFAIKY
+677 
-688 FIVTSGAVIAIVGA
+688 AVIGA
-702 VIAVL
+702 VIAVA
-707 YGMYAAFKENTAN
+707 YGMYVSFKENTAN
-720 IKGFLSGM
+720 IKGFLSTMWDG
-728 FDAVKNS
+728 VKNS

-745 IVSALKPVGS
+745 IVAALKPVGS
-755 GFKDVLKYIGV
+755 GFKDVLKYV
-766 GVWVAFGIVL
+766 GVAIWASLGLVL
-776 ATVVDIIQVLA
+776 AAVVDIIQVLA

-794 KGLQGLYYAIKAA
+794 KALQGLYYAIKSA

-820 SLEQSKEAFVDAGSA
+820 SLEQSKDAFVDAGSA

-858 GEAENT
+858 GEAEKT

-984 QADYAKLLKE
+984 QEDYAKLLKG

-1354 GIASGGMMVAGAAS
+1354 GIASGGVMVAGAAS

-1456 VGQLKQAKA
+1456 AGQLKQAKA
-1465 LSSIEGYI
+1465 LNSIEGYI

-1524 ISNVDPENPQ
+1524 ISNVDAENPQ
-1534 SIQAEMQKRLKEI
+1534 SIQAEMQKRLKKI

>member
-82 FMRELPSNV
+82 FMRELPANV

-109 AKASITAIKELGTSI
+109 AKASITAVKNLGTSI

-145 IVSAVKV
+145 IVSAVKI
-152 SINVIKSIPSAIKS
+152 SINVIKSIPGAIKS
-166 AGISIKSALVSS
+166 AGITIKSALVSS

-186 ISFAQTTVKVIRSIP
+186 ISFAQTTVKVIKSIP
-201 SAAKT
+201 GAAKT
-206 AAVAVK
+206 AATAVK
-212 DSFVV
+212 NSFVV
-217 AYKAAVVAAYM
+217 AYKAVVVAAYM

-349 ARFSVLKLAAALGL
+349 ARFSVLRLAAAFGL

-468 ASGVAYADDINRLVD
+468 ASGVAYSDDINRLVD

-581 VAKNTFKQFAAV
+581 VAKNAFKQFAAV
-593 TASPEFQKKLSDMIQ
+593 TASPEFQKKLSDLIQ
-608 KIKELI
+608 KIKEFI
-614 PVMVKLAPTI
+614 PVLIEWAPVLA
-624 LKVVSAML
+624 KVAAGFVAFNII
-632 ALQAVSSVY
+632 SSVY
-641 VAFSNIGKMFVPLKN
+641 SKVAGLVMAFRGLASSGTLLGGIVNTVKGAFVGLKAALGSASVAFGV
-656 GLFVIATGFMK
+656 
-667 LAKTI
+667 
-672 RHPIT
+672 IT
-677 AIKNLAFAIKY
+677 A
-688 FIVTSGAVIAIVGA
+688 VIGTV
-702 VIAVL
+702 VAVL
-707 YGMYAAFKENTAN
+707 YGMYTAFKENTAG

-728 FDAVKNS
+728 WDAVKNS

-755 GFKDVLKYIGV
+755 GFKDILKYIGV

-794 KGLQGLYYAIKAA
+794 KALQGLYYALKAA
-807 FQALSGDLKGAKK
+807 NQAAHWDLKGAKK
-820 SLEQSKEAFVDAGSA
+820 SIEQSKDAFVDAGSA

-843 NYALTGTVE
+843 NYALTGTIE
-852 AFKQMG
+852 SLKEMG
-858 GEAENT
+858 GEAE
-864 AKKTETSGKKI
+864 KTGTKAETSNKKI
-875 KETLKLVETT
+875 SSSLKVVETT

-890 TTVSKSNQAI
+890 ATVSKSNQAI

-922 LNAAKDLYG
+922 LYSAKELYS
-931 QYQESSK
+931 QYQESAQ
-938 KSQDKYSAAMEKAQ
+938 KSQDKYTAAMEKAQ
-952 DLEGDKRKKAIA
+952 SLEGEKRKKVIA

-984 QADYAKLLKE
+984 QADYAKLLKG

-1036 LSNGKTLNEKERSTS
+1036 LANGKTLNEKERATS

-1059 ADRKKAVE
+1059 GDRKKAVE

-1077 KKKSDAT
+1077 RKKSDAT

-1102 NKTLAENLQKWASEM
+1102 NKTLAGNLQKWASEM
-1117 NTIIANGGTLNAETF
+1117 NAIIANGGTLNAETF

-1147 SAVWQDFVKVSGSI
+1147 GAVWQDFVKVSGSI
-1161 DNTLAGLGAIMSQRG
+1161 DNTLAGLAAVMSQRG

-1191 YTTAALNINNDVM
+1191 YTTAALKINDDVL
-1204 NTLSTLPNGMFQN
+1204 NTISGLPNSMFLN
-1217 GQSGKDQFI
+1217 GQSGKDQFLL
-1226 AAIKSGDFQGAGKF
+1226 AIKSGDFQGAGKF
-1240 LLDGVKLGAS
+1240 LLDGVKMGAD
-1250 PLPGEMNNIGK
+1250 PLPGEMEKNGK
-1261 QGGNANAD
+1261 KSGDAQAKGV
-1269 GLKSTAEANKSAGA
+1269 KSTAEANKSAGK
-1283 ELKNNAKNG
+1283 EIKNNAKSG

-1300 MTGANNASGF
+1300 MTGSKNSSGF
-1310 NGGILDG
+1310 NNGILGGKDG
-1317 KGNAFSAGSGIGN
+1317 AFSAGTSVGG

-1344 GSDFASGYAQ
+1344 GSDFAAGFANGIRSG
-1354 GIASGGMMVAGAAS
+1354 AGAVGEAAAS
-1368 ALANKALAAVQKKQD
+1368 IAAKALAAVQKKQD
-1383 SHSPSKESKKLGG
+1383 SHSPSKKSKKLGG
-1396 DFGTGYSL
+1396 DFGSGYSL
-1404 GIADKNKAVTKAANN
+1404 GIASKTKAVTKAASN
-1419 LVASALGTESQIKK
+1419 LVAGALGTEKQIKK
-1433 LSSTLKDKISSAIDA
+1433 LSSTLKDKVSSAIDA

-1456 VGQLKQAKA
+1456 RGQLKQAKA
-1465 LSSIEGYI
+1465 LNSIEGYI
-1473 GQQTNKLAATA
+1473 AQQTNKLAATA

-1567 SDILESGVE
+1567 NDILEAGVE

-1629 INGLNS
+1629 ISGLNS
-1635 QKKQLENTAKSIANT
+1635 QKKQLEKTAKSIANT
-1650 ITNSVKKALR
+1650 ITNSVKKALK

-1692 STNKM
+1692 STSKM

-1704 ASNMTVPAITLPK
+1704 ASNMTVPTINLPK

-1757 KESGAKPVILN
+1757 QQSGDRPIIFNV
-1768 LDGEVLANNSN
+1768 DGKDIADNTNNHLGSSTSLAFY
-1779 NRIGSMTDLG
+1779 GKG
-1789 LYGGGLL
+1789 L

>member
-25 EKDLAKA
+25 EKDLEKA

-186 ISFAQTTVKVIRSIP
+186 ISFAQTTVKVIKSIP
-201 SAAKT
+201 GAAKT
-206 AAVAVK
+206 AATAVK
-212 DSFVV
+212 NSFVV
-217 AYKAAVVAAYM
+217 AYKAVVVAAYM

-290 AGQAGISA
+290 VGQAGISA

-581 VAKNTFKQFAAV
+581 VAKNAFKQFAAV
-593 TASPEFQKKLSDMIQ
+593 TASPEFQKKLSDLIQ
-608 KIKELI
+608 KIKEFI
-614 PVMVKLAPTI
+614 PVLIEWAPLLAKVAAGFVAFNI
-624 LKVVSAML
+624 L
-632 ALQAVSSVY
+632 SSVY
-641 VAFSNIGKMFVPLKN
+641 SKVAGLVMAFRGLASSGTLLGGIVNTVKGSFLALKVAL
-656 GLFVIATGFMK
+656 GSAAAAFGVI
-667 LAKTI
+667 I
-672 RHPIT
+672 
-677 AIKNLAFAIKY
+677 
-688 FIVTSGAVIAIVGA
+688 AVIGA
-702 VIAVL
+702 VIAVA
-707 YGMYAAFKENTAN
+707 YGMYVSFKENTAN
-720 IKGFLSGM
+720 IKGFLSTMWDG
-728 FDAVKNS
+728 VKNS

-745 IVSALKPVGS
+745 IVAALKPVGS
-755 GFKDVLKYIGV
+755 GFKDVLKYV
-766 GVWVAFGIVL
+766 GVAIWASLGLVL
-776 ATVVDIIQVLA
+776 AAVVDIIQVLA

-794 KGLQGLYYAIKAA
+794 KALQGLYYAIKSA

-820 SLEQSKEAFVDAGSA
+820 SLEQSKDAFVEAGSA

-1499 KMADLT
+1499 KMAGLT

>member
-25 EKDLAKA
+25 EQDLAKA

-152 SINVIKSIPSAIKS
+152 SINVIKSIPGAIKS

-186 ISFAQTTVKVIRSIP
+186 ISFAQTTVKVIKSIP
-201 SAAKT
+201 GAAKT
-206 AAVAVK
+206 AATAVK
-212 DSFVV
+212 NSFVV
-217 AYKAAVVAAYM
+217 AYKAVVVAAYM

-256 TAFSAVASAA
+256 TAFSAVSSAA

-349 ARFSVLKLAAALGL
+349 ARFSILRLAAAFGL

-468 ASGVAYADDINRLVD
+468 ASGVAYADDINRLVE

-581 VAKNTFKQFAAV
+581 VAKNAFKQFAAV
-593 TASPEFQKKLSDMIQ
+593 TASPEFQKKLSDLIQ
-608 KIKELI
+608 KIKEFI
-614 PVMVKLAPTI
+614 PVLIEWAPVLA
-624 LKVVSAML
+624 KVAAGFVAFNII
-632 ALQAVSSVY
+632 SSVY
-641 VAFSNIGKMFVPLKN
+641 SKVAGLVMAFRGLASSGTLLGGIVNTVKGSFLALKVAL
-656 GLFVIATGFMK
+656 GSAAAAFGVI
-667 LAKTI
+667 I
-672 RHPIT
+672 
-677 AIKNLAFAIKY
+677 
-688 FIVTSGAVIAIVGA
+688 AVIGA
-702 VIAVL
+702 VIAVA
-707 YGMYAAFKENTAN
+707 YGMYVSFKENTAN
-720 IKGFLSGM
+720 IKGFLSTMWDG
-728 FDAVKNS
+728 VKNS

-745 IVSALKPVGS
+745 IVAALKPVGS
-755 GFKDVLKYIGV
+755 GFKDVLKYV
-766 GVWVAFGIVL
+766 GVAIWASLGLVL
-776 ATVVDIIQVLA
+776 AAVVDIIQVLA

-794 KGLQGLYYAIKAA
+794 KALQGLYYAIKAA
-807 FQALSGDLKGAKK
+807 FQALHWDLKGAKK
-820 SLEQSKEAFVDAGSA
+820 SLEQSKDAFVEAGSA

-858 GEAENT
+858 GEAEKT

-900 DTMLSGGVDQYGNK
+900 DTMLSGGVDQYGKK
-914 LSEKTKSF
+914 LSEKTESF
-922 LNAAKDLYG
+922 LNAAKDLYE
-931 QYQESSK
+931 QYQEATI
-938 KSQDKYSAAMEKAQ
+938 KSQDKYSVAMEKAQ
-952 DLEGDKRKKAIA
+952 SLEGDKRKKAIA

-984 QADYAKLLKE
+984 QADYAKLLKG

-1117 NTIIANGGTLNAETF
+1117 NAIIANGGTLNAETF

-1161 DNTLAGLGAIMSQRG
+1161 DNTLAGLAAVMSKRG

-1191 YTTAALNINNDVM
+1191 YTTAALNINDDVM

-1226 AAIKSGDFQGAGKF
+1226 TAIKSGDFQGAGKF

-1300 MTGANNASGF
+1300 MTGSNNASGF
-1310 NGGILDG
+1310 NSGILDG
-1317 KGNAFSAGSGIGN
+1317 KGNAFSAGTGIGN
-1330 SAKSGAASVDSSGV
+1330 SAKSGAGSVDSSGV
-1344 GSDFASGYAQ
+1344 GSDFASGYVN
-1354 GIASGGMMVAGAAS
+1354 GILSGMGAVGEAAAS
-1368 ALANKALAAVQKKQD
+1368 LASKALAAVQKKQD
-1383 SHSPSKESKKLGG
+1383 SHSPAKKSKKLGG

-1404 GIADKNKAVTKAANN
+1404 GISEKNKAVTKAANN

-1465 LSSIEGYI
+1465 LNSIEGYI

-1524 ISNVDPENPQ
+1524 ISNVDAENPQ

-1676 GGLGNGVLAGA
+1676 DGLGNGVLAGA

-1704 ASNMTVPAITLPK
+1704 ASNLTVPAITLPK

>member
-10 ISLDDKKADKQLDAF
+10 ISLDDTKADKQLDTF

-69 GSAGSNALKASLN
+69 GNAGSNALKASLS
-82 FMRELPSNV
+82 FMRELPANV
-91 QAALSK
+91 GSALSK

-109 AKASITAIKELGTSI
+109 AKASITAVKNLGTSI

-145 IVSAVKV
+145 IVSAVKT
-152 SINVIKSIPSAIKS
+152 SINVIKSIPGAIKS
-166 AGISIKSALVSS
+166 AGSSIKSALVSS
-178 LQAAKSAA
+178 LHAAKTAA
-186 ISFAQTTVKVIRSIP
+186 ISFAQTTVKVIKSIP
-201 SAAKT
+201 GAAKT
-206 AAVAVK
+206 AATAVK
-212 DSFVV
+212 NSFVV
-217 AYKAAVVAAYM
+217 AYKAVVVAAYM

-256 TAFSAVASAA
+256 TAFSAVVSAA
-266 KTTGTTVKSA
+266 KTTGTTVKTA
-276 LKTGFSAVKSGAKA
+276 LTNGFSAIKSGAKT
-290 AGQAGISA
+290 AGQVGISA
-298 LKGLGNI
+298 LKGLGNA

-314 SGLVSGFNAAK
+314 NGLVSGFNAAK
-325 AAAKGAGAGMREA
+325 SAAKGAGAGMREA

-349 ARFSVLKLAAALGL
+349 ARFSILRLAAAFGL

-421 GAKKMVAAGMKAA
+421 GAKKMVAAGMQAA

-468 ASGVAYADDINRLVD
+468 ASGVAYSDDINRLVD

-581 VAKNTFKQFAAV
+581 VAKNAFKQFAAV

-614 PVMVKLAPTI
+614 PVLIELAPI
-624 LKVVSAML
+624 LAKVA
-632 ALQAVSSVY
+632 AGFIAFNIISSVY
-641 VAFSNIGKMFVPLKN
+641 SKIAGLVGAIKGLASSGSLLGGIINTVRGSFLALKVALGSATAAFG
-656 GLFVIATGFMK
+656 VIA
-667 LAKTI
+667 
-672 RHPIT
+672 
-677 AIKNLAFAIKY
+677 
-688 FIVTSGAVIAIVGA
+688 AVIGA

-755 GFKDVLKYIGV
+755 GFKDILKYIGV

-794 KGLQGLYYAIKAA
+794 KALQGLYYALKAA
-807 FQALSGDLKGAKK
+807 NQAAHWDLKGAKK
-820 SLEQSKEAFVDAGSA
+820 SIEQSKDAFVDAGSA

-843 NYALTGTVE
+843 NYALTGTIE
-852 AFKQMG
+852 SLKEMG
-858 GEAENT
+858 GEAE
-864 AKKTETSGKKI
+864 KTGTKAETSNKKI
-875 KETLKLVETT
+875 SSSLKLVEST

-890 TTVSKSNQAI
+890 ATVSKSNQAI
-900 DTMLSGGVDQYGNK
+900 DTMLSGGIDQYGNK
-914 LSEKTKSF
+914 LNEKTKSF
-922 LNAAKDLYG
+922 LNAAKELYSN
-931 QYQESSK
+931 YQESAQ
-938 KSQDKYSAAMEKAQ
+938 KSQDKYTAAMEKAQ
-952 DLEGDKRKKAIA
+952 SLEGEKRKKVIA

-984 QADYAKLLKE
+984 QADYAKLLKG

-1036 LSNGKTLNEKERSTS
+1036 LANGKTLTEKERSTS

-1059 ADRKKAVE
+1059 SDRKKAVE

-1077 KKKSDAT
+1077 KKKSDAS

-1102 NKTLAENLQKWASEM
+1102 NKTLSTNLQNWATEM
-1117 NTIIANGGTLNAETF
+1117 NAIVANGGTLTAETF

-1147 SAVWQDFVKVSGSI
+1147 GAVWQDFVKASGSI
-1161 DNTLAGLGAIMSQRG
+1161 DNTLAGLAAIMSQRG
-1176 GEGVQAFVT
+1176 GEGVQGFVT

-1191 YTTAALNINNDVM
+1191 YTTAASKVNDDVLK
-1204 NTLSTLPNGMFQN
+1204 TISSLPNSMFLN

-1226 AAIKSGDFQGAGKF
+1226 AAVKSGDFQGAGKF
-1240 LLDGVKLGAS
+1240 LLDGVKMGAE
-1250 PLPGEMNNIGK
+1250 PLQGEMDKNGK
-1261 QGGNANAD
+1261 TSGNAQAN
-1269 GLKSTAEANKSAGA
+1269 GLKGTKEANKKAGA
-1283 ELKNNAKNG
+1283 ELKNNAKSG

-1300 MTGANNASGF
+1300 MTGSKNSSGF
-1310 NGGILDG
+1310 NNGILVGKDG
-1317 KGNAFSAGSGIGN
+1317 AFSAGSSVGG
-1330 SAKSGAASVDSSGV
+1330 SAKSGADSVDSTGV
-1344 GSDFASGYAQ
+1344 GSDFASGYVN
-1354 GIASGGMMVAGAAS
+1354 GILSGMGKVAEAAAS
-1368 ALANKALAAVQKKQD
+1368 LASKALAAVQKKQD
-1383 SHSPSKESKKLGG
+1383 SHSPAKKSKKLGG
-1396 DFGTGYSL
+1396 DFGSGYSL
-1404 GIADKNKAVTKAANN
+1404 GIASKTKAVNKAASN
-1419 LVASALGTESQIKK
+1419 LVAGALGTEKQIKK
-1433 LSSTLKDKISSAIDA
+1433 LSSTLKDKISTAIDA

-1456 VGQLKQAKA
+1456 RGQLKQAKA
-1465 LSSIEGYI
+1465 LNSIEGYI
-1473 GQQTNKLAATA
+1473 AQQTSRLAATA

-1511 AASITEKMQSYGS
+1511 AASISEKMRSYGS
-1524 ISNVDPENPQ
+1524 ISNVDPENPK
-1534 SIQAEMQKRLKEI
+1534 SIQQEMQKRLKEI
-1547 KAFQANVEKLRKKGV
+1547 RAFQANVEKLRKKGV

-1567 SDILESGVE
+1567 NDILESGVE

-1635 QKKQLENTAKSIANT
+1635 QKKQLEKTAKSIAST

-1670 LGKFFT
+1670 LGKYFT

-1704 ASNMTVPAITLPK
+1704 ASNMTVPTINLPK

-1757 KESGAKPVILN
+1757 QQSGDRPIIFNV
-1768 LDGEVLANNSN
+1768 DGKDIADNTNNHLGSSTSLAFY
-1779 NRIGSMTDLG
+1779 GKG
-1789 LYGGGLL
+1789 L